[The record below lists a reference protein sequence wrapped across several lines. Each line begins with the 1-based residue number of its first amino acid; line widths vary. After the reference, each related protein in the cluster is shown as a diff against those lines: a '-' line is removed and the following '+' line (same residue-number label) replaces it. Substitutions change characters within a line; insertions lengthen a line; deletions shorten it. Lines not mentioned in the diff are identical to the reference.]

1 MKRFKF
7 NKKHMKSNLKK
18 ASAIA
23 ASVFMGLSAV
33 SAGLSTASA
42 EDTPET
48 ETPSLTENV
57 VNNESAT
64 ITDGET
70 TYTAIDETQETSE
83 AEQTPETTQTS
94 ENTPNTSSDKV
105 RLVYE
110 GKKKNVDD
118 SEVSA
123 QYGSMYV
130 LEYNS
135 QKEANEAENRLKGK
149 GSKIDTEQVLSIDD
163 ETATS
168 GVVETEQID
177 TAINQANEKSVKDYS
192 GQNVIAL
199 IDTGSDGTALD
210 AVSFVDGEAVDNNGH
225 ATKMTKAIRKQDKN
239 AKILALKALDD
250 NGNGT
255 TSSVVAAIQYAID
268 SHVSIINLSLSG
280 LANENSS
287 LITAKVKEAIKAGIT
302 VVASAGNNGAD
313 ASNYVP
319 ANITGVITAGVCDS
333 NGSVLAISNYGD
345 SVDWYV
351 NTNVTSKAAAVITGI
366 LSGDGK
372 VEEDKKTVF
381 SPKNVS
387 MENTKNV
394 NVVTGTPSNS
404 LAANDSGGAGGGS
417 GSGVGTTTNGITVSW
432 AIHDNNDNGLGLA
445 YKSDGS
451 YNVDAV
457 KKVLHDTFGLK
468 LSYDDWGY
476 QSLSGATFVSEASVI
491 KSALAKAVQ
500 QCKDNYD
507 KTYGG
512 SNFTPRIVAVGV
524 TRSTRSS
531 ASYPAGVQGEYN
543 SSFVCY
549 DHYWN
554 SAWNVA
560 SNNGQITLNH
570 NEQSYKTGTAFH
582 NSSTSLTG
590 FALTQLAGND
600 NIRIIVL
607 DENQP
612 TPATGNLTLV
622 KSSSNPDATNNNGLY
637 TLEGAEYQVY
647 KDEAC
652 TGTSVGTLKVNADG
666 TANTIKDLKLG
677 TYYVKETVS
686 PTGYEKNTTVY
697 KAEVKPSATVTVQVQ
712 DTPILGSIGLKKS
725 STLPEC
731 TSKNPNYTF
740 KGAEY
745 GLYTDSTTQNQ
756 VGTFTI
762 EADGTS
768 NTIANLK
775 FGTYYI
781 KETKAPSGYLLNNEV
796 KEVSLSS
803 TSYDITTAVSD
814 TPANDP
820 GIVKLRKLDINGKVS
835 KATGNASL
843 EGAQY
848 TLKFYT
854 IDSSSD
860 SVALN
865 AFTSTYHC
873 LCGETFDSQA
883 KLDAHILKMAKAG
896 NAKEHNDGYVAK
908 TTNANPDKTMVFQTD
923 AKGYIDMNLPE
934 YLVSGDIYTN
944 KDGEITWPLGVV
956 TLEET
961 KAPEGYYLD
970 KNTYVGRVYIDTNK
984 KAGANFKWLNG
995 NTPVDTVVIS
1005 DQQIKVTEEVKTTKF
1020 SLTKT
1025 ITDGEISESPVRE
1038 NGAKFIAVLKT
1049 YWDATIGADNVE
1061 HVKNALAKAK
1071 EADTVHGNTGL
1082 EYDELTTD
1090 SNGEAASKELA
1101 FGEYVVVQIAT
1112 GTNGLNTYKLAD
1124 PFYFH
1129 SSEDGDKAS
1138 CYGMTE
1144 NGTRIPAS
1152 SDGTVHFAVNDIP
1165 FKSYIQIVKKDS
1177 KTGQIIQLNNTTFRI
1192 IMKDKD
1198 GNPVK
1203 NYSGKTTKTD
1213 ENGYV
1218 YSRVGKK
1225 WYSKF
1230 TTNAQNRLSAL
1241 DKVGDALDSEGRY
1254 EENTDAEKG
1263 SVTIPNKLPS
1273 GKYSLVE
1280 IKAPD
1285 GYLRN
1290 TKEAD
1295 FTISPQTVTG
1305 QDDEG
1310 NAMLAVE
1317 INDKAPRGKLILT
1330 KKFENAKNIKHGT
1343 VQFKLT
1349 AKEDIIRASDGA
1361 VIYKAGSPVGVNGN
1375 DNGVYTI
1382 DGNNQIIIDG
1392 LPMGKYNIQEISTYE
1407 NYVLNGK
1414 VYSFE
1419 FKQKDDTTQEYESQM
1434 NVENNLIKIQTIAK
1448 SETKLH
1454 MQEASEKVTL
1464 TDTVTY
1470 QGLLVGRKYKVAGTL
1485 VDKDTGKPIVDADGK
1500 TVTAESKEFTA
1511 KQSDGEIDVVFK
1523 LNASKLAGK
1532 HTVVFEKLLNMDCTE
1547 VQGGDE
1553 VAKHEDLS
1561 DKNQEIQFISIHT
1574 NLTSENGTHDQNS
1587 GKRVSIIDKV
1597 TYKGLETGKQ
1607 YTLKGTLMNKKAGEA
1622 FTDADGKTITAY
1634 TKFTPDEENGSVNV
1648 TFEFNTKG
1656 LEGTDIV
1663 AFEKLYYSN
1672 AQIAHHENIN
1682 DKEQTVH
1689 LIKIGTTALTGNT
1702 THMDQASDTKDS
1714 TVTITDTVD
1723 YKNLETGKK
1732 YTLKGV
1738 LMNKETNEALEVDG
1752 EEVKA
1757 ETTFTTAERNGSQ
1770 EVYFIFNAKGL
1781 EGTTTVAFEELYKEE
1796 ETGSGKDVKVA
1807 EHKDINDEAQ
1817 TINLMNIHTTAQNP
1831 ENWVDGMEK
1840 EPVKEPADTENKD
1853 ESEDKAEDK
1862 TDKDEPIPC
1871 TEEADET
1878 EKPSESEDTLTDTPS
1893 GTKVTDLKDGAII
1906 LNKKKYILRSIQQ
1919 SFKVGDEEF
1928 DIDLSDFVYVTRDD
1942 SGHHPKEIQIDDIN
1956 NTVLIAED
1964 SVNENHPLSSS
1975 RSFNLN
1981 YFFDV
1986 ERMDMPEF
1994 NYTAGKQ
2001 FDAAKSITVI
2011 DKVQYVNLI
2020 PNKTYRL
2027 HATIMNRKSGQ
2038 PVKVNGKTIEVD
2050 KVFTPETSDGYV
2062 DVAVSF
2068 DAETL
2073 ADTDCVVF
2081 EKMYLK
2087 DGNADESDDEKD
2099 ILIATHEDIDDYSQ
2113 SFYIN
2118 KPEIKTVATVDG
2130 KKEITAGNIT
2140 VVDKVLYE
2148 GLVPGEEYTVT
2159 GTLMNKA
2166 TNTPLKVNGNNVTSS
2181 TKFTPTERS
2190 GYVEVPF
2197 KFDASSFGDTDA
2209 VAFETISHT
2218 SSYDKSEKEIAKHED
2233 INDKE
2238 QTVHINK
2245 APKTGIA
2252 GRSDDNTT
2260 PYIMGSVIV
2269 MCMAVLAI
2277 CIRKKYELNN

>member
-7 NKKHMKSNLKK
+7 NEKHMKSNLKK
-18 ASAIA
+18 ASAIV

-33 SAGLSTASA
+33 SVGLSTASA
-42 EDTPET
+42 EDTPEA

-57 VNNESAT
+57 ASNESTT
-64 ITDGET
+64 ITDGKT
-70 TYTAIDETQETSE
+70 TYTAIEETRDTQEASE
-83 AEQTPETTQTS
+83 AEQAPEATQPS
-94 ENTPNTSSDKV
+94 ENVQNTGSDKV

-123 QYGSMYV
+123 QYGSIYV
-130 LEYNS
+130 LEYDS
-135 QKEANEAENRLKGK
+135 QEEANEAENRLKGK

-168 GVVETEQID
+168 DIVETEQID

-199 IDTGSDGTALD
+199 IDTGSDGAALD
-210 AVSFVDGEAVDNNGH
+210 AVSFVDGEAIDNNGH
-225 ATKMTKAIRKQDKN
+225 ATRMAKAIRKQDKD

-287 LITAKVKEAIKAGIT
+287 LITAKVKEAIKASIT

-319 ANITGVITAGVCDS
+319 ANISGVITAGVCDS

-351 NTNVTSKAAAVITGI
+351 NANVTSKAAAVITGV
-366 LSGDGK
+366 LSRDGK

-387 MENTKNV
+387 MENTKNI
-394 NVVTGTPSNS
+394 NVVTGVPSNS

-432 AIHDNNDNGLGLA
+432 AIHDDNDNGLGLA

-476 QSLSGATFVSEASVI
+476 TSTFVSEADVI
-491 KSALAKAVQ
+491 KNALAKAVQ

-549 DHYWN
+549 DSYWN

-560 SNNGQITLNH
+560 SNNGKITLNH
-570 NEQSYKTGTAFH
+570 NEQSYKTDTAFH
-582 NSSTSLTG
+582 NSNTSLTG
-590 FALTQLAGND
+590 FALKQLAGND

-622 KSSSNPDATNNNGLY
+622 KSSSNPDATNNNDLY
-637 TLEGAEYQVY
+637 TLEGAEYKVY

-652 TGTSVGTLKVNADG
+652 AGTSVGTLKVNADG
-666 TANTIKDLKLG
+666 TANTIKNLKLG

-686 PTGYEKNTTVY
+686 PTGYEKDTTVY
-697 KAEVKPSATVTVQVQ
+697 KVEVKPSATAKVKVQ
-712 DTPILGSIGLKKS
+712 DTPILGSIKLKKS

-731 TSKNPNYTF
+731 TSGNPNYTL

-762 EADGTS
+762 GDDESS
-768 NTIANLK
+768 NTITGLK
-775 FGTYYI
+775 FGKYYI
-781 KETKAPSGYLLNNEV
+781 KEIKAPSGYLLNTEV

-803 TSYDITTAVSD
+803 TSYNITTAVSD
-814 TPANDP
+814 VPANDP
-820 GIVKLRKLDINGKVS
+820 GIVQLRKLDINGKVS
-835 KATGNASL
+835 TATGNASL

-860 SVALN
+860 SVALS
-865 AFTSTYHC
+865 AFISTYHC
-873 LCGETFDSQA
+873 LCGESFDSQA
-883 KLDAHILKMAKAG
+883 KLDAHILEMAKAG
-896 NAKEHNDGYVAK
+896 NAKEHNDGYVTK
-908 TTNANPDKTMVFQTD
+908 STNVNPDKTMVFQTN
-923 AKGYIDMNLPE
+923 KNGFIDMNLAK
-934 YLVSGDIYTN
+934 YLVSGDTYKN
-944 KDGEITWPLGVV
+944 ENGKITWPLGVV

-1005 DQQIKVTEEVKTTKF
+1005 DQQIQVTEEVKTTKF

-1049 YWDATIGADNVE
+1049 YWDATTGADNVE

-1071 EADTVHGNTGL
+1071 EADAVHGNTGL

-1090 SNGEAASKELA
+1090 SNGEATSKELA

-1177 KTGQIIQLNNTTFRI
+1177 KTGQVIQLNNTTFRI
-1192 IMKDKD
+1192 IMKDED

-1254 EENTDAEKG
+1254 EENADAEKG

-1317 INDKAPRGKLILT
+1317 VKDTEPIGKLNLT
-1330 KKFENAKNIKHGT
+1330 KKLEDANNIKHGKI
-1343 VQFKLT
+1343 QFKLT
-1349 AKEDIIRASDGA
+1349 AKEDIINPASGEVLFRAGDPVDVDGNHA
-1361 VIYKAGSPVGVNGN
+1361 
-1375 DNGVYTI
+1375 NGVYVLGANNKLTI
-1382 DGNNQIIIDG
+1382 TN
-1392 LPMGKYNIQEISTYE
+1392 LKMGKYNIQEISTYE

-1419 FKQKDDTTQEYESQM
+1419 FVQKDDATPLYTSELEI
-1434 NVENNLIKIQTIAK
+1434 ENKLIKIQTIAK

-1454 MQEASEKVTL
+1454 MQEANEKVTL

-1485 VDKDTGKPIVDADGK
+1485 VDKDTGNPVVDADGK

-1553 VAKHEDLS
+1553 IAKHEDLS

-1574 NLTSENGTHDQNS
+1574 NLTSENGTHDQDS
-1587 GKRVSIIDKV
+1587 GKRVSIVDKV

-1607 YTLKGTLMNKKAGEA
+1607 YTLKGTLMNKKTGEA

-1656 LEGTDIV
+1656 LEGTDVV

-1672 AQIAHHENIN
+1672 TQIAHHENIN

-1752 EEVKA
+1752 KEVTA
-1757 ETTFTTAERNGSQ
+1757 ETTFTPAERNGSQ

-1840 EPVKEPADTENKD
+1840 EPVKEPADTEDKD
-1853 ESEDKAEDK
+1853 ESEDKTEGK
-1862 TDKDEPIPC
+1862 TDEDEPTPC
-1871 TEEADET
+1871 AEEADET
-1878 EKPSESEDTLTDTPS
+1878 EEPSEAEDTLADTPS
-1893 GTKVTDLKDGAII
+1893 GTKIADLKDRTII
-1906 LNKKKYILRSIQQ
+1906 LNKKKYILRSMQ
-1919 SFKVGDEEF
+1919 SNVKDGDKDF
-1928 DIDLSDFVYVTRDD
+1928 DIDFSDFVYATRED
-1942 SGHHPKEIQIDDIN
+1942 SNHYSKKLVIDDVN
-1956 NTVLIAED
+1956 NIVFITVNSTSED
-1964 SVNENHPLSSS
+1964 KPLSSTS
-1975 RSFNLN
+1975 DFKLN
-1981 YFFDV
+1981 DFFDV

-1994 NYTAGKQ
+1994 NYTTGKQ
-2001 FDAAKSITVI
+2001 FDAAKNITVI

-2087 DGNADESDDEKD
+2087 DGDADESDDEKD

-2166 TNTPLKVNGNNVTSS
+2166 TNTPLKVNGSNVTSS

-2190 GYVEVPF
+2190 GYVEVSF

-2252 GRSDDNTT
+2252 GHSDNDAT
-2260 PYIMGSVIV
+2260 PYIMGSIIV
-2269 MCMAVLAI
+2269 MCMTVLAI

>member
-7 NKKHMKSNLKK
+7 NRKHMKSNFKK
-18 ASAIA
+18 ASAIV

-33 SAGLSTASA
+33 SSGLSIASA
-42 EDTPET
+42 EDAPET

-57 VNNESAT
+57 ASNESAT

-70 TYTAIDETQETSE
+70 TYTAIEETQETPE
-83 AEQTPETTQTS
+83 AEQVSEVPQPS

-130 LEYNS
+130 LEYDS
-135 QKEANEAENRLKGK
+135 QEEANEAENRLKSK

-163 ETATS
+163 ETATND
-168 GVVETEQID
+168 VVETEQID

-199 IDTGSDGTALD
+199 IDTGSDETSLD
-210 AVSFVDGEAVDNNGH
+210 AVSFVDGETTDNNGH
-225 ATKMTKAIRKQDKN
+225 ATRMAKAIRKQDKN

-287 LITAKVKEAIKAGIT
+287 LITAKVKEAIKTGIT
-302 VVASAGNNGAD
+302 VVASAGNNGTD

-319 ANITGVITAGVCDS
+319 ANITGVITAGACDES
-333 NGSVLAISNYGD
+333 GNALAISNYGE

-351 NTNVTSKAAAVITGI
+351 KANATSSAAAT
-366 LSGDGK
+366 LSGVLSKNGK
-372 VEEDKKTVF
+372 IKENKKTIFAPQSVKL
-381 SPKNVS
+381 SSEK
-387 MENTKNV
+387 
-394 NVVTGTPSNS
+394 TGTDNSNS
-404 LAANDSGGAGGGS
+404 NDFSADDSGGAGGGS
-417 GSGVGTTTNGITVSW
+417 GVGGELTTGKVVW
-432 AIHDNNDNGLGLA
+432 AIHDHNDNGFGI
-445 YKSDGS
+445 SID
-451 YNVDAV
+451 DV
-457 KKVLHDTFGLK
+457 KTVIRTNMGIKIGDEQWNMDMGTNGK
-468 LSYDDWGY
+468 ISTALSN
-476 QSLSGATFVSEASVI
+476 AIA
-491 KSALAKAVQ
+491 
-500 QCKDNYD
+500 QCRRNYVA
-507 KTYGG
+507 TYGSEKG
-512 SNFTPRIVAVGV
+512 FSPRIVAVGIC
-524 TRSTRSS
+524 
-531 ASYPAGVQGEYN
+531 AAWYPKGQ
-543 SSFVCY
+543 
-549 DHYWN
+549 YWN
-554 SAWNVA
+554 YNGTCKWPVEADW
-560 SNNGQITLNH
+560 SNTWAAAANGLTLYH
-570 NEQSYKTGTAFH
+570 NQQAYTCGTQFH
-582 NSSTSLTG
+582 NGNTSLTQ
-590 FALTQLAGND
+590 FATGQLAGND

-607 DENQP
+607 DQNQP

-622 KSSSNPDATNNNGLY
+622 KSSSNPDATNNNDLY
-637 TLEGAEYQVY
+637 TLEGAEYKVY

-652 TGTSVGTLKVNADG
+652 AGTSVGTLKVNADG

-731 TSKNPNYTF
+731 TLKNPNYTF

-768 NTIANLK
+768 NTITGLK

-781 KETKAPSGYLLNNEV
+781 KEIKAPSGYLLNNDV

-803 TSYDITTAVSD
+803 TSYDVTTAVSD

-873 LCGETFDSQA
+873 LCGESFDSQA

-896 NAKEHNDGYVAK
+896 NAKEHNDGYVTK
-908 TTNANPDKTMVFQTD
+908 STNANPDRTMVFQTD
-923 AKGYIDMNLPE
+923 KKGYINMNMPS
-934 YLVSGDIYTN
+934 YLVSGEIYKN
-944 KDGEITWPLGVV
+944 SEGHLTWPLGVV

-970 KNTYVGRVYIDTNK
+970 KNTYVGRVYIDANK
-984 KAGANFKWLNG
+984 AEGASFKWMNG
-995 NTPVDTVVIS
+995 NTPSDTVILS
-1005 DQQIKVTEEVKTTKF
+1005 DQQIKVSEEVKTTKF

-1049 YWDATIGADNVE
+1049 YWDATTGADNVE

-1071 EADTVHGNTGL
+1071 EADVVHGNTGL

-1090 SNGEAASKELA
+1090 SNGEATSKELA

-1177 KTGQIIQLNNTTFRI
+1177 KTGQVIQLNNTTFRI

-1241 DKVGDALDSEGRY
+1241 DKVGDAFDSEGRY
-1254 EENTDAEKG
+1254 EENADAEKG

-1273 GKYSLVE
+1273 GKYSLIE

-1295 FTISPQTVTG
+1295 FTISPQTVTS
-1305 QDDEG
+1305 QDNEG
-1310 NAMLAVE
+1310 NAMLAIEVKDTE
-1317 INDKAPRGKLILT
+1317 PTGKLNLT
-1330 KKFENAKNIKHGT
+1330 KKLEDANNIKHGKI
-1343 VQFKLT
+1343 QFKLT
-1349 AKEDIIRASDGA
+1349 AKEDIINPASGE
-1361 VIYKAGSPVGVNGN
+1361 VLFKAGNPVDADGN
-1375 DNGVYTI
+1375 HANGVYVLGVNNKLTI
-1382 DGNNQIIIDG
+1382 TN
-1392 LPMGKYNIQEISTYE
+1392 LKMGKYNIQEISTYE

-1419 FKQKDDTTQEYESQM
+1419 FVQKDDATPLYTSELEI
-1434 NVENNLIKIQTIAK
+1434 ENKLIKIQTIAK

-1454 MQEASEKVTL
+1454 MQEANEKVTL
-1464 TDTVTY
+1464 TDTVAY

-1574 NLTSENGTHDQNS
+1574 NLTSENGTHDQDS
-1587 GKRVSIIDKV
+1587 GKRVSIVDKV

-1607 YTLKGTLMNKKAGEA
+1607 YTLKGTLMNKKTGEA

-1648 TFEFNTKG
+1648 TFEFNAKG
-1656 LEGTDIV
+1656 LEGTDVV

-1672 AQIAHHENIN
+1672 TQIAHHENIN

-1752 EEVKA
+1752 KEVTA
-1757 ETTFTTAERNGSQ
+1757 ETTFTPAERNGSQ

-1840 EPVKEPADTENKD
+1840 EPVKEPADTEGKD
-1853 ESEDKAEDK
+1853 ESEDKTESK
-1862 TDKDEPIPC
+1862 TDEDEPTPC
-1871 TEEADET
+1871 AEEADET
-1878 EKPSESEDTLTDTPS
+1878 EEPSETEDTLADTPS
-1893 GTKVTDLKDGAII
+1893 GTKIADLKDRTII
-1906 LNKKKYILRSIQQ
+1906 LNKKKYILRSMQ
-1919 SFKVGDEEF
+1919 SNVKDGDKDF
-1928 DIDLSDFVYVTRDD
+1928 DIDFSDFVYATRED
-1942 SGHHPKEIQIDDIN
+1942 SNHYSKKLVIDDVN
-1956 NTVLIAED
+1956 NIVFITVNSTSED
-1964 SVNENHPLSSS
+1964 KPLSSTS
-1975 RSFNLN
+1975 DFKLN
-1981 YFFDV
+1981 DFFDV

-2001 FDAAKSITVI
+2001 FDAAKNITVI

-2038 PVKVNGKTIEVD
+2038 PVKVSGKIIEVD

-2087 DGNADESDDEKD
+2087 DGDADESDDEKD
-2099 ILIATHEDIDDYSQ
+2099 ILIAVHEDIDDYSQ

-2252 GRSDDNTT
+2252 GRPDDNTT
-2260 PYIMGSVIV
+2260 PYIMGSIIV

>member
-7 NKKHMKSNLKK
+7 NEKHMKSNLKK
-18 ASAIA
+18 ASAIV

-42 EDTPET
+42 EDASET

-57 VNNESAT
+57 ANNESAT
-64 ITDGET
+64 ITDGKT
-70 TYTAIDETQETSE
+70 TYTAIEETQDTQETSE
-83 AEQTPETTQTS
+83 AEQAPETVQAS
-94 ENTPNTSSDKV
+94 ENVQNTDSDKV

-130 LEYNS
+130 LEYDS
-135 QKEANEAENRLKGK
+135 QEEANEAENRLKGK
-149 GSKIDTEQVLSIDD
+149 GSKIDAEQVLSIDD
-163 ETATS
+163 ETSAS
-168 GVVETEQID
+168 DVVETEQID

-210 AVSFVDGEAVDNNGH
+210 AVSFVDGEAMDNNGH
-225 ATKMTKAIRKQDKN
+225 ATKMVKAIRKQDKD

-287 LITAKVKEAIKAGIT
+287 LITAKVKEAIKTGIT

-319 ANITGVITAGVCDS
+319 ANISGVITAGACDE
-333 NGSVLAISNYGD
+333 NGNVLAISNYGE

-351 NTNVTSKAAAVITGI
+351 KANATSNAAAT
-366 LSGDGK
+366 LSGMLSKNGK
-372 VEEDKKTVF
+372 IKEDKKTVF
-381 SPKNVS
+381 APQSVKLSSEKTDTDN
-387 MENTKNV
+387 
-394 NVVTGTPSNS
+394 SNNNDFS
-404 LAANDSGGAGGGS
+404 ADDSGGAGGGS
-417 GSGVGTTTNGITVSW
+417 GTGGEYTDGKVIW
-432 AIHDNNDNGLGLA
+432 AIHDNNDNGFGIT
-445 YKSDGS
+445 SDD
-451 YNVDAV
+451 V
-457 KKVLHDTFGLK
+457 
-468 LSYDDWGY
+468 
-476 QSLSGATFVSEASVI
+476 
-491 KSALAKAVQ
+491 KAVIRTNMGIKIGEECWSGYNFGTDGKISTALKNAIT
-500 QCKDNYD
+500 QCRNNYVA
-507 KTYGG
+507 TYGSDKG
-512 SNFTPRIVAVGV
+512 FTPRIVAVGV
-524 TRSTRSS
+524 CAAWYSK
-531 ASYPAGVQGEYN
+531 GKFWQYN
-543 SSFVCY
+543 GTCKWPVEA
-549 DHYWN
+549 DWTN
-554 SAWNVA
+554 AWN
-560 SNNGQITLNH
+560 
-570 NEQSYKTGTAFH
+570 GTANGLKLSHNQQEYTCGTQFH
-582 NSSTSLTG
+582 NGSTSLTQ
-590 FALTQLAGND
+590 FATGQLAGND

-607 DENQP
+607 DQNQP

-622 KSSSNPDATNNNGLY
+622 KSSSNPDATNNNDLY
-637 TLEGAEYQVY
+637 TLEGAEYKVY

-652 TGTSVGTLKVNADG
+652 TGTSVGTLKVNANG

-686 PTGYEKNTTVY
+686 PTGYEKNTTIY

-712 DTPILGSIGLKKS
+712 DTPILGSIKLKKS

-731 TSKNPNYTF
+731 TSGNPNYTF

-762 EADGTS
+762 EADGSS
-768 NTIANLK
+768 NTITGLK
-775 FGTYYI
+775 FGKYYI
-781 KETKAPSGYLLNNEV
+781 KETKAPSGYLLSNDV

-803 TSYDITTAVSD
+803 TSYNVTTAVSD

-873 LCGETFDSQA
+873 LCGESFDSQA

-896 NAKEHNDGYVAK
+896 NAKEHNDGYVTK
-908 TTNANPDKTMVFQTD
+908 STNANPDRTMVFQTD
-923 AKGYIDMNLPE
+923 AKGYINMNMPS
-934 YLVSGDIYTN
+934 YLVSGEIYKN
-944 KDGEITWPLGVV
+944 SEGALTWPLGVV

-970 KNTYVGRVYIDTNK
+970 KNTYVGRVYIDANK
-984 KAGANFKWLNG
+984 AEGASFKWMNG
-995 NTPVDTVVIS
+995 NTPSDTVILS
-1005 DQQIKVTEEVKTTKF
+1005 DQQIKVSEEVKTTKF

-1049 YWDATIGADNVE
+1049 YWDATTGADNVE

-1071 EADTVHGNTGL
+1071 EADAVHGNTGL

-1177 KTGQIIQLNNTTFRI
+1177 KTGQVIQLNNTTFRI
-1192 IMKDKD
+1192 IMKDED

-1254 EENTDAEKG
+1254 EENADAEKG

-1280 IKAPD
+1280 IKAPS

-1295 FTISPQTVTG
+1295 FTISAQTVTG

-1317 INDKAPRGKLILT
+1317 ANDKAPKGKLILS
-1330 KKFENAKNIKHGT
+1330 KKFEDAKNIKHGS

-1361 VIYKAGSPVGVNGN
+1361 VIYKAGDPVGVNGN

-1382 DGNNQIIIDG
+1382 DGNNQIVIDG

-1419 FKQKDDTTQEYESQM
+1419 FKQKDDTTQEYESQID
-1434 NVENNLIKIQTIAK
+1434 VENNLIKIQTTAK
-1448 SETKLH
+1448 SETGLH
-1454 MQEASEKVTL
+1454 MQEANEKVTL

-1485 VDKDTGKPIVDADGK
+1485 VDKETGNPVVDADGK

-1511 KQSDGEIDVVFK
+1511 TQSDGQIDVVFK

-1532 HTVVFEKLLNMDCTE
+1532 HTVVFEKLLNMNCTE

-1553 VAKHEDLS
+1553 ITKHEDLS

-1574 NLTSENGTHDQNS
+1574 NLTSENRTHDQDS
-1587 GKRVSIIDKV
+1587 GKRVSIVDKV

-1607 YTLKGTLMNKKAGEA
+1607 YTLKGTLMNKKTGEA

-1634 TKFTPDEENGSVNV
+1634 TKFTPDEESGSVNV

-1656 LEGTDIV
+1656 LEGTDVV

-1672 AQIAHHENIN
+1672 TQIARHENIN

-1689 LIKIGTTALTGNT
+1689 LIKIGTMALTGNT

-1752 EEVKA
+1752 KEVTA
-1757 ETTFTTAERNGSQ
+1757 ETTFTPAERNGSQ

-1840 EPVKEPADTENKD
+1840 EPAKEPADTENKD
-1853 ESEDKAEDK
+1853 ESEDKADDK
-1862 TDKDEPIPC
+1862 TDEDKPAPC
-1871 TEEADET
+1871 SEEADEA
-1878 EKPSESEDTLTDTPS
+1878 EEPSETEDALADTPS
-1893 GTKVTDLKDGAII
+1893 GTKIADLKNGTII
-1906 LNKKKYILRSIQQ
+1906 LNKKKYILRSMQVNIQ
-1919 SFKVGDEEF
+1919 KDNDKET
-1928 DIDLSDFVYVTRDD
+1928 IDLTDSVYVTRED
-1942 SGHHPKEIQIDDIN
+1942 SNHYSRELMIDDIN
-1956 NTVLIAED
+1956 NTVLIAEGSASED
-1964 SVNENHPLSSS
+1964 SATSNL
-1975 RSFNLN
+1975 RFFNLN

-2001 FDAAKSITVI
+2001 FDAAKNITVI

-2020 PNKTYRL
+2020 SNKTYRL

-2038 PVKVNGKTIEVD
+2038 PVKVSGKTIEVD

-2062 DVAVSF
+2062 DVAITF

-2087 DGNADESDDEKD
+2087 DGDADESDDEKD

-2118 KPEIKTVATVDG
+2118 KPEIKTVATANG

-2197 KFDASSFGDTDA
+2197 KFDASSFGDIDA

-2252 GRSDDNTT
+2252 GRPDNDVT
-2260 PYIMGSVIV
+2260 PYIIGSFIV
-2269 MCMAVLAI
+2269 MCMTVLAI
-2277 CIRKKYELNN
+2277 CIRKKFELNN

>member
-7 NKKHMKSNLKK
+7 NRKHMKSNFKK
-18 ASAIA
+18 ASAIV

-33 SAGLSTASA
+33 SSGLSIASA
-42 EDTPET
+42 EDAPET

-57 VNNESAT
+57 ASNESAT

-70 TYTAIDETQETSE
+70 TYTAIEETQETPE
-83 AEQTPETTQTS
+83 AEQVSEVPQPS

-130 LEYNS
+130 LEYDS
-135 QKEANEAENRLKGK
+135 QEEANEAENRLKSK

-163 ETATS
+163 ETATND
-168 GVVETEQID
+168 VVETEQID

-199 IDTGSDGTALD
+199 IDTGSDETSLD
-210 AVSFVDGEAVDNNGH
+210 AVSFVDGETTDNNGH
-225 ATKMTKAIRKQDKN
+225 ATRMAKAIRKQDKN

-287 LITAKVKEAIKAGIT
+287 LITAKVKEAIKTGIT
-302 VVASAGNNGAD
+302 VVASAGNNGTD

-319 ANITGVITAGVCDS
+319 ANITGVITAGACDES
-333 NGSVLAISNYGD
+333 GNALAISNYGE

-351 NTNVTSKAAAVITGI
+351 KANATSSAAAT
-366 LSGDGK
+366 LSGVLSKNGK
-372 VEEDKKTVF
+372 IKENKKTIFAPQSVKL
-381 SPKNVS
+381 SSEK
-387 MENTKNV
+387 
-394 NVVTGTPSNS
+394 TGTDNSNS
-404 LAANDSGGAGGGS
+404 NDFSADDSGGAGGGS
-417 GSGVGTTTNGITVSW
+417 GIGGELTTGKVVW
-432 AIHDNNDNGLGLA
+432 AIHDHNDNGFGI
-445 YKSDGS
+445 SID
-451 YNVDAV
+451 DV
-457 KKVLHDTFGLK
+457 KTVIRTNMGIKIGDEQWNMDMGTNGK
-468 LSYDDWGY
+468 ISTALSN
-476 QSLSGATFVSEASVI
+476 AIA
-491 KSALAKAVQ
+491 
-500 QCKDNYD
+500 QCRNNYVA
-507 KTYGG
+507 TYGSDNG
-512 SNFTPRIVAVGV
+512 FTPRIVAVGIC
-524 TRSTRSS
+524 
-531 ASYPAGVQGEYN
+531 AAWYPKGQ
-543 SSFVCY
+543 
-549 DHYWN
+549 YWN
-554 SAWNVA
+554 YNGTCKWPVEADW
-560 SNNGQITLNH
+560 SNTWAAAANGLTLYH
-570 NEQSYKTGTAFH
+570 NQQAYTCGTQFH
-582 NSSTSLTG
+582 NGNTSLTQ
-590 FALTQLAGND
+590 FATGQLAGND

-607 DENQP
+607 DQNQP

-622 KSSSNPDATNNNGLY
+622 KSSSNPDATNNNDLY
-637 TLEGAEYQVY
+637 TLEGAEYKVY

-652 TGTSVGTLKVNADG
+652 AGTSVGTLKVNADG

-686 PTGYEKNTTVY
+686 PTGYEKNSTVY
-697 KAEVKPSATVTVQVQ
+697 KVEVKPSATVTVQVQ
-712 DTPILGSIGLKKS
+712 DAPILGSIGLKKS

-731 TSKNPNYTF
+731 TSGNPNYTF
-740 KGAEY
+740 EGAKY

-756 VGTFTI
+756 VGTFTVK
-762 EADGTS
+762 ADGTS
-768 NTIANLK
+768 NTIADLK
-775 FGTYYI
+775 FGTYYV

-803 TSYDITTAVSD
+803 TSYNITTAVSD
-814 TPANDP
+814 VPANDP

-860 SVALN
+860 DVALS

-873 LCGETFDSQA
+873 LCGESFDSQA

-896 NAKEHNDGYVAK
+896 KAKEHNDGYV
-908 TTNANPDKTMVFQTD
+908 TNSTNVNPDKTMVFQTD
-923 AKGYIDMNLPE
+923 AKGYINMNMPS
-934 YLVSGDIYTN
+934 YLVSGEIYKN
-944 KDGEITWPLGVV
+944 SEGALTWPLGVV

-970 KNTYVGRVYIDTNK
+970 KNTYVGRVYVDTNK
-984 KAGANFKWLNG
+984 AEGASFKWMNG
-995 NTPVDTVVIS
+995 NTPSDTVILS

-1020 SLTKT
+1020 SLIKT

-1049 YWDATIGADNVE
+1049 YWDATTGADNVE

-1071 EADTVHGNTGL
+1071 EADAVHGNTGL

-1090 SNGEAASKELA
+1090 SNGEATSKELA

-1165 FKSYIQIVKKDS
+1165 FKSYIQIVKKDN

-1317 INDKAPRGKLILT
+1317 VKDTEPTGKLNLT
-1330 KKFENAKNIKHGT
+1330 KKLEDANNIKHGKI
-1343 VQFKLT
+1343 QFKLT
-1349 AKEDIIRASDGA
+1349 AKEDIINPASGEVLFRAGDPVDVDGNHA
-1361 VIYKAGSPVGVNGN
+1361 
-1375 DNGVYTI
+1375 NGVYVLGANNKLTI
-1382 DGNNQIIIDG
+1382 SN
-1392 LPMGKYNIQEISTYE
+1392 LKMGKYNIQEISTYE

-1419 FKQKDDTTQEYESQM
+1419 FVQKDDATPLYTSELEI
-1434 NVENNLIKIQTIAK
+1434 ENKLIKIQTIAK

-1454 MQEASEKVTL
+1454 MQEANEKVTL

-1485 VDKDTGKPIVDADGK
+1485 VDKDTGNPVVDADGK

-1574 NLTSENGTHDQNS
+1574 NLTSENGTHDQDS
-1587 GKRVSIIDKV
+1587 GKRVSIVDKV

-1607 YTLKGTLMNKKAGEA
+1607 YTLKGTLMNKKTGEA

-1656 LEGTDIV
+1656 LEGTDVV

-1672 AQIAHHENIN
+1672 TQIAHHENIN
-1682 DKEQTVH
+1682 DKEQTIH

-1752 EEVKA
+1752 KEVTA
-1757 ETTFTTAERNGSQ
+1757 ETTFTPAERNGSQ

-1781 EGTTTVAFEELYKEE
+1781 EGITTVAFEELYKEE

-1817 TINLMNIHTTAQNP
+1817 AINLMNIHTTAQNP

-1840 EPVKEPADTENKD
+1840 EPVKEPADTEDKN
-1853 ESEDKAEDK
+1853 ESEDKTEGK
-1862 TDKDEPIPC
+1862 TDEDEPTPC
-1871 TEEADET
+1871 AEEADEA
-1878 EKPSESEDTLTDTPS
+1878 EEPSETEDTLADTPS
-1893 GTKVTDLKDGAII
+1893 GTKIADLKDRTII
-1906 LNKKKYILRSIQQ
+1906 LNKKKYILRSMQ
-1919 SFKVGDEEF
+1919 SNVKDGDKDF
-1928 DIDLSDFVYVTRDD
+1928 DIDFSDFVYATRED
-1942 SGHHPKEIQIDDIN
+1942 SNHYSKKFVIDDVN
-1956 NTVLIAED
+1956 NIVFITVNSTSED
-1964 SVNENHPLSSS
+1964 KPLSSTS
-1975 RSFNLN
+1975 DFKLN
-1981 YFFDV
+1981 DFFDV

-2001 FDAAKSITVI
+2001 FDAAKNITVI

-2087 DGNADESDDEKD
+2087 DGDADESDDEKD
-2099 ILIATHEDIDDYSQ
+2099 ILIAVHEDIDDYSQ

-2166 TNTPLKVNGNNVTSS
+2166 TNTPLKVNGSNVTSS

-2190 GYVEVPF
+2190 GYVEVSF

-2252 GRSDDNTT
+2252 GHSDNDAT
-2260 PYIMGSVIV
+2260 PYIMGSIIV
-2269 MCMAVLAI
+2269 MCMTVLAI

>member
-7 NKKHMKSNLKK
+7 NKKHMKSNFKK
-18 ASAIA
+18 ASAIV

-33 SAGLSTASA
+33 SVGLSTASA
-42 EDTPET
+42 EDTPEA

-57 VNNESAT
+57 ANNESAT
-64 ITDGET
+64 ITDGKT
-70 TYTAIDETQETSE
+70 TYTAIEETQDTQEASE
-83 AEQTPETTQTS
+83 AKQAPETTQPS
-94 ENTPNTSSDKV
+94 ENIQNTGSDKV

-110 GKKKNVDD
+110 GKKKNVNDG
-118 SEVSA
+118 EVSA
-123 QYGSMYV
+123 QYGNMYV
-130 LEYNS
+130 LEYDS
-135 QKEANEAENRLKGK
+135 QEEANEAENRLK
-149 GSKIDTEQVLSIDD
+149 SKSSRIDTEQVLSIDD

-168 GVVETEQID
+168 DVVETEQID
-177 TAINQANEKSVKDYS
+177 TAINQASEKTVKDYS

-210 AVSFVDGEAVDNNGH
+210 AVSFVDGETTDNNGH
-225 ATKMTKAIRKQDKN
+225 ATRMVKAIRKQDKD

-302 VVASAGNNGAD
+302 VVASAGNNGAN

-319 ANITGVITAGVCDS
+319 ANITGVITAGACDE
-333 NGSVLAISNYGD
+333 NGNILPISNYGE

-351 NTNVTSKAAAVITGI
+351 KANATSSAAAI
-366 LSGDGK
+366 LSGVLSKNGK
-372 VEEDKKTVF
+372 IKENKKTIFAPQSVKL
-381 SPKNVS
+381 SSEKTDTDN
-387 MENTKNV
+387 
-394 NVVTGTPSNS
+394 SNS
-404 LAANDSGGAGGGS
+404 NDFSADDSGGAGGGS
-417 GSGVGTTTNGITVSW
+417 GVGGELTTGKVVW
-432 AIHDNNDNGLGLA
+432 AIHDHNDNGFGITA
-445 YKSDGS
+445 D
-451 YNVDAV
+451 DV
-457 KKVLHDTFGLK
+457 KTVIRTNMGVKIGDEQWNMDMGTNGK
-468 LSYDDWGY
+468 INTALSN
-476 QSLSGATFVSEASVI
+476 AIA
-491 KSALAKAVQ
+491 
-500 QCKDNYD
+500 QCRRNYVA
-507 KTYGG
+507 TYGSENG
-512 SNFTPRIVAVGV
+512 FTPRIVAVGIC
-524 TRSTRSS
+524 
-531 ASYPAGVQGEYN
+531 AAWYPKGQ
-543 SSFVCY
+543 
-549 DHYWN
+549 YWN
-554 SAWNVA
+554 YNGTCKWPVEADWSNTWASAA
-560 SNNGQITLNH
+560 NGLTLYH
-570 NEQSYKTGTAFH
+570 NQQAYTCGTQFH
-582 NSSTSLTG
+582 NGSTSLTQ
-590 FALTQLAGND
+590 FAIGQLAGND

-607 DENQP
+607 DQNQP

-622 KSSSNPDATNNNGLY
+622 KSSSNPDATNNNDLY
-637 TLEGAEYQVY
+637 TLEGAEYKVY

-652 TGTSVGTLKVNADG
+652 TGTSVGTLKVNANG

-677 TYYVKETVS
+677 MYYVKETVS
-686 PTGYEKNTTVY
+686 PTGYEKNTTIY
-697 KAEVKPSATVTVQVQ
+697 KAEVKPSATVKVEVQ
-712 DTPILGSIGLKKS
+712 DTPILGSIKLKKS

-731 TSKNPNYTF
+731 TSGNPNYTF

-745 GLYTDSTTQNQ
+745 GLYTDSTAQNQ
-756 VGTFTI
+756 VGTFTV

-768 NTIANLK
+768 NTIADLK

-781 KETKAPSGYLLNNEV
+781 KEIKAPSGYLLNNEV

-803 TSYDITTAVSD
+803 TSYNITTAVSD

-820 GIVKLRKLDINGKVS
+820 GVVKLRKLDINGKVS

-860 SVALN
+860 DVALN

-873 LCGETFDSQA
+873 LCGESFDSQA

-896 NAKEHNDGYVAK
+896 NAKEHNDGYVTK
-908 TTNANPDKTMVFQTD
+908 STNANPDRTMVFQTD
-923 AKGYIDMNLPE
+923 AKGYIDMNNPD
-934 YLVSGDIYTN
+934 YLVSGDIYKN
-944 KDGEITWPLGVV
+944 EDGKITWPLGVV

-961 KAPEGYYLD
+961 KAPTGYNLD
-970 KNTYVGRVYIDTNK
+970 NNTYVGRVYIDTSK
-984 KAGANFKWLNG
+984 KVGANFKWLNG
-995 NTPVDTVVIS
+995 NTPVDNVVLS
-1005 DQQIKVTEEVKTTKF
+1005 DQQIQVTEEVKTTKF

-1049 YWDATIGADNVE
+1049 YWDATTGADNVE
-1061 HVKNALAKAK
+1061 HVQNALAKAK

-1090 SNGEAASKELA
+1090 SNGEATSKELA

-1177 KTGQIIQLNNTTFRI
+1177 KTGQVIQLNNTTFRI
-1192 IMKDKD
+1192 IMKDED

-1254 EENTDAEKG
+1254 EENADAEKG

-1280 IKAPD
+1280 IKAPS

-1295 FTISPQTVTG
+1295 FTISAQTVTG

-1317 INDKAPRGKLILT
+1317 AKDTRALGQLKLT
-1330 KKFENAKNIKHGT
+1330 KKLEDANNIKHGKI
-1343 VQFKLT
+1343 QFKLT
-1349 AKEDIIRASDGA
+1349 AKEDIIDPASGE
-1361 VIYKAGSPVGVNGN
+1361 VLFKAGDPVDTDKNHA
-1375 DNGVYTI
+1375 NGVYTV
-1382 DGNNQIIIDG
+1382 GSNNKLTISN
-1392 LPMGKYNIQEISTYE
+1392 LNMGKYNIQEVSTYE

-1419 FKQKDDTTQEYESQM
+1419 FSQKDDATPLYTTELEI
-1434 NVENNLIKIQTIAK
+1434 ENNLIKIQTTAK
-1448 SETKLH
+1448 SETGLH
-1454 MQEASEKVTL
+1454 MQEANEKVTL

-1470 QGLLVGRKYKVAGTL
+1470 QGLLVGRKYKVTGTL
-1485 VDKDTGKPIVDADGK
+1485 VDKETGNPVVDADGK

-1511 KQSDGEIDVVFK
+1511 TQSDGQIDVVFK

-1532 HTVVFEKLLNMDCTE
+1532 HTVVFEKLLNMDCAE

-1553 VAKHEDLS
+1553 IAKHEDLS

-1574 NLTSENGTHDQNS
+1574 NLTSENGTHDQDS
-1587 GKRVSIIDKV
+1587 GKRVSIVDKV

-1607 YTLKGTLMNKKAGEA
+1607 YTLKGTLMNKKTGEA

-1634 TKFTPDEENGSVNV
+1634 TKFTPDEESGSVNV

-1656 LEGTDIV
+1656 LEGVDVV

-1672 AQIAHHENIN
+1672 TQIAHHENIN

-1738 LMNKETNEALEVDG
+1738 LMNKETNEALEVDRK
-1752 EEVKA
+1752 EVTA
-1757 ETTFTTAERNGSQ
+1757 ETTFTPAERNGSQ

-1862 TDKDEPIPC
+1862 TDEDKPAPC
-1871 TEEADET
+1871 AEEADKAE
-1878 EKPSESEDTLTDTPS
+1878 EPSETEDTLADTPS
-1893 GTKVTDLKDGAII
+1893 GTKIADLKDGTII
-1906 LNKKKYILRSIQQ
+1906 LNKKKYILRSMQQ
-1919 SFKVGDEEF
+1919 SFKIGDKEF
-1928 DIDLSDFVYVTRDD
+1928 DIDFSDFVYVTRED
-1942 SGHHPKEIQIDDIN
+1942 SNYYSKKLGIDDIDN
-1956 NTVLIAED
+1956 KVLIEASSINED
-1964 SVNENHPLSSS
+1964 NASSS
-1975 RSFNLN
+1975 LRPFNLN

-1994 NYTAGKQ
+1994 SYTAGKQ
-2001 FDAAKSITVI
+2001 FDAAKNITVI

-2027 HATIMNRKSGQ
+2027 HATVMSRKSGQ
-2038 PVKVNGKTIEVD
+2038 AVKVNGKTIEVD

-2062 DVAVSF
+2062 DVAITF

-2087 DGNADESDDEKD
+2087 DGDTDESDDEKD
-2099 ILIATHEDIDDYSQ
+2099 ILIAVHEDIDDYSQ

-2118 KPEIKTVATVDG
+2118 KPEIKTVATADD

-2148 GLVPGEEYTVT
+2148 DLVPGEEYTVT

-2245 APKTGIA
+2245 APKTGIV
-2252 GRSDDNTT
+2252 GHQDNDAT

-2269 MCMAVLAI
+2269 MCMTVLAI
-2277 CIRKKYELNN
+2277 CVRKKFELNN

>member
-7 NKKHMKSNLKK
+7 NRKHMKSNLKK
-18 ASAIA
+18 TSAIV

-42 EDTPET
+42 EDAPET

-57 VNNESAT
+57 ASNESTT
-64 ITDGET
+64 ITDGKT
-70 TYTAIDETQETSE
+70 TYTAIEETQDTQEASE
-83 AEQTPETTQTS
+83 AEQTPETTQPS
-94 ENTPNTSSDKV
+94 ENVQNTGSDKV

-130 LEYNS
+130 LEYDS
-135 QKEANEAENRLKGK
+135 QEEANEAENRLKGK

-168 GVVETEQID
+168 DVVKTEQID

-199 IDTGSDGTALD
+199 IDTGSDEAALD
-210 AVSFVDGEAVDNNGH
+210 AVSFVDGETTDNNGH
-225 ATKMTKAIRKQDKN
+225 ATRMAKAIRKQDKD

-302 VVASAGNNGAD
+302 VVASAGNNGTD

-319 ANITGVITAGVCDS
+319 ANISGVITAGACDES
-333 NGSVLAISNYGD
+333 GNILPISNYGE

-351 NTNVTSKAAAVITGI
+351 KANATSSAAAT
-366 LSGDGK
+366 LSGVLSENGK
-372 VEEDKKTVF
+372 IKENKKTIFAPQSVKL
-381 SPKNVS
+381 SSEKTDTDN
-387 MENTKNV
+387 
-394 NVVTGTPSNS
+394 SNS
-404 LAANDSGGAGGGS
+404 NDFSADDSGGAGGGS
-417 GSGVGTTTNGITVSW
+417 GVGGELTTGKVVW
-432 AIHDNNDNGLGLA
+432 AIHDHNDNGFGITA
-445 YKSDGS
+445 DDVKTVIRTNMGVKIGDEQWNSDMGT
-451 YNVDAV
+451 NGKINTA
-457 KKVLHDTFGLK
+457 
-468 LSYDDWGY
+468 LSN
-476 QSLSGATFVSEASVI
+476 AIA
-491 KSALAKAVQ
+491 
-500 QCKDNYD
+500 QCRRNYVA
-507 KTYGG
+507 TYGSENG
-512 SNFTPRIVAVGV
+512 FSPRIVAVGIC
-524 TRSTRSS
+524 
-531 ASYPAGVQGEYN
+531 AAWCPKGQ
-543 SSFVCY
+543 
-549 DHYWN
+549 YWN
-554 SAWNVA
+554 YNGTCKWPVEADW
-560 SNNGQITLNH
+560 SNTWAAAANGLTLYH
-570 NEQSYKTGTAFH
+570 NQQAYTCGTQFH
-582 NSSTSLTG
+582 NGSTSLTQ
-590 FALTQLAGND
+590 FATGQLAGND

-607 DENQP
+607 DQNQP

-622 KSSSNPDATNNNGLY
+622 KSSSNPDATNNNDLY
-637 TLEGAEYQVY
+637 TLEGAEYKVY

-652 TGTSVGTLKVNADG
+652 TGTSVGTLKVNANG

-677 TYYVKETVS
+677 MYYVKETVS
-686 PTGYEKNTTVY
+686 PTGYEKNTTIY
-697 KAEVKPSATVTVQVQ
+697 KAEVKPSATVKVEVQ
-712 DTPILGSIGLKKS
+712 DTPILGSIKLKKS

-731 TSKNPNYTF
+731 TSGNPNYTF

-745 GLYTDSTTQNQ
+745 GLYTDSTSQNQ

-762 EADGTS
+762 EADGSS
-768 NTIANLK
+768 NTITGLK
-775 FGTYYI
+775 FGKYYV
-781 KETKAPSGYLLNNEV
+781 KETKAPSGYLLSNDV

-803 TSYDITTAVSD
+803 TSYNVTTAVSD
-814 TPANDP
+814 TPVNDP

-873 LCGETFDSQA
+873 LCGESFDSQA

-896 NAKEHNDGYVAK
+896 NTKEHNDGYVTK
-908 TTNANPDKTMVFQTD
+908 STNANPDRTMVFQTD

-961 KAPEGYYLD
+961 KAPTGYNLD

-995 NTPVDTVVIS
+995 NTPVDTVVLS
-1005 DQQIKVTEEVKTTKF
+1005 DQQIQVTEEVKTTKF

-1049 YWDATIGADNVE
+1049 YWDATTGANNVE
-1061 HVKNALAKAK
+1061 HVQNALAKAK

-1090 SNGEAASKELA
+1090 SNGEATSKELA

-1177 KTGQIIQLNNTTFRI
+1177 KTGQVIQLNNTTFRI
-1192 IMKDKD
+1192 IMKDED

-1241 DKVGDALDSEGRY
+1241 DKVGDAFDSEGRY

-1263 SVTIPNKLPS
+1263 SITIPNKLPS

-1317 INDKAPRGKLILT
+1317 AKDTRALGQLKLT
-1330 KKFENAKNIKHGT
+1330 KKLEDANNIKHGKI
-1343 VQFKLT
+1343 QFKLT
-1349 AKEDIIRASDGA
+1349 AKEDIIDPASGE
-1361 VIYKAGSPVGVNGN
+1361 VLFKAGDPVDTDKNHA
-1375 DNGVYTI
+1375 NGVYTV
-1382 DGNNQIIIDG
+1382 GSNNKLTISN
-1392 LPMGKYNIQEISTYE
+1392 LNMGKYNIQEVSTYE

-1414 VYSFE
+1414 IYSFE
-1419 FKQKDDTTQEYESQM
+1419 FSQKDDTTPLYTTELEI
-1434 NVENNLIKIQTIAK
+1434 ENNLIKIQTTAK
-1448 SETKLH
+1448 SETDLH

-1470 QGLLVGRKYKVAGTL
+1470 QGLLVGRKYKVTGTL
-1485 VDKDTGKPIVDADGK
+1485 VDKETGNPVVDADGK

-1511 KQSDGEIDVVFK
+1511 TQSDGQIDVVFK

-1547 VQGGDE
+1547 IQGGDE

-1574 NLTSENGTHDQNS
+1574 NLTSENGTHDQDS
-1587 GKRVSIIDKV
+1587 GKRVSIVDKV

-1607 YTLKGTLMNKKAGEA
+1607 YTLKGTLMNKKTGEA

-1656 LEGTDIV
+1656 LEGTDVV

-1672 AQIAHHENIN
+1672 TQIAHHENIN

-1702 THMDQASDTKDS
+1702 THMDQASDAKDS

-1738 LMNKETNEALEVDG
+1738 LMNKKTNEALEVDG
-1752 EEVKA
+1752 EEVTA
-1757 ETTFTTAERNGSQ
+1757 ETTFTPAERNGSQ

-1853 ESEDKAEDK
+1853 ESEDKADDK
-1862 TDKDEPIPC
+1862 TDEDKPAPC
-1871 TEEADET
+1871 SEEADET
-1878 EKPSESEDTLTDTPS
+1878 EEPSETEDALADTPS
-1893 GTKVTDLKDGAII
+1893 GTKIADLKDGTII
-1906 LNKKKYILRSIQQ
+1906 LNKKKYILRSMQQ
-1919 SFKVGDEEF
+1919 SFKVGDKEF
-1928 DIDLSDFVYVTRDD
+1928 DIDFSDFVYVTRED
-1942 SGHHPKEIQIDDIN
+1942 SNYYPEKLIIDDIDN
-1956 NTVLIAED
+1956 KVLIEESSINED
-1964 SVNENHPLSSS
+1964 NASSS
-1975 RSFNLN
+1975 LRPFNLN

-2001 FDAAKSITVI
+2001 FDAAKNITVI
-2011 DKVQYVNLI
+2011 DKVQYINLI
-2020 PNKTYRL
+2020 PNRTYRL
-2027 HATIMNRKSGQ
+2027 HATVMSRKSGQ
-2038 PVKVNGKTIEVD
+2038 AVKVDGKTIEAD

-2062 DVAVSF
+2062 DVAITF

-2087 DGNADESDDEKD
+2087 DGDADESDDEKD

-2118 KPEIKTVATVDG
+2118 KPEIKTVATADG

-2166 TNTPLKVNGNNVTSS
+2166 TNTPLKVNGSNVTSS

-2190 GYVEVPF
+2190 EYVEVPF

-2252 GRSDDNTT
+2252 GRPDNNTT
-2260 PYIMGSVIV
+2260 PYIIGSVIV

>member
-7 NKKHMKSNLKK
+7 NRKHMKSNFKK
-18 ASAIA
+18 ASAIV

-33 SAGLSTASA
+33 SSGLSIASA
-42 EDTPET
+42 EDAPET

-57 VNNESAT
+57 ASNESAT

-70 TYTAIDETQETSE
+70 TYTAIEETQETPE
-83 AEQTPETTQTS
+83 AEQVSEVPQPS

-130 LEYNS
+130 LEYDS
-135 QKEANEAENRLKGK
+135 QEEANEAENRLKSK

-163 ETATS
+163 ETATND
-168 GVVETEQID
+168 VVETEQID

-199 IDTGSDGTALD
+199 IDTGSDETSLD
-210 AVSFVDGEAVDNNGH
+210 AVSFVDGETTDNNGH
-225 ATKMTKAIRKQDKN
+225 ATRMAKAIRKQDKN

-287 LITAKVKEAIKAGIT
+287 LITAKVKEAIKTGIT
-302 VVASAGNNGAD
+302 VVASAGNNGTD

-319 ANITGVITAGVCDS
+319 ANITGVITAGACDES
-333 NGSVLAISNYGD
+333 GNALAISNYGE

-351 NTNVTSKAAAVITGI
+351 KANATSSAAAT
-366 LSGDGK
+366 LSGVLSKNGK
-372 VEEDKKTVF
+372 IKENKKTIFAPQSVKL
-381 SPKNVS
+381 SSEK
-387 MENTKNV
+387 
-394 NVVTGTPSNS
+394 TGTDNSNS
-404 LAANDSGGAGGGS
+404 NDFSADDSGGAGGGS
-417 GSGVGTTTNGITVSW
+417 GIGGEFTTGKVVW
-432 AIHDNNDNGLGLA
+432 AIHDHNDNGFGI
-445 YKSDGS
+445 SID
-451 YNVDAV
+451 DV
-457 KKVLHDTFGLK
+457 KT
-468 LSYDDWGY
+468 
-476 QSLSGATFVSEASVI
+476 VI
-491 KSALAKAVQ
+491 KTNMGIKIGDEQWNMDMGTNGKISTALSNAIA
-500 QCKDNYD
+500 QCRNNYVA
-507 KTYGG
+507 TYGSDNG
-512 SNFTPRIVAVGV
+512 FTPRIVAVGIC
-524 TRSTRSS
+524 
-531 ASYPAGVQGEYN
+531 AAWYPNGQ
-543 SSFVCY
+543 
-549 DHYWN
+549 YWN
-554 SAWNVA
+554 YNGTCKWPVEADW
-560 SNNGQITLNH
+560 SNTWAAAANGLTLYH
-570 NEQSYKTGTAFH
+570 NQQAYTCGTQFH
-582 NSSTSLTG
+582 NGNTSLTQ
-590 FALTQLAGND
+590 FATGQLAGND

-607 DENQP
+607 DQNQP

-622 KSSSNPDATNNNGLY
+622 KSSSNPDATNNNDLY
-637 TLEGAEYQVY
+637 TLEGAEYKVY

-652 TGTSVGTLKVNADG
+652 AGTSVGTLKVNADG

-677 TYYVKETVS
+677 IYYVKETVS
-686 PTGYEKNTTVY
+686 PTGYEKNSTVY
-697 KAEVKPSATVTVQVQ
+697 KVEVKPSATVTVQVQ
-712 DTPILGSIGLKKS
+712 DAPILGSIGLKKS

-731 TSKNPNYTF
+731 TSGNPNYTF
-740 KGAEY
+740 EGAKY

-756 VGTFTI
+756 VGTFTVK
-762 EADGTS
+762 ADGTS
-768 NTIANLK
+768 NTIADLK
-775 FGTYYI
+775 FGTYYV

-803 TSYDITTAVSD
+803 TSYNITTAVSD
-814 TPANDP
+814 VPANDP

-860 SVALN
+860 DVALS

-873 LCGETFDSQA
+873 LCGESFDSQA

-896 NAKEHNDGYVAK
+896 KAKEHNDGYV
-908 TTNANPDKTMVFQTD
+908 TNSTNVNPDKTMVFQTD
-923 AKGYIDMNLPE
+923 AKGYINMNMPS
-934 YLVSGDIYTN
+934 YLVSGEIYKN
-944 KDGEITWPLGVV
+944 SEGALTWPLGVV

-970 KNTYVGRVYIDTNK
+970 KNTYVGRVYVDTNK
-984 KAGANFKWLNG
+984 AEGASFKWMNG
-995 NTPVDTVVIS
+995 NTPSDTVILS

-1020 SLTKT
+1020 SLIKT

-1049 YWDATIGADNVE
+1049 YWDATTGADNVE

-1071 EADTVHGNTGL
+1071 EADAVHGNTGL

-1090 SNGEAASKELA
+1090 SNGEATSKELA

-1165 FKSYIQIVKKDS
+1165 FKSYIQIVKKDN

-1317 INDKAPRGKLILT
+1317 VKDTEPTGKLNLT
-1330 KKFENAKNIKHGT
+1330 KKLEDANNIKHGKI
-1343 VQFKLT
+1343 QFKLT
-1349 AKEDIIRASDGA
+1349 AKEDIINPASGEVLFRAGDPVDVDGNHA
-1361 VIYKAGSPVGVNGN
+1361 
-1375 DNGVYTI
+1375 NGVYVLGANNKLTI
-1382 DGNNQIIIDG
+1382 SN
-1392 LPMGKYNIQEISTYE
+1392 LKMGKYNIQEISTYE

-1419 FKQKDDTTQEYESQM
+1419 FVQKDDATPLYTSELEI
-1434 NVENNLIKIQTIAK
+1434 ENKLIKIQTIAK

-1454 MQEASEKVTL
+1454 MQEANEKVTL

-1470 QGLLVGRKYKVAGTL
+1470 QGLLVGHKYKVAGTL
-1485 VDKDTGKPIVDADGK
+1485 VDKDTGNPVVDADGK

-1574 NLTSENGTHDQNS
+1574 NLTSENGTHDQDS
-1587 GKRVSIIDKV
+1587 GKRVSIVDKV

-1607 YTLKGTLMNKKAGEA
+1607 YTLKGTLMNKKTGEA

-1656 LEGTDIV
+1656 LEGTDVV

-1672 AQIAHHENIN
+1672 TQIAHHENIN

-1752 EEVKA
+1752 KEVTAK
-1757 ETTFTTAERNGSQ
+1757 TTFTPAERNGSQ

-1781 EGTTTVAFEELYKEE
+1781 EGITTVAFEELYKEE

-1817 TINLMNIHTTAQNP
+1817 AINLMNIHTTAQNP

-1840 EPVKEPADTENKD
+1840 EPVKEPADTEDKN
-1853 ESEDKAEDK
+1853 ESEDKTEGK
-1862 TDKDEPIPC
+1862 TDEDEPTPC
-1871 TEEADET
+1871 AEEADEA
-1878 EKPSESEDTLTDTPS
+1878 EEPSETEDTLADTPS
-1893 GTKVTDLKDGAII
+1893 GTKIADLKDRTII
-1906 LNKKKYILRSIQQ
+1906 LNKKKYILRSMQ
-1919 SFKVGDEEF
+1919 SNVKDGDKDF
-1928 DIDLSDFVYVTRDD
+1928 DIDFSDFVYATRED
-1942 SGHHPKEIQIDDIN
+1942 SNHYSKKFVIDDVN
-1956 NTVLIAED
+1956 NIVFITVNPTSED
-1964 SVNENHPLSSS
+1964 KPLSSTS
-1975 RSFNLN
+1975 YFKLN
-1981 YFFDV
+1981 DFFDV

-2001 FDAAKSITVI
+2001 FDAAKNITVI

-2087 DGNADESDDEKD
+2087 DGDADESDDEKD
-2099 ILIATHEDIDDYSQ
+2099 ILIAVHEDIDDYSQ

-2252 GRSDDNTT
+2252 GRPDDNTT
-2260 PYIMGSVIV
+2260 PYIMGSIIV

>member
-7 NKKHMKSNLKK
+7 NRKHMKSNFKK
-18 ASAIA
+18 ASTIV

-33 SAGLSTASA
+33 SSGLSTASA
-42 EDTPET
+42 EDAPET

-57 VNNESAT
+57 ASNESAT
-64 ITDGET
+64 ITDSET
-70 TYTAIDETQETSE
+70 TYTAIEETQETPK
-83 AEQTPETTQTS
+83 AEQVSEVPQPS

-130 LEYNS
+130 LEYDS
-135 QKEANEAENRLKGK
+135 QEEADEAENRLKSK

-168 GVVETEQID
+168 DIVETKQID

-199 IDTGSDGTALD
+199 IDTGSDETALD
-210 AVSFVDGEAVDNNGH
+210 AVSFVDGETTDNNGH
-225 ATKMTKAIRKQDKN
+225 ATRMAKAIRKQDKN

-287 LITAKVKEAIKAGIT
+287 LITAKIKEAIKAGIT
-302 VVASAGNNGAD
+302 VVASAGNNGMD

-319 ANITGVITAGVCDS
+319 ANISGVITAGACDG
-333 NGSVLAISNYGD
+333 NGNVLPISNYGK

-351 NTNVTSKAAAVITGI
+351 KENATSSAAAT
-366 LSGDGK
+366 LSGVLSKSGK
-372 VEEDKKTVF
+372 IKENKKTIFAPQSVKL
-381 SPKNVS
+381 SSEKTDTDN
-387 MENTKNV
+387 
-394 NVVTGTPSNS
+394 SNS
-404 LAANDSGGAGGGS
+404 NDFSADDSGGAGGGS
-417 GSGVGTTTNGITVSW
+417 GVGGELTTGKVVW
-432 AIHDNNDNGLGLA
+432 AIHDNDDNGFGTA
-445 YKSDGS
+445 YNAQGG
-451 YNVDAV
+451 YNLEAV
-457 KKVLHDTFGLK
+457 KKAIRNNMSIKIGEECWSGYDFGTDGKISAALK
-468 LSYDDWGY
+468 D
-476 QSLSGATFVSEASVI
+476 AIT
-491 KSALAKAVQ
+491 
-500 QCKDNYD
+500 QCRNNYIA
-507 KTYGG
+507 TYGSDSG
-512 SNFTPRIVAVGV
+512 FTPRIVAVGICAAWY
-524 TRSTRSS
+524 SKGQ
-531 ASYPAGVQGEYN
+531 YWQYN
-543 SSFVCY
+543 GTCKWPVEADWTNS
-549 DHYWN
+549 WN
-554 SAWNVA
+554 STA
-560 SNNGQITLNH
+560 NGLELSH
-570 NEQSYKTGTAFH
+570 NQQKYNCGTQFH
-582 NSSTSLTG
+582 NGNTSLTQ
-590 FALTQLAGND
+590 FATSQLVGND
-600 NIRIIVL
+600 NIRVIVL
-607 DENQP
+607 DQNQP

-622 KSSSNPDATNNNGLY
+622 KSSSNPDATNNNSLY

-731 TSKNPNYTF
+731 TSGNPNYTL

-768 NTIANLK
+768 NTITGLK

-781 KETKAPSGYLLNNEV
+781 KEIKAPSGYLLNNEV

-803 TSYDITTAVSD
+803 TSYNITTAVSD

-873 LCGETFDSQA
+873 LCGESFDSQT

-896 NAKEHNDGYVAK
+896 SAKEHNDGYVTK
-908 TTNANPDKTMVFQTD
+908 STNVNPDKTMVFQTD
-923 AKGYIDMNLPE
+923 AKGYIDMNNPD
-934 YLVSGDIYTN
+934 YLVSGDIYKN
-944 KDGEITWPLGVV
+944 EDGKITWPLGVV

-961 KAPEGYYLD
+961 KAPTGYNLD
-970 KNTYVGRVYIDTNK
+970 KNTYVGRVYIDASK
-984 KAGANFKWLNG
+984 KVGANFKWLNG
-995 NTPVDTVVIS
+995 NTPVDNVVLS
-1005 DQQIKVTEEVKTTKF
+1005 DQQIQVTEEVKTTKF

-1049 YWDATIGADNVE
+1049 YWDATIGANNVE
-1061 HVKNALAKAK
+1061 HVQNALAKAK
-1071 EADTVHGNTGL
+1071 EADAVHGNTGL

-1090 SNGEAASKELA
+1090 ENGEATSKELA

-1129 SSEDGDKAS
+1129 SSENGDKVS

-1177 KTGQIIQLNNTTFRI
+1177 KTGQVIQLNNTTFRI
-1192 IMKDKD
+1192 IMKDED

-1241 DKVGDALDSEGRY
+1241 DKVGDAFDSDGRY

-1280 IKAPD
+1280 IKAPS

-1317 INDKAPRGKLILT
+1317 IKDTRALGQLKLT
-1330 KKFENAKNIKHGT
+1330 KKLEDANNIKHGKI
-1343 VQFKLT
+1343 QFKLT
-1349 AKEDIIRASDGA
+1349 AKEDIIDPASGE
-1361 VIYKAGSPVGVNGN
+1361 VLFKAGDPVDADGN
-1375 DNGVYTI
+1375 HANGVYVLGT
-1382 DGNNQIIIDG
+1382 NNKLAISN
-1392 LPMGKYNIQEISTYE
+1392 LNMGKYNIQEISTYE

-1419 FKQKDDTTQEYESQM
+1419 FVQKDDTSPLYTSELEI
-1434 NVENNLIKIQTIAK
+1434 ENNLIKIQTIAK
-1448 SETKLH
+1448 SETKMH
-1454 MQEASEKVTL
+1454 MQEANEKVTL
-1464 TDTVTY
+1464 TDTVSY

-1511 KQSDGEIDVVFK
+1511 KQSDGEVDVVFK

-1553 VAKHEDLS
+1553 IAKHEDLS

-1574 NLTSENGTHDQNS
+1574 NLTSENGTHDQDS
-1587 GKRVSIIDKV
+1587 GKRVSIVDKV

-1607 YTLKGTLMNKKAGEA
+1607 YTLKGTLRNKKTGEA

-1656 LEGTDIV
+1656 LEGTDVV

-1672 AQIAHHENIN
+1672 TQIAHHENIN

-1702 THMDQASDTKDS
+1702 THMDQASGTKDS

-1752 EEVKA
+1752 KEVTA
-1757 ETTFTTAERNGSQ
+1757 ETTFTPAERNGIQ

-1817 TINLMNIHTTAQNP
+1817 TINLMNIHTTAKNP

-1840 EPVKEPADTENKD
+1840 EPIKEPADTEDKD
-1853 ESEDKAEDK
+1853 ESKDKAEDK
-1862 TDKDEPIPC
+1862 TDENKPAPVAKEANG
-1871 TEEADET
+1871 TEE
-1878 EKPSESEDTLTDTPS
+1878 PSETEDTLTDTPS
-1893 GTKVTDLKDGAII
+1893 GTKFADLNDGTII
-1906 LNKKKYILRSIQQ
+1906 LNKKKYILRSMQTN
-1919 SFKVGDEEF
+1919 FKVGDKEVS
-1928 DIDLSDFVYVTRDD
+1928 IDFSDFVYVTRED
-1942 SGHHPKEIQIDDIN
+1942 SNHYSKKLIIDDIN
-1956 NTVLIAED
+1956 NEVLIEMSSINED
-1964 SVNENHPLSSS
+1964 NASSS
-1975 RSFNLN
+1975 LSPFNLN

-2001 FDAAKSITVI
+2001 FDAAKNITVI

-2087 DGNADESDDEKD
+2087 DGDADESDDEKD

-2118 KPEIKTVATVDG
+2118 KPEIKTVAAVDG

-2252 GRSDDNTT
+2252 GRQDNNTT

-2269 MCMAVLAI
+2269 MCMAVLAV
-2277 CIRKKYELNN
+2277 CVRKKHELNN

>member
-7 NKKHMKSNLKK
+7 NRKHMKSNFKK
-18 ASAIA
+18 ASTIV

-33 SAGLSTASA
+33 SSGLSIASA
-42 EDTPET
+42 EDAPET

-57 VNNESAT
+57 ASNESAT

-70 TYTAIDETQETSE
+70 TYTAIEETQETPE
-83 AEQTPETTQTS
+83 AEQVSEVPQPS

-130 LEYNS
+130 LEYDS
-135 QKEANEAENRLKGK
+135 QEEANEAENRLKSK

-163 ETATS
+163 ETATND
-168 GVVETEQID
+168 VVETEQID

-199 IDTGSDGTALD
+199 IDTGSDETSLD
-210 AVSFVDGEAVDNNGH
+210 AVSFVDGETTDNNGH
-225 ATKMTKAIRKQDKN
+225 ATRMAKAIRKQDKN

-302 VVASAGNNGAD
+302 VVASAGNNGMD

-319 ANITGVITAGVCDS
+319 ANISGVITAGACDG
-333 NGSVLAISNYGD
+333 NGNVLPISNYGK
-345 SVDWYV
+345 SVNWYV
-351 NTNVTSKAAAVITGI
+351 KENATSSAAAT
-366 LSGDGK
+366 LSGVLSKNGK
-372 VEEDKKTVF
+372 IKENKKTIFAPQSVKL
-381 SPKNVS
+381 SSEKTDTDN
-387 MENTKNV
+387 
-394 NVVTGTPSNS
+394 SNS
-404 LAANDSGGAGGGS
+404 NDFSADDSGGAGGGS
-417 GSGVGTTTNGITVSW
+417 GVGGELTTGKVVW
-432 AIHDNNDNGLGLA
+432 AIHDHNDNGFGI
-445 YKSDGS
+445 SID
-451 YNVDAV
+451 DV
-457 KKVLHDTFGLK
+457 KTVIRTNMGIKIGDEQWNTDMGTNGK
-468 LSYDDWGY
+468 ISTALSN
-476 QSLSGATFVSEASVI
+476 AIA
-491 KSALAKAVQ
+491 
-500 QCKDNYD
+500 QCRRNYVA
-507 KTYGG
+507 TYGSEKG
-512 SNFTPRIVAVGV
+512 FSPRIVAVGIC
-524 TRSTRSS
+524 
-531 ASYPAGVQGEYN
+531 AAWYPKGQ
-543 SSFVCY
+543 
-549 DHYWN
+549 YWN
-554 SAWNVA
+554 YNGTCKWPVEADWSNTWAAVA
-560 SNNGQITLNH
+560 NGLTLYH
-570 NEQSYKTGTAFH
+570 NQQAYTCGTQFH
-582 NSSTSLTG
+582 NGNTSLTQ
-590 FALTQLAGND
+590 FATGQLAGND

-607 DENQP
+607 DQNQP

-622 KSSSNPDATNNNGLY
+622 KSSSNPDATNNNSLY

-652 TGTSVGTLKVNADG
+652 AGTSVGTLKVNADG

-697 KAEVKPSATVTVQVQ
+697 KAEVKPSTTVTVQVQ

-731 TSKNPNYTF
+731 TSGNPNYTF
-740 KGAEY
+740 EGAKY

-756 VGTFTI
+756 VGTFTMK
-762 EADGTS
+762 ADGSS
-768 NTIANLK
+768 NTIADLK
-775 FGTYYI
+775 FGTYYV
-781 KETKAPSGYLLNNEV
+781 KETKAPSGYLLNTEV

-803 TSYDITTAVSD
+803 TSYNITTAVSD
-814 TPANDP
+814 TPADDP
-820 GIVKLRKLDINGKVS
+820 GMVKLRKLDINGKVS

-860 SVALN
+860 DVALS

-873 LCGETFDSQA
+873 LCGESFDSQA

-896 NAKEHNDGYVAK
+896 KAKEHNDGYV
-908 TTNANPDKTMVFQTD
+908 TNSTNVNPDKTMVFQTD
-923 AKGYIDMNLPE
+923 AKGYIDMNNPK
-934 YLVSGDIYTN
+934 YLVN
-944 KDGEITWPLGVV
+944 GEFYKNEAGTITWPLGVV

-961 KAPEGYYLD
+961 KAPTGYNLD
-970 KNTYVGRVYIDTNK
+970 KNTYVGRVYIDANK
-984 KAGANFKWLNG
+984 DEGASFKWMNG

-1005 DQQIKVTEEVKTTKF
+1005 DQQIQVTEEVKTTKF

-1038 NGAKFIAVLKT
+1038 NRAKFIAVLKT
-1049 YWDATIGADNVE
+1049 YWDATTGADNVE

-1071 EADTVHGNTGL
+1071 EADAVHGNTGL

-1090 SNGEAASKELA
+1090 SNGEATSKELA

-1177 KTGQIIQLNNTTFRI
+1177 KTGQVIQLNNTTFRI

-1241 DKVGDALDSEGRY
+1241 DKIGDALDSEGRY

-1310 NAMLAVE
+1310 NAMLAIEVKDTE
-1317 INDKAPRGKLILT
+1317 PTGKLNLT
-1330 KKFENAKNIKHGT
+1330 KKLEDANNIKHGKI
-1343 VQFKLT
+1343 QFKLT
-1349 AKEDIIRASDGA
+1349 AKEDIVNPASGE
-1361 VIYKAGSPVGVNGN
+1361 VLFKAGDPVDADGN
-1375 DNGVYTI
+1375 HANGVYVLGANNKLTI
-1382 DGNNQIIIDG
+1382 TN
-1392 LPMGKYNIQEISTYE
+1392 LKMGKYNIQEISTYE

-1419 FKQKDDTTQEYESQM
+1419 FVQKDDATPLYTSELEI
-1434 NVENNLIKIQTIAK
+1434 ENKLIKIQTIAK

-1454 MQEASEKVTL
+1454 MQEANEKVTL

-1470 QGLLVGRKYKVAGTL
+1470 QGLLVGRKYKVTGTL

-1574 NLTSENGTHDQNS
+1574 NLTSENGTHDQDS
-1587 GKRVSIIDKV
+1587 GKRVSIVDKV

-1607 YTLKGTLMNKKAGEA
+1607 YTLKGTLMNKKTGEA

-1656 LEGTDIV
+1656 LEGTDVV

-1672 AQIAHHENIN
+1672 TQIAHHENIN

-1738 LMNKETNEALEVDG
+1738 LMNKETNETLEVDG
-1752 EEVKA
+1752 KEVTA
-1757 ETTFTTAERNGSQ
+1757 ETTFTPAERNGSQ

-1840 EPVKEPADTENKD
+1840 EPVKEPADTEDKD
-1853 ESEDKAEDK
+1853 ESEDKTEDK
-1862 TDKDEPIPC
+1862 TDEDEPIPC
-1871 TEEADET
+1871 AEEADEA
-1878 EKPSESEDTLTDTPS
+1878 EEPSETEDTLADTPS
-1893 GTKVTDLKDGAII
+1893 GTKITDLKDGTII
-1906 LNKKKYILRSIQQ
+1906 LNKKKYILRSLQ
-1919 SFKVGDEEF
+1919 SNVKDGDKDF
-1928 DIDLSDFVYVTRDD
+1928 DIDFSDFVYATRED
-1942 SGHHPKEIQIDDIN
+1942 SNHYSKKLVIDDVN
-1956 NTVLIAED
+1956 NIVFITVNSTSED
-1964 SVNENHPLSSS
+1964 KPLSSTS
-1975 RSFNLN
+1975 DFKLN
-1981 YFFDV
+1981 NFFDV

-2001 FDAAKSITVI
+2001 FDAAKNITVI

-2038 PVKVNGKTIEVD
+2038 PVKVNEKTIEVD

-2087 DGNADESDDEKD
+2087 DGDADESDDEKD
-2099 ILIATHEDIDDYSQ
+2099 ILIAVHEDIDDYSQ

-2166 TNTPLKVNGNNVTSS
+2166 TNTPLKVNGSNVTSS

-2252 GRSDDNTT
+2252 GHSDNDAT

-2277 CIRKKYELNN
+2277 CVRKKYELNN

>member
-7 NKKHMKSNLKK
+7 NEKHMKSNLKK
-18 ASAIA
+18 ASAIV

-42 EDTPET
+42 EDASET

-57 VNNESAT
+57 ANNESAT
-64 ITDGET
+64 ITDGKT
-70 TYTAIDETQETSE
+70 TYTAIEETQDTQETSE
-83 AEQTPETTQTS
+83 AEQAPETVQAS
-94 ENTPNTSSDKV
+94 ENVQNTDSDKV

-130 LEYNS
+130 LEYDS
-135 QKEANEAENRLKGK
+135 QEEANEAENRLKGK
-149 GSKIDTEQVLSIDD
+149 GSKIDAEQVLSIDD
-163 ETATS
+163 ETSAS
-168 GVVETEQID
+168 DVVETEQID

-210 AVSFVDGEAVDNNGH
+210 AVSFVDGEAMDNNGH
-225 ATKMTKAIRKQDKN
+225 ATKMVKAIRKQDKD

-287 LITAKVKEAIKAGIT
+287 LITAKVKEAIKTGIT

-319 ANITGVITAGVCDS
+319 ANISGVITAGACDE
-333 NGSVLAISNYGD
+333 NGNVLAISNYGE

-351 NTNVTSKAAAVITGI
+351 KANATSNAAAT
-366 LSGDGK
+366 LSGMLSKNGK
-372 VEEDKKTVF
+372 IKEDKKTVF
-381 SPKNVS
+381 APQSVKLSSEKTDTDN
-387 MENTKNV
+387 
-394 NVVTGTPSNS
+394 SNNNDFS
-404 LAANDSGGAGGGS
+404 ADDSGGAGGGS
-417 GSGVGTTTNGITVSW
+417 GTGGEYTDGKVIW
-432 AIHDNNDNGLGLA
+432 AIHDNNDNGFGIT
-445 YKSDGS
+445 SDD
-451 YNVDAV
+451 V
-457 KKVLHDTFGLK
+457 
-468 LSYDDWGY
+468 
-476 QSLSGATFVSEASVI
+476 
-491 KSALAKAVQ
+491 KAVIRTNMGIKIGEECRSGYNFGTDGKISTALKNAIT
-500 QCKDNYD
+500 QCRNNYVA
-507 KTYGG
+507 TYGSDKG
-512 SNFTPRIVAVGV
+512 FTPRIVAVGV
-524 TRSTRSS
+524 CAAWYSK
-531 ASYPAGVQGEYN
+531 GKFWQYN
-543 SSFVCY
+543 GTCKWPVEA
-549 DHYWN
+549 DWTN
-554 SAWNVA
+554 AWN
-560 SNNGQITLNH
+560 
-570 NEQSYKTGTAFH
+570 GTANGLKLSHNQQEYTCGTQFH
-582 NSSTSLTG
+582 NGSTSLTQ
-590 FALTQLAGND
+590 FATGQLAGND

-607 DENQP
+607 DQNQP

-622 KSSSNPDATNNNGLY
+622 KSSSNPDATNNNDLY
-637 TLEGAEYQVY
+637 TLEGAEYKVY

-652 TGTSVGTLKVNADG
+652 TGTSVGTLKVNANG

-686 PTGYEKNTTVY
+686 PTGYEKNTTIY

-712 DTPILGSIGLKKS
+712 DTPILGSIKLKKS

-731 TSKNPNYTF
+731 TSGNPNYTF

-762 EADGTS
+762 EADGSS
-768 NTIANLK
+768 NTITGLK
-775 FGTYYI
+775 FGKYYI
-781 KETKAPSGYLLNNEV
+781 KETKAPSGYLLSNDV

-803 TSYDITTAVSD
+803 TSYNVTTAVSD

-873 LCGETFDSQA
+873 LCGESFDSQA

-896 NAKEHNDGYVAK
+896 NAKEHNDGYVTK
-908 TTNANPDKTMVFQTD
+908 STNANPDRTMVFQTD
-923 AKGYIDMNLPE
+923 AKGYINMNMPS
-934 YLVSGDIYTN
+934 YLVSGEIYKN
-944 KDGEITWPLGVV
+944 SEGALTWPLGVV

-970 KNTYVGRVYIDTNK
+970 KNTYVGRVYIDANK
-984 KAGANFKWLNG
+984 AEGASFKWMNG
-995 NTPVDTVVIS
+995 NTPSDTVILS
-1005 DQQIKVTEEVKTTKF
+1005 DQQIKVSEEVKTTKF

-1049 YWDATIGADNVE
+1049 YWDATTGADNVE

-1071 EADTVHGNTGL
+1071 EADAVHGNTGL

-1177 KTGQIIQLNNTTFRI
+1177 KTGQVIQLNNTTFRI
-1192 IMKDKD
+1192 IMKDED

-1254 EENTDAEKG
+1254 EENADAEKG

-1280 IKAPD
+1280 IKAPS

-1295 FTISPQTVTG
+1295 FTISAQTVTG

-1317 INDKAPRGKLILT
+1317 ANDKAPKGKLILS
-1330 KKFENAKNIKHGT
+1330 KKFEDAKNIKHGS

-1361 VIYKAGSPVGVNGN
+1361 VIYKAGDPVGVNGN

-1382 DGNNQIIIDG
+1382 DGNNQIVIDG

-1419 FKQKDDTTQEYESQM
+1419 FKQKDDTTQEYESQID
-1434 NVENNLIKIQTIAK
+1434 VENNLIKIQTTAK
-1448 SETKLH
+1448 SETGLH
-1454 MQEASEKVTL
+1454 MQEANEKVTL

-1485 VDKDTGKPIVDADGK
+1485 VDKETGNPVVDADGK

-1511 KQSDGEIDVVFK
+1511 TQSDGQIDVVFK

-1532 HTVVFEKLLNMDCTE
+1532 HTVVFEKLLNMNCTE

-1553 VAKHEDLS
+1553 ITKHEDLS

-1574 NLTSENGTHDQNS
+1574 NLTSENRTHDQDS
-1587 GKRVSIIDKV
+1587 GKRVSIVDKV

-1607 YTLKGTLMNKKAGEA
+1607 YTLKGTLMNKKTGEA

-1634 TKFTPDEENGSVNV
+1634 TKFTPDEESGSVNV

-1656 LEGTDIV
+1656 LEGTDVV

-1672 AQIAHHENIN
+1672 TQIARHENIN

-1689 LIKIGTTALTGNT
+1689 LIKIGTMALTGNT

-1752 EEVKA
+1752 KEVTA
-1757 ETTFTTAERNGSQ
+1757 ETTFTPAERNGSQ

-1840 EPVKEPADTENKD
+1840 EPAKEPADTENKD
-1853 ESEDKAEDK
+1853 ESEDKADDK
-1862 TDKDEPIPC
+1862 TDEDKPAPC
-1871 TEEADET
+1871 SEEADEA
-1878 EKPSESEDTLTDTPS
+1878 EEPSETEDALADTPS
-1893 GTKVTDLKDGAII
+1893 GTKIADLKNGTII
-1906 LNKKKYILRSIQQ
+1906 LNKKKYILRSMQVNIQ
-1919 SFKVGDEEF
+1919 KDNDKET
-1928 DIDLSDFVYVTRDD
+1928 IDLTDSVYVTRED
-1942 SGHHPKEIQIDDIN
+1942 SNHYSRELMIDDIN
-1956 NTVLIAED
+1956 NTVLIAEGSASED
-1964 SVNENHPLSSS
+1964 SATSNL
-1975 RSFNLN
+1975 RFFNLN

-2001 FDAAKSITVI
+2001 FDAAKNITVI

-2020 PNKTYRL
+2020 SNKTYRL

-2038 PVKVNGKTIEVD
+2038 PVKVSGKTIEVD

-2062 DVAVSF
+2062 DVAITF

-2087 DGNADESDDEKD
+2087 DGDADESDDEKD

-2118 KPEIKTVATVDG
+2118 KPEIKTVATANG

-2197 KFDASSFGDTDA
+2197 KFDASSFGDIDA

-2252 GRSDDNTT
+2252 GRPDNDVT
-2260 PYIMGSVIV
+2260 PYIIGSFIV
-2269 MCMAVLAI
+2269 MCMTVLAI
-2277 CIRKKYELNN
+2277 CIRKKFELNN

>member
-7 NKKHMKSNLKK
+7 NRKHMKSNLKK
-18 ASAIA
+18 TSAIV

-33 SAGLSTASA
+33 SVGLSTASA
-42 EDTPET
+42 EDTPEA

-57 VNNESAT
+57 ANNESTT
-64 ITDGET
+64 ITDGKT
-70 TYTAIDETQETSE
+70 TYTAIEETQETSE
-83 AEQTPETTQTS
+83 AEQTQETVQTS
-94 ENTPNTSSDKV
+94 ENVQNTSSDKV

-110 GKKKNVDD
+110 GKKKNVDN

-130 LEYNS
+130 LEYDS
-135 QKEANEAENRLKGK
+135 QEEANEAENRLKGK
-149 GSKIDTEQVLSIDD
+149 GSRIDTEQVLSIDD
-163 ETATS
+163 EAATS
-168 GVVETEQID
+168 DVVETEQID

-199 IDTGSDGTALD
+199 IDTGSDETALD
-210 AVSFVDGEAVDNNGH
+210 AVSFVDGEVTDNNGH
-225 ATKMTKAIRKQDKN
+225 ATKMAKAIRKQDKD

-287 LITAKVKEAIKAGIT
+287 LITAKVKEAIKVGIT

-319 ANITGVITAGVCDS
+319 ANITGVITAGVCDE
-333 NGSVLAISNYGD
+333 NGNILPISNYGE

-351 NTNVTSKAAAVITGI
+351 KANATSSAAAT
-366 LSGDGK
+366 LSGVLSENGK
-372 VEEDKKTVF
+372 IKENKKTIFAPQSVKL
-381 SPKNVS
+381 SSEKTDTDN
-387 MENTKNV
+387 
-394 NVVTGTPSNS
+394 SNS
-404 LAANDSGGAGGGS
+404 NDFSADDSGGAGGGS
-417 GSGVGTTTNGITVSW
+417 GVGGELTTGKVVW
-432 AIHDNNDNGLGLA
+432 AIHDHNDNGFGITA
-445 YKSDGS
+445 D
-451 YNVDAV
+451 DV
-457 KKVLHDTFGLK
+457 KTVIRTNMGVKIGDEQWNMDMGTNEK
-468 LSYDDWGY
+468 INTALSN
-476 QSLSGATFVSEASVI
+476 AIA
-491 KSALAKAVQ
+491 
-500 QCKDNYD
+500 QCRRNYVA
-507 KTYGG
+507 TYGSENG
-512 SNFTPRIVAVGV
+512 FSPRIVAVGIC
-524 TRSTRSS
+524 
-531 ASYPAGVQGEYN
+531 AAWYPKGQ
-543 SSFVCY
+543 
-549 DHYWN
+549 YWN
-554 SAWNVA
+554 YNGTCKWPVEADWSNTWAVA
-560 SNNGQITLNH
+560 ANGLTLYH
-570 NEQSYKTGTAFH
+570 NQQAYTCGTQFH
-582 NSSTSLTG
+582 NGSTSLTQ
-590 FALTQLAGND
+590 FATGQLAGND

-607 DENQP
+607 DQNQP

-622 KSSSNPDATNNNGLY
+622 KSSSNPDATNNNDLY
-637 TLEGAEYQVY
+637 TLEGAEYKVY

-652 TGTSVGTLKVNADG
+652 TGTSVGTLKVNANG

-677 TYYVKETVS
+677 MYYVKETVS
-686 PTGYEKNTTVY
+686 PTGYEKNTTIY
-697 KAEVKPSATVTVQVQ
+697 KAEVKPSATVKVEVQ
-712 DTPILGSIGLKKS
+712 DTPILGSIKLKKS

-731 TSKNPNYTF
+731 TSGNPNYTF

-745 GLYTDSTTQNQ
+745 GLYTDSTAQNQ

-762 EADGTS
+762 EADGSS
-768 NTIANLK
+768 NTITGLK
-775 FGTYYI
+775 FGKYYV
-781 KETKAPSGYLLNNEV
+781 KETKAPSGYLLSNDV

-803 TSYDITTAVSD
+803 TSYNVTTAVSD

-873 LCGETFDSQA
+873 LCGESFDSQA

-896 NAKEHNDGYVAK
+896 NTKEHNDGYVTK
-908 TTNANPDKTMVFQTD
+908 STNANPDRTMVFQTD

-961 KAPEGYYLD
+961 KAPTGYNLD
-970 KNTYVGRVYIDTNK
+970 KNTYVGRVYIGTNK

-995 NTPVDTVVIS
+995 NTPVDAVVIS
-1005 DQQIKVTEEVKTTKF
+1005 DQQIQVTEEVKTTKF

-1025 ITDGEISESPVRE
+1025 ITDGKISESPVRE

-1049 YWDATIGADNVE
+1049 YWDATTGANNVE
-1061 HVKNALAKAK
+1061 HVQNALAKAK

-1090 SNGEAASKELA
+1090 SNGEATSKELA

-1177 KTGQIIQLNNTTFRI
+1177 KTGQVIQLNNTTFRI
-1192 IMKDKD
+1192 IMKDED

-1241 DKVGDALDSEGRY
+1241 DKVGDTFDSEGRY
-1254 EENTDAEKG
+1254 EENADAEKG

-1280 IKAPD
+1280 IKAPS

-1290 TKEAD
+1290 VKEAD
-1295 FTISPQTVTG
+1295 FTISAQTVTG

-1317 INDKAPRGKLILT
+1317 AKDTRALGQLKLT
-1330 KKFENAKNIKHGT
+1330 KKLEDANNIKRGKI
-1343 VQFKLT
+1343 QFKLT
-1349 AKEDIIRASDGA
+1349 AKEDIIDPASGE
-1361 VIYKAGSPVGVNGN
+1361 VLFKAGDPVDTDKNHA
-1375 DNGVYTI
+1375 NGVYTV
-1382 DGNNQIIIDG
+1382 GSNNELTISN
-1392 LPMGKYNIQEISTYE
+1392 LNMGKYNIQEVSTYE

-1419 FKQKDDTTQEYESQM
+1419 FSQKDDTTPLYTTELEI
-1434 NVENNLIKIQTIAK
+1434 ENNLIKIQTVAK

-1454 MQEASEKVTL
+1454 MQEANEKVTL

-1485 VDKDTGKPIVDADGK
+1485 VDKDTGNPVVDADGK

-1511 KQSDGEIDVVFK
+1511 TQSDGQIDVVFK

-1553 VAKHEDLS
+1553 IAKHEDLS

-1574 NLTSENGTHDQNS
+1574 NLTSENGTHDQDS
-1587 GKRVSIIDKV
+1587 GKRVSIVDKV

-1607 YTLKGTLMNKKAGEA
+1607 YTLKGTLMNKKTGEA
-1622 FTDADGKTITAY
+1622 FIDADGKTITAY
-1634 TKFTPDEENGSVNV
+1634 TKFTPDEESGSVNV

-1656 LEGTDIV
+1656 LEGVDVV

-1672 AQIAHHENIN
+1672 TQIARHENIN
-1682 DKEQTVH
+1682 DKEQIVH

-1702 THMDQASDTKDS
+1702 THMNQASDTKDS

-1752 EEVKA
+1752 KEVTA
-1757 ETTFTTAERNGSQ
+1757 ETTFTPAERNGSQ

-1781 EGTTTVAFEELYKEE
+1781 EGTITVAFEELYKEE

-1862 TDKDEPIPC
+1862 TDEDEPTPYA
-1871 TEEADET
+1871 EEADET
-1878 EKPSESEDTLTDTPS
+1878 GEPSEAEDALTDTLS
-1893 GTKVTDLKDGAII
+1893 GTKIADLKDGTII
-1906 LNKKKYILRSIQQ
+1906 LNKKKYILRSMQQ
-1919 SFKVGDEEF
+1919 SFKVEDKEF
-1928 DIDLSDFVYVTRDD
+1928 DIDFSDFVYVTRED
-1942 SGHHPKEIQIDDIN
+1942 SNYYPKKLIIDDIDN
-1956 NTVLIAED
+1956 KVLIEASSINED
-1964 SVNENHPLSSS
+1964 NASSS
-1975 RSFNLN
+1975 LSPFNLN

-1986 ERMDMPEF
+1986 KRMDMPEF

-2001 FDAAKSITVI
+2001 FDAAKNITVI

-2027 HATIMNRKSGQ
+2027 HATVMSRKSGQ
-2038 PVKVNGKTIEVD
+2038 AVKVNGKTIEVD

-2062 DVAVSF
+2062 DVAITF

-2081 EKMYLK
+2081 EKMCLK
-2087 DGNADESDDEKD
+2087 DGDADESDDEKD
-2099 ILIATHEDIDDYSQ
+2099 ILIAVHEDIDDYSQ

-2140 VVDKVLYE
+2140 VVDKILYE

-2159 GTLMNKA
+2159 GILMNKA

-2233 INDKE
+2233 INDKK

-2252 GRSDDNTT
+2252 GYQDNDAT

-2269 MCMAVLAI
+2269 MCMTVLAI
-2277 CIRKKYELNN
+2277 CIRKKFELNN

>member
-7 NKKHMKSNLKK
+7 NEKHMKSNLKK
-18 ASAIA
+18 ASAIV

-42 EDTPET
+42 EDASEA
-48 ETPSLTENV
+48 ETPNLTENV
-57 VNNESAT
+57 ASSESAT

-70 TYTAIDETQETSE
+70 TYTAIEETQEASE
-83 AEQTPETTQTS
+83 AEQTPETTQPS
-94 ENTPNTSSDKV
+94 ENVQNTGSDKV

-118 SEVSA
+118 NEVSA

-130 LEYNS
+130 LEYDS
-135 QKEANEAENRLKGK
+135 QEEANEAENRLKGK

-163 ETATS
+163 ETATND
-168 GVVETEQID
+168 VVETEQID

-210 AVSFVDGEAVDNNGH
+210 AVSFVDSEVIDNNGH
-225 ATKMTKAIRKQDKN
+225 ATRMAKAIRKQDKD

-302 VVASAGNNGAD
+302 VVASAGNNGTD

-319 ANITGVITAGVCDS
+319 ANITGVITAGACDES
-333 NGSVLAISNYGD
+333 GNALAISNYGE

-351 NTNVTSKAAAVITGI
+351 KANATSSAAAT
-366 LSGDGK
+366 LSGVLSKNGK
-372 VEEDKKTVF
+372 IKENKKTIFAPQSVKLSSEKTDADNSNNNDF
-381 SPKNVS
+381 S
-387 MENTKNV
+387 
-394 NVVTGTPSNS
+394 
-404 LAANDSGGAGGGS
+404 ADDSGGAGGGS
-417 GSGVGTTTNGITVSW
+417 GVGGELTTGKVVW
-432 AIHDNNDNGLGLA
+432 AIHDHNDNG
-445 YKSDGS
+445 
-451 YNVDAV
+451 
-457 KKVLHDTFGLK
+457 FGININ
-468 LSYDDWGY
+468 D
-476 QSLSGATFVSEASVI
+476 V
-491 KSALAKAVQ
+491 KAVIRTNMGVKIGDEQ
-500 QCKDNYD
+500 WNMDMGTNEKISTALSNAIAQCRRNYVA
-507 KTYGG
+507 TYGSEKG
-512 SNFTPRIVAVGV
+512 FSPRIVAVGIC
-524 TRSTRSS
+524 
-531 ASYPAGVQGEYN
+531 AAWYPQGQ
-543 SSFVCY
+543 
-549 DHYWN
+549 YWN
-554 SAWNVA
+554 YNGTCKWPVEADW
-560 SNNGQITLNH
+560 SNTWAAAANRLTLYH
-570 NEQSYKTGTAFH
+570 NQQAYTCGTQFH
-582 NSSTSLTG
+582 NGSTSLTQ
-590 FALTQLAGND
+590 FATGRLAGND

-607 DENQP
+607 DQNQP

-622 KSSSNPDATNNNGLY
+622 KSSSNPDATNNNDLY
-637 TLEGAEYQVY
+637 TLEGAEYKVY

-652 TGTSVGTLKVNADG
+652 AGTSVGTLKVNADG

-697 KAEVKPSATVTVQVQ
+697 KAEVKPSTTVTVQVQ

-740 KGAEY
+740 KDAEY

-756 VGTFTI
+756 VGTFTMK
-762 EADGTS
+762 ADGTS
-768 NTIANLK
+768 NTIADLK
-775 FGTYYI
+775 FGTYYV
-781 KETKAPSGYLLNNEV
+781 KETKAPSGYLLNNDV
-796 KEVSLSS
+796 KKVSLSS
-803 TSYDITTAVSD
+803 TSYNITTAVSD

-873 LCGETFDSQA
+873 LCGESFDSQA

-896 NAKEHNDGYVAK
+896 NAKEHNDGYVTK
-908 TTNANPDKTMVFQTD
+908 STNANPDRTMVFQTD
-923 AKGYIDMNLPE
+923 AKGYIDMNLSE
-934 YLVSGDIYTN
+934 YLVSGDIY
-944 KDGEITWPLGVV
+944 KDENGKITWPLGVV

-961 KAPEGYYLD
+961 KAPTGYNLD
-970 KNTYVGRVYIDTNK
+970 KNTYVGRVYIDNT
-984 KAGANFKWLNG
+984 AIEGAAFKWLNG
-995 NTPVDTVVIS
+995 NTPVDTVVLS
-1005 DQQIKVTEEVKTTKF
+1005 DQQIQVTEEVKTTKF

-1025 ITDGEISESPVRE
+1025 ITGGEISESPVRE

-1049 YWDATIGADNVE
+1049 YWDATTGADNVE

-1071 EADTVHGNTGL
+1071 EADAVHGNTGL

-1090 SNGEAASKELA
+1090 SNGEATSKELA

-1144 NGTRIPAS
+1144 NGTQIPAS

-1177 KTGQIIQLNNTTFRI
+1177 KTGQVIQLNNTTFRI

-1241 DKVGDALDSEGRY
+1241 DKVGDAFDSEGRY

-1310 NAMLAVE
+1310 NAMLAIEVKDTE
-1317 INDKAPRGKLILT
+1317 LAGKLNLT
-1330 KKFENAKNIKHGT
+1330 KKLEDANNIKHGKI
-1343 VQFKLT
+1343 QFKLT
-1349 AKEDIIRASDGA
+1349 AKEDIVNPASGE
-1361 VIYKAGSPVGVNGN
+1361 VLFKAGDPVDADGN
-1375 DNGVYTI
+1375 HANGVYVLGANNKLTI
-1382 DGNNQIIIDG
+1382 TN
-1392 LPMGKYNIQEISTYE
+1392 LKMGKYNIQEISTYE

-1419 FKQKDDTTQEYESQM
+1419 FVQKDDATPLYTSELEI
-1434 NVENNLIKIQTIAK
+1434 ENKLIKIQTIAK

-1454 MQEASEKVTL
+1454 MQEANEKVTL

-1470 QGLLVGRKYKVAGTL
+1470 QGLLVGRKYKVTGTL

-1574 NLTSENGTHDQNS
+1574 NLTSENGTHDQDS
-1587 GKRVSIIDKV
+1587 GKQVSIVDKV

-1607 YTLKGTLMNKKAGEA
+1607 YTLKGTLMNKKTGEA

-1634 TKFTPDEENGSVNV
+1634 TKFTPDEENGSINV

-1656 LEGTDIV
+1656 LEGTDVV

-1672 AQIAHHENIN
+1672 TQIAHHENIN

-1702 THMDQASDTKDS
+1702 THMDQAFDIKDS

-1752 EEVKA
+1752 KEVTA
-1757 ETTFTTAERNGSQ
+1757 ETTFTPAERNGSQ

-1840 EPVKEPADTENKD
+1840 EPVKEPANTENKD
-1853 ESEDKAEDK
+1853 ESEDKTEDK

-1871 TEEADET
+1871 AEEADET
-1878 EKPSESEDTLTDTPS
+1878 EKPSEAEDVLTDTPS
-1893 GTKVTDLKDGAII
+1893 GTKIVNLKDRTII
-1906 LNKKKYILRSIQQ
+1906 LNKKKYILRSMQQ
-1919 SFKVGDEEF
+1919 SFKVGDKEF
-1928 DIDLSDFVYVTRDD
+1928 NIDFSDFVYVTRED
-1942 SGHHPKEIQIDDIN
+1942 SNYYSKKLVIDDIDN
-1956 NTVLIAED
+1956 KVLIEAFSINED
-1964 SVNENHPLSSS
+1964 KASSGLSP
-1975 RSFNLN
+1975 FNLN

-2001 FDAAKSITVI
+2001 FDAAKNITVI
-2011 DKVQYVNLI
+2011 DKVQYINLI

-2062 DVAVSF
+2062 DVTVSF

-2087 DGNADESDDEKD
+2087 DGDADESDDEKD
-2099 ILIATHEDIDDYSQ
+2099 ILIAVHEDIDDYSQ

-2252 GRSDDNTT
+2252 GRPDDNTT

>member
-7 NKKHMKSNLKK
+7 NEKHMKSNLKK
-18 ASAIA
+18 ASAIV

-33 SAGLSTASA
+33 SVGLSTASA
-42 EDTPET
+42 EDAPEA

-57 VNNESAT
+57 TNNESTT
-64 ITDGET
+64 ITDGKT
-70 TYTAIDETQETSE
+70 TYTAIEEAQETSE
-83 AEQTPETTQTS
+83 AEQTQEAVQTS
-94 ENTPNTSSDKV
+94 ENVQNTGSDKV

-130 LEYNS
+130 LEYDS
-135 QKEANEAENRLKGK
+135 QEEANEAENRLKGK

-168 GVVETEQID
+168 DVVETEQID

-210 AVSFVDGEAVDNNGH
+210 AVSFVDGKTTDNNGH
-225 ATKMTKAIRKQDKN
+225 ATRMAKAIRKQDKD

-302 VVASAGNNGAD
+302 VVASAGNDGAD

-319 ANITGVITAGVCDS
+319 ANISGVITAGACDE
-333 NGSVLAISNYGD
+333 NGNVLAISNYGD

-351 NTNVTSKAAAVITGI
+351 KANATSSAAAT
-366 LSGDGK
+366 LSGVLSENGK
-372 VEEDKKTVF
+372 IKENKKTIFAPQSVKLSSEKTDTDNSNNNDF
-381 SPKNVS
+381 S
-387 MENTKNV
+387 
-394 NVVTGTPSNS
+394 
-404 LAANDSGGAGGGS
+404 ADDSGGAGGGS
-417 GSGVGTTTNGITVSW
+417 GTGGEYTTGKVVW
-432 AIHDNNDNGLGLA
+432 AIHDNDDDGFGKAYNAQNG
-445 YKSDGS
+445 
-451 YNVDAV
+451 YNLEAV
-457 KKVLHDTFGLK
+457 KKAIRNNMGIKIGEECWSGYNFGTDDKISTALK
-468 LSYDDWGY
+468 N
-476 QSLSGATFVSEASVI
+476 AIT
-491 KSALAKAVQ
+491 
-500 QCKDNYD
+500 QCRNNYVA
-507 KTYGG
+507 TYGSDSG
-512 SNFTPRIVAVGV
+512 FTPRIVAVGV
-524 TRSTRSS
+524 CAAWYSKGQ
-531 ASYPAGVQGEYN
+531 YWQYN
-543 SSFVCY
+543 GTCKWPVEA
-549 DHYWN
+549 DWKNAWN
-554 SAWNVA
+554 SKA
-560 SNNGQITLNH
+560 NGLKLSH
-570 NEQSYKTGTAFH
+570 NQQEYTCGTQFH
-582 NSSTSLTG
+582 NGSTSLTQ
-590 FALTQLAGND
+590 FATEQLAGND
-600 NIRIIVL
+600 NIRVIVL
-607 DENQP
+607 DQNQP

-622 KSSSNPDATNNNGLY
+622 KSSSNPDATNNNDLY
-637 TLEGAEYQVY
+637 TLEGAEYKVY

-677 TYYVKETVS
+677 MYYVKETVS
-686 PTGYEKNTTVY
+686 PTGYEKNTTIY

-712 DTPILGSIGLKKS
+712 DTPILGSIKLKKS

-731 TSKNPNYTF
+731 TSGNPNYTF

-745 GLYTDSTTQNQ
+745 GLYTDSTAQNQ
-756 VGTFTI
+756 VGTFTV
-762 EADGTS
+762 EADGSS
-768 NTIANLK
+768 NTITGLK
-775 FGTYYI
+775 FGKYYV
-781 KETKAPSGYLLNNEV
+781 KETKAPSGYLLSNDV

-803 TSYDITTAVSD
+803 TSYNVTTAVSD

-873 LCGETFDSQA
+873 LCGESFDSQA

-896 NAKEHNDGYVAK
+896 NAKEHNDGYVTKA
-908 TTNANPDKTMVFQTD
+908 TNANPDRTMVFQTD
-923 AKGYIDMNLPE
+923 AKGYIDMNLSE
-934 YLVSGDIYTN
+934 YLVSGDIY
-944 KDGEITWPLGVV
+944 KDENGKITWPLGVV

-961 KAPEGYYLD
+961 KAPTGYNLD
-970 KNTYVGRVYIDTNK
+970 KNTYVGRVYIDNT
-984 KAGANFKWLNG
+984 AIEGAAFKWLNG
-995 NTPVDTVVIS
+995 NTPVDTVVLS
-1005 DQQIKVTEEVKTTKF
+1005 DQQIQVTEEVKTTKF

-1049 YWDATIGADNVE
+1049 YWDATTGANNVE
-1061 HVKNALAKAK
+1061 HVQNALAKAK
-1071 EADTVHGNTGL
+1071 EADAVHGNTGL

-1177 KTGQIIQLNNTTFRI
+1177 KTGQVIQLNNTTFRI
-1192 IMKDKD
+1192 IMKDED

-1241 DKVGDALDSEGRY
+1241 DKVGDAFDSEGRY
-1254 EENTDAEKG
+1254 EENADAEKG

-1280 IKAPD
+1280 IKAPS

-1290 TKEAD
+1290 VKEAD
-1295 FTISPQTVTG
+1295 FTISAQTVTG

-1317 INDKAPRGKLILT
+1317 ANDKAPKGKLILS
-1330 KKFENAKNIKHGT
+1330 KKFEDAKNIKHGS

-1361 VIYKAGSPVGVNGN
+1361 VIYKAGDPVGVNGN

-1382 DGNNQIIIDG
+1382 DGNNQIVIDG

-1419 FKQKDDTTQEYESQM
+1419 FKQKDDTTQEYESQID
-1434 NVENNLIKIQTIAK
+1434 VENNLIKIHTTAK
-1448 SETKLH
+1448 SETGLH
-1454 MQEASEKVTL
+1454 MQEANEKVTL

-1470 QGLLVGRKYKVAGTL
+1470 QGLLVGRKYKVAGAL
-1485 VDKDTGKPIVDADGK
+1485 VDKETGNPVVDADGK

-1553 VAKHEDLS
+1553 IAKHEDLS
-1561 DKNQEIQFISIHT
+1561 DENQEIQFISIHT
-1574 NLTSENGTHDQNS
+1574 NLTSENRTHDQDS
-1587 GKRVSIIDKV
+1587 GKRVSIVDKV

-1607 YTLKGTLMNKKAGEA
+1607 YTLKGTLMNKKTGEA

-1634 TKFTPDEENGSVNV
+1634 TKFTPDEESGSVNV

-1656 LEGTDIV
+1656 LEGTDVV

-1672 AQIAHHENIN
+1672 TQIARHENIN

-1738 LMNKETNEALEVDG
+1738 LMNKKTNEALEVDG
-1752 EEVKA
+1752 KEVTA
-1757 ETTFTTAERNGSQ
+1757 ETTFTPAERNGSQ

-1817 TINLMNIHTTAQNP
+1817 TINLTNIHTTAQNP

-1853 ESEDKAEDK
+1853 ESEDKADDK
-1862 TDKDEPIPC
+1862 TDEDKPAPC
-1871 TEEADET
+1871 SKEADEA
-1878 EKPSESEDTLTDTPS
+1878 EEPSETEDALADTPS
-1893 GTKVTDLKDGAII
+1893 GTKIADLKNGTII
-1906 LNKKKYILRSIQQ
+1906 LNKKKYILRSMQVNIQ
-1919 SFKVGDEEF
+1919 KDNDKET
-1928 DIDLSDFVYVTRDD
+1928 IDLTDSVYVTRED
-1942 SGHHPKEIQIDDIN
+1942 SNHYSRELMIDDIN
-1956 NTVLIAED
+1956 NTVLIAEGSASED
-1964 SVNENHPLSSS
+1964 SATSNL

-2001 FDAAKSITVI
+2001 FDAAKNITVI

-2027 HATIMNRKSGQ
+2027 HATIMSRKSGQ
-2038 PVKVNGKTIEVD
+2038 AVKVNGKTIEVD

-2062 DVAVSF
+2062 DVAITF
-2068 DAETL
+2068 DTETL

-2087 DGNADESDDEKD
+2087 DGDADESDDEKD

-2245 APKTGIA
+2245 APKTGIV
-2252 GRSDDNTT
+2252 GHQDNDAT

-2269 MCMAVLAI
+2269 MCMTVLAI
-2277 CIRKKYELNN
+2277 CIRKKFELNN

>member
-7 NKKHMKSNLKK
+7 NRKHMKSNFKK
-18 ASAIA
+18 ASAIV

-33 SAGLSTASA
+33 SSGLSIASA
-42 EDTPET
+42 EDAPET

-57 VNNESAT
+57 ASNESAT

-70 TYTAIDETQETSE
+70 TYTAIEETQETPE
-83 AEQTPETTQTS
+83 AEQVSEVPQPS

-130 LEYNS
+130 LEYDS
-135 QKEANEAENRLKGK
+135 QEEANEAENRLKSK

-163 ETATS
+163 ETATND
-168 GVVETEQID
+168 VVETEQID

-199 IDTGSDGTALD
+199 IDTGSDETSLD
-210 AVSFVDGEAVDNNGH
+210 AVSFVDGETTDNNGH
-225 ATKMTKAIRKQDKN
+225 ATRMAKAIRKQDKN

-302 VVASAGNNGAD
+302 VVASAGNNGTD

-319 ANITGVITAGVCDS
+319 ANITGVITAGACDES
-333 NGSVLAISNYGD
+333 GNALAISNYGE

-351 NTNVTSKAAAVITGI
+351 KANATSSAAAT
-366 LSGDGK
+366 LSGVLSKNGK
-372 VEEDKKTVF
+372 IKENKKTIFAPQSVKLSSEKTDTDNSNNNDF
-381 SPKNVS
+381 S
-387 MENTKNV
+387 
-394 NVVTGTPSNS
+394 
-404 LAANDSGGAGGGS
+404 ADDSGGAGGGS
-417 GSGVGTTTNGITVSW
+417 GVGGELTTGKVVW
-432 AIHDNNDNGLGLA
+432 AIHDHNDNGFGINI
-445 YKSDGS
+445 D
-451 YNVDAV
+451 DV
-457 KKVLHDTFGLK
+457 KT
-468 LSYDDWGY
+468 
-476 QSLSGATFVSEASVI
+476 VI
-491 KSALAKAVQ
+491 KTNMGIKIGDEQWNTDMGTNGKISTALSNAIA
-500 QCKDNYD
+500 QCRRNYVA
-507 KTYGG
+507 TYGSEKG
-512 SNFTPRIVAVGV
+512 FSPRIVAVGIC
-524 TRSTRSS
+524 
-531 ASYPAGVQGEYN
+531 AAWYPKGQ
-543 SSFVCY
+543 
-549 DHYWN
+549 YWN
-554 SAWNVA
+554 YNGTCKWPVEADW
-560 SNNGQITLNH
+560 SNTWAAAANGLTLYH
-570 NEQSYKTGTAFH
+570 NQQAYTCGTQFH
-582 NSSTSLTG
+582 NGNTSLTQ
-590 FALTQLAGND
+590 FATGQLAGND

-607 DENQP
+607 DQNQP

-622 KSSSNPDATNNNGLY
+622 KSSSNPDATNNNDLY
-637 TLEGAEYQVY
+637 TLEGAEYKVY

-652 TGTSVGTLKVNADG
+652 AGTSVGTLKVNADG

-686 PTGYEKNTTVY
+686 PTGYEKNSTVY
-697 KAEVKPSATVTVQVQ
+697 KVEVKPSATVTVQVQ
-712 DTPILGSIGLKKS
+712 DAPILGSIGLKKS

-731 TSKNPNYTF
+731 TSGNPNYTF

-768 NTIANLK
+768 NTITGLK

-781 KETKAPSGYLLNNEV
+781 KEIKAPSGYLLNNDV

-803 TSYDITTAVSD
+803 TSYDVTTAVSD

-873 LCGETFDSQA
+873 LCGESFDSQA

-896 NAKEHNDGYVAK
+896 NAKEHNDGYVTK
-908 TTNANPDKTMVFQTD
+908 STNANPDRTMVFQTD
-923 AKGYIDMNLPE
+923 KKGYINMNMPS
-934 YLVSGDIYTN
+934 YLVSGEIYKN
-944 KDGEITWPLGVV
+944 SEGHLTWPLGVV

-970 KNTYVGRVYIDTNK
+970 KNTYVGRVYIDANK
-984 KAGANFKWLNG
+984 AEGASFKWMNG
-995 NTPVDTVVIS
+995 NTPSDTVILS
-1005 DQQIKVTEEVKTTKF
+1005 DQQIKVSEEVKTTKF

-1049 YWDATIGADNVE
+1049 YWDATTGADNVE

-1071 EADTVHGNTGL
+1071 EADVVHGNTGL

-1090 SNGEAASKELA
+1090 SNGEATSKELA

-1177 KTGQIIQLNNTTFRI
+1177 KTGQVIQLNNTTFRI

-1310 NAMLAVE
+1310 NAMLAIEVKDTE
-1317 INDKAPRGKLILT
+1317 PTGKLNLT
-1330 KKFENAKNIKHGT
+1330 KKLEDANNIKHGKI
-1343 VQFKLT
+1343 QFKLT
-1349 AKEDIIRASDGA
+1349 AKEDIVNPASGE
-1361 VIYKAGSPVGVNGN
+1361 VLFKAGDPVDADGN
-1375 DNGVYTI
+1375 HANGVYVLGANNKLTI
-1382 DGNNQIIIDG
+1382 TN
-1392 LPMGKYNIQEISTYE
+1392 LKMGKYNIQEISTYE

-1419 FKQKDDTTQEYESQM
+1419 FVQKDDATPLYTSELEI
-1434 NVENNLIKIQTIAK
+1434 ENKLIKIQTIAK

-1454 MQEASEKVTL
+1454 MQEANEKVTL

-1511 KQSDGEIDVVFK
+1511 KQSDGEINVVFK

-1574 NLTSENGTHDQNS
+1574 NLTSENGTHDQDS
-1587 GKRVSIIDKV
+1587 GKRVSIVDKV

-1607 YTLKGTLMNKKAGEA
+1607 YTLKGTLMNKKTGEA

-1656 LEGTDIV
+1656 LEGTDVV

-1672 AQIAHHENIN
+1672 TQIAHHENIN
-1682 DKEQTVH
+1682 DKEQMVH

-1738 LMNKETNEALEVDG
+1738 LMNKETNEALEVDE
-1752 EEVKA
+1752 EEVTA
-1757 ETTFTTAERNGSQ
+1757 ETTFTPAERNGSQ

-1840 EPVKEPADTENKD
+1840 EPVKEPADAEDKN
-1853 ESEDKAEDK
+1853 ESEDKTEGK
-1862 TDKDEPIPC
+1862 TDEDEPTPC
-1871 TEEADET
+1871 AEEADET
-1878 EKPSESEDTLTDTPS
+1878 EKPSETEDTLADTPS
-1893 GTKVTDLKDGAII
+1893 GTKIADLKDRTII
-1906 LNKKKYILRSIQQ
+1906 LNKKKYILRSMQQ
-1919 SFKVGDEEF
+1919 SFKVGDKEF
-1928 DIDLSDFVYVTRDD
+1928 DIDFSDFVYVTRED
-1942 SGHHPKEIQIDDIN
+1942 SNYYSKKLVIDDIDN
-1956 NTVLIAED
+1956 KVLIEASSINED
-1964 SVNENHPLSSS
+1964 SASSS
-1975 RSFNLN
+1975 LSPFNLN

-2001 FDAAKSITVI
+2001 FDAAKNITVI

-2087 DGNADESDDEKD
+2087 DGDADESDDEKD
-2099 ILIATHEDIDDYSQ
+2099 ILIAVHEDIDDYSQ

-2148 GLVPGEEYTVT
+2148 GLVPSEEYTVT

-2166 TNTPLKVNGNNVTSS
+2166 TNTPLKVNGSNVTSS

-2190 GYVEVPF
+2190 GYVEVSF

-2209 VAFETISHT
+2209 VVFETISHT

-2252 GRSDDNTT
+2252 GHSDNDAT
-2260 PYIMGSVIV
+2260 PYIMGSIIV
-2269 MCMAVLAI
+2269 MCMTVLAI
-2277 CIRKKYELNN
+2277 CVRKKYELNN

>member
-7 NKKHMKSNLKK
+7 NRKHMKSNFKK
-18 ASAIA
+18 ASAIV

-33 SAGLSTASA
+33 SSGLSIASA
-42 EDTPET
+42 EDAPET

-57 VNNESAT
+57 ASNESAT

-70 TYTAIDETQETSE
+70 TYTAIEETQETPE
-83 AEQTPETTQTS
+83 AEQVSEVPQPS

-130 LEYNS
+130 LEYDS
-135 QKEANEAENRLKGK
+135 QEEANEAENRLKSK

-163 ETATS
+163 ETATND
-168 GVVETEQID
+168 VVETEQID

-199 IDTGSDGTALD
+199 IDTGSDETSLD
-210 AVSFVDGEAVDNNGH
+210 AVSFVDGETTDNNGH
-225 ATKMTKAIRKQDKN
+225 ATRMAKAIRKQDKN

-302 VVASAGNNGAD
+302 VVASAGNNGMD

-319 ANITGVITAGVCDS
+319 ANISGVITAGACDG
-333 NGSVLAISNYGD
+333 NGNVLPISNYGK
-345 SVDWYV
+345 SVNWYV
-351 NTNVTSKAAAVITGI
+351 KENATSSAAAT
-366 LSGDGK
+366 LSGVLSKNGK
-372 VEEDKKTVF
+372 IKENKKTIFAPQSVKL
-381 SPKNVS
+381 SSEKTDTDN
-387 MENTKNV
+387 
-394 NVVTGTPSNS
+394 SNS
-404 LAANDSGGAGGGS
+404 NDFSADDSGGAGGGS
-417 GSGVGTTTNGITVSW
+417 GIGGELTTGKVVW
-432 AIHDNNDNGLGLA
+432 AIHDHNDNGFGI
-445 YKSDGS
+445 SID
-451 YNVDAV
+451 DV
-457 KKVLHDTFGLK
+457 KTVIRTNMGIKIGDEQWNTDMGTNGK
-468 LSYDDWGY
+468 ISTALSN
-476 QSLSGATFVSEASVI
+476 AIA
-491 KSALAKAVQ
+491 
-500 QCKDNYD
+500 QCRRNYVA
-507 KTYGG
+507 TYGSEKG
-512 SNFTPRIVAVGV
+512 FSPRIVAVGIC
-524 TRSTRSS
+524 
-531 ASYPAGVQGEYN
+531 AAWYPKGQ
-543 SSFVCY
+543 
-549 DHYWN
+549 YWN
-554 SAWNVA
+554 YNGTCKWPVEADWSNTWAAVA
-560 SNNGQITLNH
+560 NGLTLYH
-570 NEQSYKTGTAFH
+570 NQQAYTCGTQFH
-582 NSSTSLTG
+582 NGNTSLTQ
-590 FALTQLAGND
+590 FATGQLAGND

-607 DENQP
+607 DQNQP

-622 KSSSNPDATNNNGLY
+622 KSSSNPDATNNNSLY

-652 TGTSVGTLKVNADG
+652 AGTSVGTLKVNADG

-697 KAEVKPSATVTVQVQ
+697 KAEVKPSTTVTVQVQ

-731 TSKNPNYTF
+731 TSGNPNYTF
-740 KGAEY
+740 ECAKY

-756 VGTFTI
+756 VGTFTMK
-762 EADGTS
+762 ADGSS
-768 NTIANLK
+768 NTIADLK
-775 FGTYYI
+775 FGTYYV
-781 KETKAPSGYLLNNEV
+781 KETKAPSGYLLNTEV

-803 TSYDITTAVSD
+803 TSYNITTAVSD

-820 GIVKLRKLDINGKVS
+820 GMVKLRKLDINGKVS

-860 SVALN
+860 DVALS

-873 LCGETFDSQA
+873 LCGESFDSQA

-896 NAKEHNDGYVAK
+896 KAKEHNDGYV
-908 TTNANPDKTMVFQTD
+908 TNSTNVNPDKTMVFQTD
-923 AKGYIDMNLPE
+923 AKGYIDMNNPK
-934 YLVSGDIYTN
+934 YLVN
-944 KDGEITWPLGVV
+944 GEFYKNEAGTITWPLGVV

-961 KAPEGYYLD
+961 KAPTGYNLD
-970 KNTYVGRVYIDTNK
+970 KNTYVGRVYIDANK
-984 KAGANFKWLNG
+984 DEGASFKWMNG

-1005 DQQIKVTEEVKTTKF
+1005 DQQIQVTEEVKTTKF

-1038 NGAKFIAVLKT
+1038 NRAKFIAVLKT
-1049 YWDATIGADNVE
+1049 YWDATTGADNVE

-1071 EADTVHGNTGL
+1071 EADAVHGNTGL

-1090 SNGEAASKELA
+1090 SNGEATSKELA

-1177 KTGQIIQLNNTTFRI
+1177 KTGQVIQLNNTTFRI

-1241 DKVGDALDSEGRY
+1241 DKVGDAFDSEGRY

-1310 NAMLAVE
+1310 NAMLAIEVKDTE
-1317 INDKAPRGKLILT
+1317 PTGKLNLT
-1330 KKFENAKNIKHGT
+1330 KKLEDANNIKHGKI
-1343 VQFKLT
+1343 QFKLT
-1349 AKEDIIRASDGA
+1349 AKEDIINPASGE
-1361 VIYKAGSPVGVNGN
+1361 VLFKAGDPVDADGN
-1375 DNGVYTI
+1375 HANGVYVLGANNKLTI
-1382 DGNNQIIIDG
+1382 TN
-1392 LPMGKYNIQEISTYE
+1392 LKMGKYNIQEISTYE

-1419 FKQKDDTTQEYESQM
+1419 FVQKDDATPLYTSELEI
-1434 NVENNLIKIQTIAK
+1434 ENKLIKIQTIAK

-1454 MQEASEKVTL
+1454 MQEANEKVTL
-1464 TDTVTY
+1464 TDTVAY

-1574 NLTSENGTHDQNS
+1574 NLTSENGAHDQDS
-1587 GKRVSIIDKV
+1587 GKRVSIVDKV

-1607 YTLKGTLMNKKAGEA
+1607 YTLKGTLMNKKTGEA

-1656 LEGTDIV
+1656 LEGTDVV

-1672 AQIAHHENIN
+1672 TQIAHHENIN

-1752 EEVKA
+1752 KEVTA
-1757 ETTFTTAERNGSQ
+1757 ETTFTPAERNGSQ

-1840 EPVKEPADTENKD
+1840 EPVKEPADTEGKD
-1853 ESEDKAEDK
+1853 ESEDKTESK
-1862 TDKDEPIPC
+1862 TDEDEPTPC
-1871 TEEADET
+1871 AEEADET
-1878 EKPSESEDTLTDTPS
+1878 EEPSETEDTLADTPS
-1893 GTKVTDLKDGAII
+1893 GTKIADLKDRTII
-1906 LNKKKYILRSIQQ
+1906 LNKKKYILRSMQ
-1919 SFKVGDEEF
+1919 SNVKDGDKDF
-1928 DIDLSDFVYVTRDD
+1928 DIDFSDFVYATRED
-1942 SGHHPKEIQIDDIN
+1942 SNHYSKKLVIDDVN
-1956 NTVLIAED
+1956 NIVFITVNSTSED
-1964 SVNENHPLSSS
+1964 KPLSSTS
-1975 RSFNLN
+1975 DFKLN
-1981 YFFDV
+1981 DFFDV

-2001 FDAAKSITVI
+2001 FDAAKNITVI

-2038 PVKVNGKTIEVD
+2038 PVKVSGKIIEVD

-2087 DGNADESDDEKD
+2087 DGDADESDDEKD
-2099 ILIATHEDIDDYSQ
+2099 ILIAVHEDIDDYSQ

-2252 GRSDDNTT
+2252 GRPDDNTT
-2260 PYIMGSVIV
+2260 PYIMGSIIV

>member
-18 ASAIA
+18 ASAIV

-33 SAGLSTASA
+33 SVGLSTASA
-42 EDTPET
+42 EDTPEA
-48 ETPSLTENV
+48 ETPSLTENMAS
-57 VNNESAT
+57 NESTT
-64 ITDGET
+64 ITDGKT
-70 TYTAIDETQETSE
+70 TYTAIEETQETSE
-83 AEQTPETTQTS
+83 AAQTPETPQPS
-94 ENTPNTSSDKV
+94 ENTSNTSSDKV

-110 GKKKNVDD
+110 GKKKNVDE

-130 LEYNS
+130 LEYDS
-135 QKEANEAENRLKGK
+135 QEEANEAENRLKSK

-168 GVVETEQID
+168 DVVETEQID
-177 TAINQANEKSVKDYS
+177 AAINQANEKSVKDYS

-225 ATKMTKAIRKQDKN
+225 ATRMAKAIRKQDKD

-319 ANITGVITAGVCDS
+319 ANISGVVTAGACDE
-333 NGSVLAISNYGD
+333 NGNILPISNYGE

-351 NTNVTSKAAAVITGI
+351 KANATSSAAAT
-366 LSGDGK
+366 LSGVLSENGK
-372 VEEDKKTVF
+372 IKENKKTIFAPQSVKLF
-381 SPKNVS
+381 SEKTDTDN
-387 MENTKNV
+387 
-394 NVVTGTPSNS
+394 SNS
-404 LAANDSGGAGGGS
+404 NDFSADDSGGAGGGS
-417 GSGVGTTTNGITVSW
+417 GVGGELTTGKVVW
-432 AIHDNNDNGLGLA
+432 AIHDHNDNGFGITA
-445 YKSDGS
+445 D
-451 YNVDAV
+451 DV
-457 KKVLHDTFGLK
+457 KTVIRTNMGVKIGDEQWNMDMGTNGK
-468 LSYDDWGY
+468 INTALSN
-476 QSLSGATFVSEASVI
+476 AIA
-491 KSALAKAVQ
+491 
-500 QCKDNYD
+500 QCRRNYVA
-507 KTYGG
+507 TYGSENG
-512 SNFTPRIVAVGV
+512 FTPRIVAVGIC
-524 TRSTRSS
+524 
-531 ASYPAGVQGEYN
+531 AAWYPKGQ
-543 SSFVCY
+543 
-549 DHYWN
+549 YWN
-554 SAWNVA
+554 YNGTCKWPVEADWSNTWASAA
-560 SNNGQITLNH
+560 NGLTLYH
-570 NEQSYKTGTAFH
+570 NQQAYTCGTQFH
-582 NSSTSLTG
+582 NGSTSLTQ
-590 FALTQLAGND
+590 FATGQLAGND

-607 DENQP
+607 DQNQP

-622 KSSSNPDATNNNGLY
+622 KSSSNPDATNNNDLY
-637 TLEGAEYQVY
+637 TLEGAEYKVY

-652 TGTSVGTLKVNADG
+652 TGASVGTLKVNANG

-677 TYYVKETVS
+677 MYYVKETVS
-686 PTGYEKNTTVY
+686 PTGYEKNTTIY
-697 KAEVKPSATVTVQVQ
+697 KAEVKPSATVKVEVQ
-712 DTPILGSIGLKKS
+712 DTPILGSIKLKKS

-731 TSKNPNYTF
+731 TSGNPNYTF

-745 GLYTDSTTQNQ
+745 GLYTDSTAQNQ

-762 EADGTS
+762 EADGSS
-768 NTIANLK
+768 NMITGLK
-775 FGTYYI
+775 FGKYYV
-781 KETKAPSGYLLNNEV
+781 KETKAPSGYLLSNDV

-803 TSYDITTAVSD
+803 TSYNVTTAVSD

-860 SVALN
+860 NVALN

-873 LCGETFDSQA
+873 LCGESFDSQA

-896 NAKEHNDGYVAK
+896 NAKEHNDGYVTK
-908 TTNANPDKTMVFQTD
+908 STNANPDRTMVFQTD
-923 AKGYIDMNLPE
+923 AKGYIDMNLSE
-934 YLVSGDIYTN
+934 YLVSGDIY
-944 KDGEITWPLGVV
+944 KDENGKITWPLGVV

-961 KAPEGYYLD
+961 KAPTGYNLD
-970 KNTYVGRVYIDTNK
+970 KNTYVGRVYIDNT
-984 KAGANFKWLNG
+984 AIEGAAFKWMNG
-995 NTPVDTVVIS
+995 NTPVDTVIIS
-1005 DQQIKVTEEVKTTKF
+1005 DQQIQVTEEVKTTKF

-1049 YWDATIGADNVE
+1049 YWDATTGADNVE

-1071 EADTVHGNTGL
+1071 EADAVHGNTGL

-1152 SDGTVHFAVNDIP
+1152 SDGTVHFSVNDIP

-1177 KTGQIIQLNNTTFRI
+1177 KTGQVIQLNNTTFKI
-1192 IMKDKD
+1192 IMKDED

-1230 TTNAQNRLSAL
+1230 TTNAQNRLSTL
-1241 DKVGDALDSEGRY
+1241 DKVGDAFDSEGRY
-1254 EENTDAEKG
+1254 EENADAEKG

-1280 IKAPD
+1280 IKAPS

-1290 TKEAD
+1290 VKEAD
-1295 FTISPQTVTG
+1295 FTISAQTVTG

-1310 NAMLAVE
+1310 NAMLSVE
-1317 INDKAPRGKLILT
+1317 AKDTRALGQLKLT
-1330 KKFENAKNIKHGT
+1330 KKLEDANNIKHGKI
-1343 VQFKLT
+1343 QFKLT
-1349 AKEDIIRASDGA
+1349 AKEDIIDPASGE
-1361 VIYKAGSPVGVNGN
+1361 VLFKAGDPVDTDKNHA
-1375 DNGVYTI
+1375 NGVYAVGSDNKLTI
-1382 DGNNQIIIDG
+1382 SNLN
-1392 LPMGKYNIQEISTYE
+1392 MGKYNIQEVSTYE

-1419 FKQKDDTTQEYESQM
+1419 FSQKDDATPLYTTELEI
-1434 NVENNLIKIQTIAK
+1434 ENNLIKIQTTAK
-1448 SETKLH
+1448 SETGLH
-1454 MQEASEKVTL
+1454 MQEANEKVTL

-1485 VDKDTGKPIVDADGK
+1485 VDKETGNPVVDADGK

-1511 KQSDGEIDVVFK
+1511 KQSDGQIDVVFK

-1553 VAKHEDLS
+1553 IAKHEDLS

-1574 NLTSENGTHDQNS
+1574 NLTSENGTHDQDS
-1587 GKRVSIIDKV
+1587 GKRVSIVDKV
-1597 TYKGLETGKQ
+1597 IYKGLETGKQ
-1607 YTLKGTLMNKKAGEA
+1607 YTLKGTLMNKKTGEA

-1634 TKFTPDEENGSVNV
+1634 TKFTPDEESGSVNV

-1656 LEGTDIV
+1656 LEGTDVV

-1672 AQIAHHENIN
+1672 TQIARHENIN

-1702 THMDQASDTKDS
+1702 THMDQASDSKDS

-1738 LMNKETNEALEVDG
+1738 LMNKATNEALEVDG
-1752 EEVKA
+1752 KEVTA
-1757 ETTFTTAERNGSQ
+1757 ETTFTPAERNGSQ

-1796 ETGSGKDVKVA
+1796 ETGSDKDVKVA

-1840 EPVKEPADTENKD
+1840 EPVKEPVDTESKD
-1853 ESEDKAEDK
+1853 ESEDKTEGKTDEDK
-1862 TDKDEPIPC
+1862 PAPC
-1871 TEEADET
+1871 SEEADEA
-1878 EKPSESEDTLTDTPS
+1878 EEPSETEDALADTPS
-1893 GTKVTDLKDGAII
+1893 GTKIADLKNGTII
-1906 LNKKKYILRSIQQ
+1906 LNKKKYILRSMQQ
-1919 SFKVGDEEF
+1919 SFKVGDKEF
-1928 DIDLSDFVYVTRDD
+1928 DIDFSDFVYVTRED
-1942 SGHHPKEIQIDDIN
+1942 SNYYPEKLIIDDIDN
-1956 NTVLIAED
+1956 KVLIEESSINED
-1964 SVNENHPLSSS
+1964 NASSS
-1975 RSFNLN
+1975 LRPFNLN

-2001 FDAAKSITVI
+2001 FDAAKNITVI
-2011 DKVQYVNLI
+2011 DKVQYINLI
-2020 PNKTYRL
+2020 PNRTYRL
-2027 HATIMNRKSGQ
+2027 HATVMSRKSGQ
-2038 PVKVNGKTIEVD
+2038 AVKVNGKTIEVD

-2062 DVAVSF
+2062 DVAITF

-2087 DGNADESDDEKD
+2087 DEDADESDDEKD
-2099 ILIATHEDIDDYSQ
+2099 ILIAVHEDIDDYSQ

-2209 VAFETISHT
+2209 VAFEAISHT

-2252 GRSDDNTT
+2252 GYQDNDAT

-2269 MCMAVLAI
+2269 MCMTVLAI
-2277 CIRKKYELNN
+2277 CIRKKFELNN

>member
-7 NKKHMKSNLKK
+7 NRKHMKSNLKK
-18 ASAIA
+18 TSAIV

-42 EDTPET
+42 EDAPET

-57 VNNESAT
+57 ASNESTT
-64 ITDGET
+64 ITDGKT
-70 TYTAIDETQETSE
+70 TYTAIEETQDTQEASE
-83 AEQTPETTQTS
+83 AEQTPETTQPS
-94 ENTPNTSSDKV
+94 ENVQNTGSDKV

-130 LEYNS
+130 LEYDS
-135 QKEANEAENRLKGK
+135 QEEANEAENRLKGK

-192 GQNVIAL
+192 RQNVIAL
-199 IDTGSDGTALD
+199 IDTGSDGTTLD
-210 AVSFVDGEAVDNNGH
+210 AVSFVDGEATDNNGH
-225 ATKMTKAIRKQDKN
+225 ATRMAKAIRKQDKN

-302 VVASAGNNGAD
+302 VVASAGNNGVD

-319 ANITGVITAGVCDS
+319 ANISGVITAGACDES
-333 NGSVLAISNYGD
+333 GNILAISNYGE
-345 SVDWYV
+345 SVDWYIKA
-351 NTNVTSKAAAVITGI
+351 NATSSAAATLSGI
-366 LSGDGK
+366 LSKNGK
-372 VEEDKKTVF
+372 IKEDKKAVF
-381 SPKNVS
+381 APQSVKLSSEKTDTNNS
-387 MENTKNV
+387 
-394 NVVTGTPSNS
+394 SNGDFS
-404 LAANDSGGAGGGS
+404 ADDSGGAGGGS
-417 GSGVGTTTNGITVSW
+417 GTGGEYTTGKVVW
-432 AIHDNNDNGLGLA
+432 AIHDNDDDGFGKA
-445 YKSDGS
+445 YNAQGG
-451 YNVDAV
+451 YNLEAV
-457 KKVLHDTFGLK
+457 KKAIKNNMSIKIGEECWSGYDFGTDGK
-468 LSYDDWGY
+468 IS
-476 QSLSGATFVSEASVI
+476 T
-491 KSALAKAVQ
+491 ALENAIT
-500 QCKDNYD
+500 QCRRNYVA
-507 KTYGG
+507 TYGSDKG
-512 SNFTPRIVAVGV
+512 FTPRIVAVGV
-524 TRSTRSS
+524 CAAWYSK
-531 ASYPAGVQGEYN
+531 GKFWQYN
-543 SSFVCY
+543 GTCKWPVEA
-549 DHYWN
+549 DWTNAWN
-554 SAWNVA
+554 STA
-560 SNNGQITLNH
+560 NGLKLSH
-570 NEQSYKTGTAFH
+570 NQQEYTCGTQFH
-582 NSSTSLTG
+582 NGSTSLTQ
-590 FALTQLAGND
+590 FATGQLAGND

-607 DENQP
+607 DQNQP

-622 KSSSNPDATNNNGLY
+622 KSSSNPDATNNNDLY
-637 TLEGAEYQVY
+637 TLEGAEYKVY

-652 TGTSVGTLKVNADG
+652 AGTSVGTLKVNADG

-677 TYYVKETVS
+677 TYYVKETVN

-712 DTPILGSIGLKKS
+712 DTPILGSVKLKKS

-731 TSKNPNYTF
+731 TSGNPNYTF

-768 NTIANLK
+768 NTIADLK

-781 KETKAPSGYLLNNEV
+781 KEIKAPSGYLINNEV

-803 TSYDITTAVSD
+803 TSYNITTAVSD
-814 TPANDP
+814 VPANDP
-820 GIVKLRKLDINGKVS
+820 GMVKLRKLDINGKVS

-860 SVALN
+860 DVALS

-873 LCGETFDSQA
+873 LCEESFDSQA

-896 NAKEHNDGYVAK
+896 KAKEHNDGYV
-908 TTNANPDKTMVFQTD
+908 TNSTNANPDKTMVFQTD
-923 AKGYIDMNLPE
+923 AKGYIDMNNPK
-934 YLVSGDIYTN
+934 YLVN
-944 KDGEITWPLGVV
+944 GEFYKNEAGTITWPLGVV

-961 KAPEGYYLD
+961 KAPTGYNLD

-984 KAGANFKWLNG
+984 DEGASFKWMNG

-1005 DQQIKVTEEVKTTKF
+1005 DQQIQVTEEVKTTKF

-1049 YWDATIGADNVE
+1049 YWDATTGADNVE

-1082 EYDELTTD
+1082 EYDELATD
-1090 SNGEAASKELA
+1090 SNGEATSKELA

-1177 KTGQIIQLNNTTFRI
+1177 KTGQVIQLNNTTFRI
-1192 IMKDKD
+1192 IMKDEN

-1254 EENTDAEKG
+1254 EENADAEKG

-1280 IKAPD
+1280 IKAPS

-1290 TKEAD
+1290 VKEAD
-1295 FTISPQTVTG
+1295 FTISAQTVTG

-1317 INDKAPRGKLILT
+1317 ANDKAPKGKLILS
-1330 KKFENAKNIKHGT
+1330 KKFEDAKNIKHGS

-1361 VIYKAGSPVGVNGN
+1361 VIYKAGDPVGVNGN

-1382 DGNNQIIIDG
+1382 DGNNQIVIDG

-1419 FKQKDDTTQEYESQM
+1419 FKQKDDTTQEYESQID
-1434 NVENNLIKIQTIAK
+1434 VENNLIKIQTTAK
-1448 SETKLH
+1448 SETGLH
-1454 MQEASEKVTL
+1454 MQEANEKVTL

-1470 QGLLVGRKYKVAGTL
+1470 QGLLVGHKYKVAGTL
-1485 VDKDTGKPIVDADGK
+1485 VDKETGNPVVDADGK

-1511 KQSDGEIDVVFK
+1511 TQSDGQIDVVFK

-1532 HTVVFEKLLNMDCTE
+1532 HTVVFEKLLNMNCTE

-1553 VAKHEDLS
+1553 IAKHEDLS

-1574 NLTSENGTHDQNS
+1574 NLTSENGTHDQDS
-1587 GKRVSIIDKV
+1587 GERVSIVDKV

-1607 YTLKGTLMNKKAGEA
+1607 YTLKGTLRNKKTGEA

-1634 TKFTPDEENGSVNV
+1634 TKFTPDEESGSVNV

-1656 LEGTDIV
+1656 LEGTDVV

-1672 AQIAHHENIN
+1672 AQIARHENIN

-1723 YKNLETGKK
+1723 YKNLEIGKK

-1738 LMNKETNEALEVDG
+1738 LMNKKTNEALEVDG
-1752 EEVKA
+1752 KEVTA
-1757 ETTFTTAERNGSQ
+1757 ETTFTPAERNGSQ

-1796 ETGSGKDVKVA
+1796 ETGSDKDVKVA

-1840 EPVKEPADTENKD
+1840 EPVKEPADTKNKD
-1853 ESEDKAEDK
+1853 ESEDKADDK
-1862 TDKDEPIPC
+1862 TDEDKPAPC
-1871 TEEADET
+1871 SEEADEA
-1878 EKPSESEDTLTDTPS
+1878 EEPSETEDALADTPS
-1893 GTKVTDLKDGAII
+1893 GTKIADLKNGTII
-1906 LNKKKYILRSIQQ
+1906 LNKKKYILRSIQVNIQ
-1919 SFKVGDEEF
+1919 KDNDKET
-1928 DIDLSDFVYVTRDD
+1928 IDLTNSVYVTRED
-1942 SGHHPKEIQIDDIN
+1942 SNHYSRELMIDDIN
-1956 NTVLIAED
+1956 NTVLIAEGSASED
-1964 SVNENHPLSSS
+1964 SATSNL

-2001 FDAAKSITVI
+2001 FDAAKNITVI

-2027 HATIMNRKSGQ
+2027 HATVMSRKSGQ
-2038 PVKVNGKTIEVD
+2038 AVKVNGKTIEVD

-2062 DVAVSF
+2062 DVAITF

-2087 DGNADESDDEKD
+2087 DGDADESDDEKD
-2099 ILIATHEDIDDYSQ
+2099 ILIAVHEDIDDYSQ

-2252 GRSDDNTT
+2252 GYQDNDAT
-2260 PYIMGSVIV
+2260 PYIMGSVVV
-2269 MCMAVLAI
+2269 MCMTVLAV
-2277 CIRKKYELNN
+2277 CIRKKFELNN

>member
-7 NKKHMKSNLKK
+7 NRKHMKSNFKK
-18 ASAIA
+18 ASAIV

-33 SAGLSTASA
+33 SSGLSIASA
-42 EDTPET
+42 EDAPET

-57 VNNESAT
+57 ASNESAT

-70 TYTAIDETQETSE
+70 TYTAIEETQETPE
-83 AEQTPETTQTS
+83 AEQVSEVPQPS

-130 LEYNS
+130 LEYDS
-135 QKEANEAENRLKGK
+135 QEEANEAENRLKSK

-163 ETATS
+163 ETATND
-168 GVVETEQID
+168 VVETEQID

-199 IDTGSDGTALD
+199 IDTGSDETSLD
-210 AVSFVDGEAVDNNGH
+210 AVSFVDGETTDNNGH
-225 ATKMTKAIRKQDKN
+225 ATRMAKAIRKQDKN

-302 VVASAGNNGAD
+302 VVASAGNNGTD

-319 ANITGVITAGVCDS
+319 ANITGVITAGACDES
-333 NGSVLAISNYGD
+333 GNALAISNYGE

-351 NTNVTSKAAAVITGI
+351 KANATSSAAAT
-366 LSGDGK
+366 LSGVLSKNGK
-372 VEEDKKTVF
+372 IKENKKTIFAPQSVKLSSEKTDTDNSNNNDF
-381 SPKNVS
+381 S
-387 MENTKNV
+387 
-394 NVVTGTPSNS
+394 
-404 LAANDSGGAGGGS
+404 ADDSGGAGGGS
-417 GSGVGTTTNGITVSW
+417 GIGGELTTGKVVW
-432 AIHDNNDNGLGLA
+432 AIHDHNDNGFGINI
-445 YKSDGS
+445 D
-451 YNVDAV
+451 DV
-457 KKVLHDTFGLK
+457 KT
-468 LSYDDWGY
+468 
-476 QSLSGATFVSEASVI
+476 VI
-491 KSALAKAVQ
+491 KTNMGIKIGDEQWNTDMGTNGKISTALSNAIA
-500 QCKDNYD
+500 QCRRNYVA
-507 KTYGG
+507 TYGSEKG
-512 SNFTPRIVAVGV
+512 FSPRIVAVGIC
-524 TRSTRSS
+524 
-531 ASYPAGVQGEYN
+531 AAWYPKGQ
-543 SSFVCY
+543 
-549 DHYWN
+549 YWN
-554 SAWNVA
+554 YNGTCKWPVEADW
-560 SNNGQITLNH
+560 SNTWAAAANGLTLYH
-570 NEQSYKTGTAFH
+570 NQQAYTCGTQFH
-582 NSSTSLTG
+582 NGNTSLTQ
-590 FALTQLAGND
+590 FATGQLAGND

-607 DENQP
+607 DQNQP
-612 TPATGNLTLV
+612 TPATGNLTLI
-622 KSSSNPDATNNNGLY
+622 KSSSNPDATNNNDLY
-637 TLEGAEYQVY
+637 TLEGAEYKVY

-652 TGTSVGTLKVNADG
+652 AGTSVGTLKVNADG

-745 GLYTDSTTQNQ
+745 GLYTDSTAQNQ

-768 NTIANLK
+768 NTITGLK

-803 TSYDITTAVSD
+803 TSYNITTAVSD

-873 LCGETFDSQA
+873 LCGESFDSQA
-883 KLDAHILKMAKAG
+883 KLDSHILKMAKAG
-896 NAKEHNDGYVAK
+896 NAKEHNDGYVTK

-923 AKGYIDMNLPE
+923 AKGYINMNMPS
-934 YLVSGDIYTN
+934 YLVSGEIYKN
-944 KDGEITWPLGVV
+944 SEGALTWPLGVV

-970 KNTYVGRVYIDTNK
+970 KNTYVGRVYVDTNK
-984 KAGANFKWLNG
+984 AEGASFKWMNG
-995 NTPVDTVVIS
+995 NTPSDTVILS
-1005 DQQIKVTEEVKTTKF
+1005 DQQIKVSEEVKTTKF

-1049 YWDATIGADNVE
+1049 YWDATTGADNVE

-1090 SNGEAASKELA
+1090 SNGEATSKELA

-1144 NGTRIPAS
+1144 NGTQIPAS

-1177 KTGQIIQLNNTTFRI
+1177 KTGQVIQLNNTTFRI
-1192 IMKDKD
+1192 VMKDKD

-1241 DKVGDALDSEGRY
+1241 DKVGDAFDSEGRY

-1317 INDKAPRGKLILT
+1317 VKDTEPTGKLNLT
-1330 KKFENAKNIKHGT
+1330 KKLEDANNIKHGKI
-1343 VQFKLT
+1343 QFKLT
-1349 AKEDIIRASDGA
+1349 AKEDIINPASGE
-1361 VIYKAGSPVGVNGN
+1361 VLFKAGDPVDADGN
-1375 DNGVYTI
+1375 HANGVYVLGANNKLTI
-1382 DGNNQIIIDG
+1382 TN
-1392 LPMGKYNIQEISTYE
+1392 LKMGKYNIQEISTYE

-1419 FKQKDDTTQEYESQM
+1419 FVQKDDATPLYTSELEI
-1434 NVENNLIKIQTIAK
+1434 ENKLIKIQTVAK

-1454 MQEASEKVTL
+1454 MQEANEKVTL

-1485 VDKDTGKPIVDADGK
+1485 VDKNTGKPIVDADGK

-1553 VAKHEDLS
+1553 IAKHEDLS

-1574 NLTSENGTHDQNS
+1574 NLTSENGTHDQDS
-1587 GKRVSIIDKV
+1587 GKRLSIVDKV

-1607 YTLKGTLMNKKAGEA
+1607 YTLKGTLMNKKTGEA

-1656 LEGTDIV
+1656 LEGTDVV

-1672 AQIAHHENIN
+1672 TQIAHHENIN

-1702 THMDQASDTKDS
+1702 IHMDQASDTKDS

-1732 YTLKGV
+1732 YTLKGI

-1752 EEVKA
+1752 KEVTA
-1757 ETTFTTAERNGSQ
+1757 ETTFTPAERNGSQ

-1840 EPVKEPADTENKD
+1840 EPVKEPANTENKD
-1853 ESEDKAEDK
+1853 ESEDKTEDK

-1871 TEEADET
+1871 AEEANETEE
-1878 EKPSESEDTLTDTPS
+1878 PSEAEDVLTDTPS
-1893 GTKVTDLKDGAII
+1893 GTKVADLKDRTII
-1906 LNKKKYILRSIQQ
+1906 LNKKKYILRSMQQ
-1919 SFKVGDEEF
+1919 SFKVGDKEF
-1928 DIDLSDFVYVTRDD
+1928 DIDFSDFVYVTRED
-1942 SGHHPKEIQIDDIN
+1942 SNYYSKKLVIDDIDN
-1956 NTVLIAED
+1956 KVLIEASSINED
-1964 SVNENHPLSSS
+1964 SASSS
-1975 RSFNLN
+1975 LRPFNLN

-2001 FDAAKSITVI
+2001 FDAAKNITVI

-2020 PNKTYRL
+2020 PNKIYRL

-2087 DGNADESDDEKD
+2087 DGDADESDDEKD
-2099 ILIATHEDIDDYSQ
+2099 ILIAVHEDIDDYSQ

-2218 SSYDKSEKEIAKHED
+2218 SSYDKSEKEIAKHEN
-2233 INDKE
+2233 INDRE

-2252 GRSDDNTT
+2252 GHSDNDAT

-2269 MCMAVLAI
+2269 MCMTVLAI
-2277 CIRKKYELNN
+2277 CIRKKFELNN

>member
-7 NKKHMKSNLKK
+7 NRKHMKSNFKK
-18 ASAIA
+18 ASTIV

-33 SAGLSTASA
+33 SSGLSIASA
-42 EDTPET
+42 EDAHET

-57 VNNESAT
+57 ASNESAT

-70 TYTAIDETQETSE
+70 TYTAIEETQETPE
-83 AEQTPETTQTS
+83 AEQVSEVPQPS

-130 LEYNS
+130 LEYDS
-135 QKEANEAENRLKGK
+135 QEEANEAENRLKSK

-163 ETATS
+163 ETATND
-168 GVVETEQID
+168 VVETEQID

-199 IDTGSDGTALD
+199 IDTGSDETSLD
-210 AVSFVDGEAVDNNGH
+210 AVSFVDGETTDNNGH
-225 ATKMTKAIRKQDKN
+225 ATRMAKAIRKQDKN

-302 VVASAGNNGAD
+302 VVASAGNNGMD

-319 ANITGVITAGVCDS
+319 ANISGVITAGACDG
-333 NGSVLAISNYGD
+333 NGNVLPISNYGK
-345 SVDWYV
+345 SVNWYV
-351 NTNVTSKAAAVITGI
+351 KENATSSAAAT
-366 LSGDGK
+366 LSGVLSKNGK
-372 VEEDKKTVF
+372 IKENKKTIFAPQSVKL
-381 SPKNVS
+381 SSEKTDTDN
-387 MENTKNV
+387 
-394 NVVTGTPSNS
+394 SNS
-404 LAANDSGGAGGGS
+404 NDFSADDSGGAGGGS
-417 GSGVGTTTNGITVSW
+417 GVGGELTTGKVVW
-432 AIHDNNDNGLGLA
+432 AIHDHNDNGFGI
-445 YKSDGS
+445 SID
-451 YNVDAV
+451 DV
-457 KKVLHDTFGLK
+457 KTVIRTNMGIKIGDEQWNTDMGTNGK
-468 LSYDDWGY
+468 ISTALSN
-476 QSLSGATFVSEASVI
+476 AIA
-491 KSALAKAVQ
+491 
-500 QCKDNYD
+500 QCRRNYVA
-507 KTYGG
+507 TYGSEKG
-512 SNFTPRIVAVGV
+512 FSPRIVAVGIC
-524 TRSTRSS
+524 
-531 ASYPAGVQGEYN
+531 AAWYPKGQ
-543 SSFVCY
+543 
-549 DHYWN
+549 YWN
-554 SAWNVA
+554 YNGTCKWPVEADWSNTWAAVA
-560 SNNGQITLNH
+560 NGLTLYH
-570 NEQSYKTGTAFH
+570 NQQAYTCGTQFH
-582 NSSTSLTG
+582 NGNTSLTQ
-590 FALTQLAGND
+590 FATGQLAGND

-607 DENQP
+607 DQNQP

-622 KSSSNPDATNNNGLY
+622 KSSSNPDATNNNSLY

-652 TGTSVGTLKVNADG
+652 AGTSVGTLKVNADG

-697 KAEVKPSATVTVQVQ
+697 KAEVKPSTTVTVQVQ

-731 TSKNPNYTF
+731 TSGNPNYTF
-740 KGAEY
+740 EGAKY

-756 VGTFTI
+756 VGTFTMK
-762 EADGTS
+762 ADGSS
-768 NTIANLK
+768 NTIADLK
-775 FGTYYI
+775 FGTYYV
-781 KETKAPSGYLLNNEV
+781 KETKAPSGYLLNTEV

-803 TSYDITTAVSD
+803 TSYNITTAVSD

-820 GIVKLRKLDINGKVS
+820 GMVKLRKLDINGKVS

-860 SVALN
+860 DVALS

-873 LCGETFDSQA
+873 LCGESFDSQA

-896 NAKEHNDGYVAK
+896 KAKEHNDGYV
-908 TTNANPDKTMVFQTD
+908 TNSTNVNPDKTMVFQTD
-923 AKGYIDMNLPE
+923 AKGYIDMNNPK
-934 YLVSGDIYTN
+934 YLVN
-944 KDGEITWPLGVV
+944 GEFYKNEAGTITWPLGVV

-961 KAPEGYYLD
+961 KAPTGYNLD
-970 KNTYVGRVYIDTNK
+970 KNTYVGRVYIDANK
-984 KAGANFKWLNG
+984 DEGASFKWMNG

-1005 DQQIKVTEEVKTTKF
+1005 DQQIQVTEEVKTTKF

-1038 NGAKFIAVLKT
+1038 NRAKFIAVLKT
-1049 YWDATIGADNVE
+1049 YWDATTGADNVE

-1071 EADTVHGNTGL
+1071 EADAVHGNTGL

-1090 SNGEAASKELA
+1090 SNGEATSKELA

-1177 KTGQIIQLNNTTFRI
+1177 KTGQVIQLNNTTFRI

-1310 NAMLAVE
+1310 NAMLAIEVKDTE
-1317 INDKAPRGKLILT
+1317 PTGKLNLT
-1330 KKFENAKNIKHGT
+1330 KKLEDANNIKHGKI
-1343 VQFKLT
+1343 QFKLT
-1349 AKEDIIRASDGA
+1349 AKEDIVNPASGE
-1361 VIYKAGSPVGVNGN
+1361 VLFKAGDPVDADGN
-1375 DNGVYTI
+1375 HANGVYVLGANNKLTI
-1382 DGNNQIIIDG
+1382 TN
-1392 LPMGKYNIQEISTYE
+1392 LKMGKYNIQEISTYE

-1419 FKQKDDTTQEYESQM
+1419 FVQKDDATPLYTSELEI
-1434 NVENNLIKIQTIAK
+1434 ENKLIKIQTIAK

-1454 MQEASEKVTL
+1454 MQEANEKVTL

-1470 QGLLVGRKYKVAGTL
+1470 QGLLVGRKYKVTGTL
-1485 VDKDTGKPIVDADGK
+1485 VDKDTGKLIVDADGK

-1574 NLTSENGTHDQNS
+1574 NLTSENGTHDQDS
-1587 GKRVSIIDKV
+1587 GKRVSIVDKV

-1607 YTLKGTLMNKKAGEA
+1607 YTLKGTLMNKKTGEA

-1656 LEGTDIV
+1656 LEGTDVV

-1672 AQIAHHENIN
+1672 TQIAHHENIN

-1689 LIKIGTTALTGNT
+1689 LIKIDTTALTGNT

-1752 EEVKA
+1752 KEVTA
-1757 ETTFTTAERNGSQ
+1757 ETTFTPAERNGSQ

-1840 EPVKEPADTENKD
+1840 EPVKEPADTEGKD
-1853 ESEDKAEDK
+1853 ESEDKTESK
-1862 TDKDEPIPC
+1862 TDEDEPTPC
-1871 TEEADET
+1871 AEEADET
-1878 EKPSESEDTLTDTPS
+1878 EEPSETEDTLADTPS
-1893 GTKVTDLKDGAII
+1893 GTKIADLKDRTII
-1906 LNKKKYILRSIQQ
+1906 LNKKKYILRSMQ
-1919 SFKVGDEEF
+1919 SNVKDGDKDF
-1928 DIDLSDFVYVTRDD
+1928 DIDFSDFVYATRED
-1942 SGHHPKEIQIDDIN
+1942 SNHYSKKLVIDDVN
-1956 NTVLIAED
+1956 NIVFITVNSTSED
-1964 SVNENHPLSSS
+1964 KPLSSTS
-1975 RSFNLN
+1975 DFKLN
-1981 YFFDV
+1981 NFFDV

-2001 FDAAKSITVI
+2001 FDAAKNITVI

-2038 PVKVNGKTIEVD
+2038 PVKVNEKTIEVD

-2087 DGNADESDDEKD
+2087 DGDADESDDEKD
-2099 ILIATHEDIDDYSQ
+2099 ILIAVHEDIDDYSQ

-2252 GRSDDNTT
+2252 GRPDDNTT
-2260 PYIMGSVIV
+2260 PYIMGSIIV

>member
-7 NKKHMKSNLKK
+7 NEKHMKSNLKK
-18 ASAIA
+18 ASAIV

-33 SAGLSTASA
+33 SVGLSTASA
-42 EDTPET
+42 EDTPEA

-57 VNNESAT
+57 ASNESTT
-64 ITDGET
+64 ITDGKT
-70 TYTAIDETQETSE
+70 TYTAIEETRDTQEASE
-83 AEQTPETTQTS
+83 AEQTPETTQPS
-94 ENTPNTSSDKV
+94 ENVQNTGSDKV

-130 LEYNS
+130 LEYDS
-135 QKEANEAENRLKGK
+135 QEEANEAENRLKGK

-168 GVVETEQID
+168 DIVETAQID

-199 IDTGSDGTALD
+199 IDTGSDETSLD
-210 AVSFVDGEAVDNNGH
+210 AVSFVDGEAIDNNGH
-225 ATKMTKAIRKQDKN
+225 ATRMAKAIRKQDKD

-302 VVASAGNNGAD
+302 VVASAGNNSAD

-319 ANITGVITAGVCDS
+319 ANITGVITAGACDEGG
-333 NGSVLAISNYGD
+333 NVLAISNYGE

-351 NTNVTSKAAAVITGI
+351 KTNATSSAAAT
-366 LSGDGK
+366 LSGVLSKNGK
-372 VEEDKKTVF
+372 IKENKKTIFAPQSVKL
-381 SPKNVS
+381 SSEKTDTDN
-387 MENTKNV
+387 
-394 NVVTGTPSNS
+394 SNS
-404 LAANDSGGAGGGS
+404 NDFSADDSGGAGGDS
-417 GSGVGTTTNGITVSW
+417 GIGGEFTTGKVVW
-432 AIHDNNDNGLGLA
+432 AIHDHNDNGFGI
-445 YKSDGS
+445 SID
-451 YNVDAV
+451 DV
-457 KKVLHDTFGLK
+457 KTVIRTNMGIKIGDEQWNTDMGTNGK
-468 LSYDDWGY
+468 ISTALSN
-476 QSLSGATFVSEASVI
+476 AIA
-491 KSALAKAVQ
+491 
-500 QCKDNYD
+500 QCRNNYVA
-507 KTYGG
+507 TYGSDNG
-512 SNFTPRIVAVGV
+512 FTPRIVAVGIC
-524 TRSTRSS
+524 
-531 ASYPAGVQGEYN
+531 AAWYPKGQ
-543 SSFVCY
+543 
-549 DHYWN
+549 YWN
-554 SAWNVA
+554 YNGTCKWPVEADW
-560 SNNGQITLNH
+560 SNTWAAAANGLTLYH
-570 NEQSYKTGTAFH
+570 NQQAYTCGTQFH
-582 NSSTSLTG
+582 NGNTSLTQ
-590 FALTQLAGND
+590 FATGQLAGND

-607 DENQP
+607 DQNQP

-622 KSSSNPDATNNNGLY
+622 KSSSNPDATNNNDLY
-637 TLEGAEYQVY
+637 TLEGAEYKVY

-652 TGTSVGTLKVNADG
+652 AGASVGTLKVNADG

-686 PTGYEKNTTVY
+686 PTGYEKNSTVY
-697 KAEVKPSATVTVQVQ
+697 KVEVKPSATVTVQVQ

-731 TSKNPNYTF
+731 TSGNPNYTF
-740 KGAEY
+740 EGAKY

-762 EADGTS
+762 EADGSS
-768 NTIANLK
+768 NTIADLK

-781 KETKAPSGYLLNNEV
+781 KEIKAPSGYLLNNEV

-803 TSYDITTAVSD
+803 TSYNITTAVSD
-814 TPANDP
+814 VPANDP
-820 GIVKLRKLDINGKVS
+820 GIVQLRKLDINGKVS
-835 KATGNASL
+835 TATGNASL

-860 SVALN
+860 SVALS

-873 LCGETFDSQA
+873 LCGESFDSQA
-883 KLDAHILKMAKAG
+883 KLDAHILEMAKAG
-896 NAKEHNDGYVAK
+896 NAKAHNDGYV
-908 TTNANPDKTMVFQTD
+908 TNSTNTNPDRTMVFKTN
-923 AKGYIDMNLPE
+923 KNGFIDMNNPD
-934 YLVSGDIYTN
+934 YLVSGDIY
-944 KDGEITWPLGVV
+944 KDENGKITWPLGVV

-961 KAPEGYYLD
+961 KAPTGYNLD
-970 KNTYVGRVYIDTNK
+970 KNTYVGRVYIDST
-984 KAGANFKWLNG
+984 AIEGAAFKWLNG
-995 NTPVDTVVIS
+995 NTPVDTVVLS
-1005 DQQIKVTEEVKTTKF
+1005 DQQIQVTEEVKTTKF
-1020 SLTKT
+1020 SLIKT
-1025 ITDGEISESPVRE
+1025 ITDREISESPVRE
-1038 NGAKFIAVLKT
+1038 NGAKFVAVLKT
-1049 YWDATIGADNVE
+1049 YWDATTGADNVE

-1071 EADTVHGNTGL
+1071 EADAVHGNTGL

-1090 SNGEAASKELA
+1090 SNGETTSKELA

-1177 KTGQIIQLNNTTFRI
+1177 KTGQVIQLNNTTFRI
-1192 IMKDKD
+1192 IMKDED

-1254 EENTDAEKG
+1254 EENADAEKG

-1290 TKEAD
+1290 TKEAN

-1317 INDKAPRGKLILT
+1317 VKDTEPIGKLNLT
-1330 KKFENAKNIKHGT
+1330 KKLEDANNIKHGKI
-1343 VQFKLT
+1343 QFKLT
-1349 AKEDIIRASDGA
+1349 AKEDIINPASGEVLFRAGDPVDVDGNHA
-1361 VIYKAGSPVGVNGN
+1361 
-1375 DNGVYTI
+1375 NGVYVLGANNKLTI
-1382 DGNNQIIIDG
+1382 TN
-1392 LPMGKYNIQEISTYE
+1392 LKMGKYNIQEISTYE

-1419 FKQKDDTTQEYESQM
+1419 FVQKDDATPLYTSELEI
-1434 NVENNLIKIQTIAK
+1434 ENKLIKIQTIAK

-1454 MQEASEKVTL
+1454 MQEANEKVTL

-1485 VDKDTGKPIVDADGK
+1485 VDKDTGNPVVDADGK
-1500 TVTAESKEFTA
+1500 AVTAESKEFTA

-1553 VAKHEDLS
+1553 IAKHEDLS

-1574 NLTSENGTHDQNS
+1574 NLTSENGTHDQDS
-1587 GKRVSIIDKV
+1587 GKRVSIVDKV

-1607 YTLKGTLMNKKAGEA
+1607 YTLKGTLMNKKTGEA

-1634 TKFTPDEENGSVNV
+1634 TKFTPDEESGSVNV

-1656 LEGTDIV
+1656 LEGTDVV

-1672 AQIAHHENIN
+1672 TQIAHHENIN

-1752 EEVKA
+1752 KEVTA
-1757 ETTFTTAERNGSQ
+1757 ETTFTPAERNGSQ

-1840 EPVKEPADTENKD
+1840 EPVKEPADTEDKN
-1853 ESEDKAEDK
+1853 ESEDKAEG
-1862 TDKDEPIPC
+1862 KDEDEPTPC
-1871 TEEADET
+1871 AEETDET
-1878 EKPSESEDTLTDTPS
+1878 EKPSETEDTLADTPS
-1893 GTKVTDLKDGAII
+1893 GTKIADLKDRTII
-1906 LNKKKYILRSIQQ
+1906 LNKKKYILRSMQ
-1919 SFKVGDEEF
+1919 SNVKDGDKVF
-1928 DIDLSDFVYVTRDD
+1928 DFDFSDFVYATR
-1942 SGHHPKEIQIDDIN
+1942 
-1956 NTVLIAED
+1956 ED
-1964 SVNENHPLSSS
+1964 SNHYSKKLVINDVNNIVFITVNPTSEDKPLSNTSY
-1975 RSFNLN
+1975 FKLN
-1981 YFFDV
+1981 DFFDV
-1986 ERMDMPEF
+1986 ERMDMLEF

-2001 FDAAKSITVI
+2001 FDAAKNITVI

-2027 HATIMNRKSGQ
+2027 HAIIMNRKSGQ

-2087 DGNADESDDEKD
+2087 DGDADESDDEKD
-2099 ILIATHEDIDDYSQ
+2099 ILIAVHEDIDDYSQ

-2252 GRSDDNTT
+2252 GHSDNDAT
-2260 PYIMGSVIV
+2260 PYIMGSIIV
-2269 MCMAVLAI
+2269 MCMTVLAI

>member
-7 NKKHMKSNLKK
+7 NRKHMKSNFKK
-18 ASAIA
+18 ASTIV

-33 SAGLSTASA
+33 SSGLSIASA
-42 EDTPET
+42 EDAPET

-57 VNNESAT
+57 ASNESAT

-70 TYTAIDETQETSE
+70 TYTAIEETQETPE
-83 AEQTPETTQTS
+83 AEQVSEVPQPS

-130 LEYNS
+130 LEYDS
-135 QKEANEAENRLKGK
+135 QEEANEAENRLKSK

-163 ETATS
+163 ETATND
-168 GVVETEQID
+168 VVETEQID

-199 IDTGSDGTALD
+199 IDTGSDETSLD
-210 AVSFVDGEAVDNNGH
+210 AVSFVDGETTDNNGH
-225 ATKMTKAIRKQDKN
+225 ATRMAKAIRKQDKN

-302 VVASAGNNGAD
+302 VVASAGNNGMD

-319 ANITGVITAGVCDS
+319 ANISGVITAGACDG
-333 NGSVLAISNYGD
+333 NGNVLPISNYGK
-345 SVDWYV
+345 SVNWYV
-351 NTNVTSKAAAVITGI
+351 KENATSSAAAT
-366 LSGDGK
+366 LSGVLSKNGK
-372 VEEDKKTVF
+372 IKENKKTIFAPQSVKL
-381 SPKNVS
+381 SSEKTDTDN
-387 MENTKNV
+387 
-394 NVVTGTPSNS
+394 SNS
-404 LAANDSGGAGGGS
+404 NDFSADDSGGAGGGS
-417 GSGVGTTTNGITVSW
+417 GIGGELTTGKVVW
-432 AIHDNNDNGLGLA
+432 AIHDHNDNGFGI
-445 YKSDGS
+445 SID
-451 YNVDAV
+451 DV
-457 KKVLHDTFGLK
+457 KTVIRTNMGIKIGDEQWNTDMGTNGK
-468 LSYDDWGY
+468 ISTALSN
-476 QSLSGATFVSEASVI
+476 AIA
-491 KSALAKAVQ
+491 
-500 QCKDNYD
+500 QCRRNYVA
-507 KTYGG
+507 TYGSEKG
-512 SNFTPRIVAVGV
+512 FSPRIVAVGIC
-524 TRSTRSS
+524 
-531 ASYPAGVQGEYN
+531 AAWYPKGQ
-543 SSFVCY
+543 
-549 DHYWN
+549 YWN
-554 SAWNVA
+554 YNGTCKWPVEADWSNTWAAVA
-560 SNNGQITLNH
+560 NGLTLYH
-570 NEQSYKTGTAFH
+570 NQQAYTCGTQFH
-582 NSSTSLTG
+582 NGNTSLTQ
-590 FALTQLAGND
+590 FATGQLAGND

-607 DENQP
+607 DQNQP

-622 KSSSNPDATNNNGLY
+622 KSSSNPDATNNNSLY

-652 TGTSVGTLKVNADG
+652 AGTSVGTLKVNADG

-697 KAEVKPSATVTVQVQ
+697 KAEVKPSTTVTVQVQ

-731 TSKNPNYTF
+731 TSGNPNYTF
-740 KGAEY
+740 EGAKY

-756 VGTFTI
+756 VGTFTMK
-762 EADGTS
+762 ADGSS
-768 NTIANLK
+768 NTIADLK
-775 FGTYYI
+775 FGTYYV
-781 KETKAPSGYLLNNEV
+781 KETKAPSGYLLNTEV

-803 TSYDITTAVSD
+803 TSYNITTAVSD

-820 GIVKLRKLDINGKVS
+820 GMVKLRKLDINGKVS

-860 SVALN
+860 DVALS

-873 LCGETFDSQA
+873 LCGESFDSQA

-896 NAKEHNDGYVAK
+896 KAKEHNDGYV
-908 TTNANPDKTMVFQTD
+908 TNSTNVNPDKTMVFQTD
-923 AKGYIDMNLPE
+923 AKGYIDMNNPK
-934 YLVSGDIYTN
+934 YLVN
-944 KDGEITWPLGVV
+944 GEFYKNEAGTITWPLGVV

-961 KAPEGYYLD
+961 KAPTGYNLD
-970 KNTYVGRVYIDTNK
+970 KNTYVGRVYIDANK
-984 KAGANFKWLNG
+984 DEGASFKWMNG

-1005 DQQIKVTEEVKTTKF
+1005 DQQIQVTEEVKTTKF

-1038 NGAKFIAVLKT
+1038 NRAKFIAVLKT
-1049 YWDATIGADNVE
+1049 YWDATTGADNVE

-1071 EADTVHGNTGL
+1071 EADAVHGNTGL

-1090 SNGEAASKELA
+1090 SNGEATSKELA

-1129 SSEDGDKAS
+1129 SSEDRDKAS

-1177 KTGQIIQLNNTTFRI
+1177 KTGQVIQLNNTTFRI

-1241 DKVGDALDSEGRY
+1241 DKVGDAFDSEGRY
-1254 EENTDAEKG
+1254 EENADAEKG

-1305 QDDEG
+1305 QDNEG
-1310 NAMLAVE
+1310 NAMLAIEVKDTE
-1317 INDKAPRGKLILT
+1317 PTGKLNLT
-1330 KKFENAKNIKHGT
+1330 KKLEDTNNIKHGKI
-1343 VQFKLT
+1343 QFKLT
-1349 AKEDIIRASDGA
+1349 AKEDIINPASGE
-1361 VIYKAGSPVGVNGN
+1361 VLFKAGDPVDADGN
-1375 DNGVYTI
+1375 HANGVYVLGVNNKLTI
-1382 DGNNQIIIDG
+1382 TN
-1392 LPMGKYNIQEISTYE
+1392 LKMGKYNIQEISTYE

-1419 FKQKDDTTQEYESQM
+1419 FVQKDDATPLYTSELEI
-1434 NVENNLIKIQTIAK
+1434 ENKLIKIQTIAK

-1454 MQEASEKVTL
+1454 MQEANEKVTL

-1485 VDKDTGKPIVDADGK
+1485 VDKDTGNPIVDADGK

-1574 NLTSENGTHDQNS
+1574 NLTSENGTHDQDS
-1587 GKRVSIIDKV
+1587 GKRVSIVDKV

-1607 YTLKGTLMNKKAGEA
+1607 YTLKGTLMNKKTGEA

-1634 TKFTPDEENGSVNV
+1634 TKFTPDEESGSVNV

-1656 LEGTDIV
+1656 LEGTDVV

-1672 AQIAHHENIN
+1672 TQIAHHENIN

-1689 LIKIGTTALTGNT
+1689 LIKIGTIALTGNT

-1723 YKNLETGKK
+1723 YKNLEAGKK

-1752 EEVKA
+1752 KEVTA
-1757 ETTFTTAERNGSQ
+1757 ETTFTPAERNGSQ

-1840 EPVKEPADTENKD
+1840 EPVKEPADTEGKD
-1853 ESEDKAEDK
+1853 ESEDKTEGK
-1862 TDKDEPIPC
+1862 TDKDEPTPC
-1871 TEEADET
+1871 AEEADET
-1878 EKPSESEDTLTDTPS
+1878 EEPSETEDTLADTPS
-1893 GTKVTDLKDGAII
+1893 GTKIADLKDRTII
-1906 LNKKKYILRSIQQ
+1906 LNKKKYILRSMQ
-1919 SFKVGDEEF
+1919 SNIKDGDKDF
-1928 DIDLSDFVYVTRDD
+1928 DIDFSDFVYATRED
-1942 SGHHPKEIQIDDIN
+1942 SNHYSKKLVIDDVN
-1956 NTVLIAED
+1956 NIVFITVNSTSED
-1964 SVNENHPLSSS
+1964 KPLSSTS
-1975 RSFNLN
+1975 DFKLN
-1981 YFFDV
+1981 DFFGV

-2001 FDAAKSITVI
+2001 FDAAKNITVI

-2038 PVKVNGKTIEVD
+2038 PVKVNEKTIEVD

-2073 ADTDCVVF
+2073 ANTDCVAF

-2087 DGNADESDDEKD
+2087 DGDADESDDEKD
-2099 ILIATHEDIDDYSQ
+2099 ILIAVHEDIDDYSQ

-2190 GYVEVPF
+2190 GYVEVSF

-2252 GRSDDNTT
+2252 GHSDNDAT
-2260 PYIMGSVIV
+2260 PYIMGSIIV

>member
-7 NKKHMKSNLKK
+7 NEKHMKSNLKK
-18 ASAIA
+18 ASAIV

-42 EDTPET
+42 EDASEA

-57 VNNESAT
+57 ASNESTT
-64 ITDGET
+64 ITDGKT
-70 TYTAIDETQETSE
+70 TYTAIEETQDTQETSE
-83 AEQTPETTQTS
+83 AEQAPETTQPS
-94 ENTPNTSSDKV
+94 ENVQNTGSDKV

-118 SEVSA
+118 NEVSA
-123 QYGSMYV
+123 QYGIMYV
-130 LEYNS
+130 LEYDS
-135 QKEANEAENRLKGK
+135 QEAANEAENRLKSK

-168 GVVETEQID
+168 DIVETEQID
-177 TAINQANEKSVKDYS
+177 TAINQANEKSAKDYS

-225 ATKMTKAIRKQDKN
+225 ATRMAKAIRKQDKD
-239 AKILALKALDD
+239 AKILALKALDN

-287 LITAKVKEAIKAGIT
+287 LITAKVKEAIKAGII
-302 VVASAGNNGAD
+302 VVASAGNNSAD

-319 ANITGVITAGVCDS
+319 ANITGVITAGACDEGG
-333 NGSVLAISNYGD
+333 NVLAISNYGE

-351 NTNVTSKAAAVITGI
+351 KANATSSAAAT
-366 LSGDGK
+366 LSGVLSKNGK
-372 VEEDKKTVF
+372 IKENKKTIFAPQSVKLSSEKTDTDNSNNNDF
-381 SPKNVS
+381 S
-387 MENTKNV
+387 
-394 NVVTGTPSNS
+394 
-404 LAANDSGGAGGGS
+404 ADDSGGAGGGS
-417 GSGVGTTTNGITVSW
+417 GAGGAYTTGKVVW
-432 AIHDNNDNGLGLA
+432 AIHDNDDDGFGKA
-445 YKSDGS
+445 YNAQGG
-451 YNVDAV
+451 YNLEAV
-457 KKVLHDTFGLK
+457 KKVIRNNMSIKIGEECWSGYDFGTDDKISTALK
-468 LSYDDWGY
+468 N
-476 QSLSGATFVSEASVI
+476 AIT
-491 KSALAKAVQ
+491 
-500 QCKDNYD
+500 QCRNNYVA
-507 KTYGG
+507 TYGSESG
-512 SNFTPRIVAVGV
+512 FTPRIVAVGIAAAWYSKGQFWMYNGTAKWPV
-524 TRSTRSS
+524 EADWTNAWNSTANGLKLSHNQQAYTCGTQFHNGS
-531 ASYPAGVQGEYN
+531 ASLTQFA
-543 SSFVCY
+543 
-549 DHYWN
+549 
-554 SAWNVA
+554 
-560 SNNGQITLNH
+560 
-570 NEQSYKTGTAFH
+570 TG
-582 NSSTSLTG
+582 
-590 FALTQLAGND
+590 QLAGND

-607 DENQP
+607 DQNQP

-622 KSSSNPDATNNNGLY
+622 KSSSNPDATNNNDLY
-637 TLEGAEYQVY
+637 TLEGAEYKVY
-647 KDEAC
+647 KDESCA
-652 TGTSVGTLKVNADG
+652 GTSVGTLKVNADG

-697 KAEVKPSATVTVQVQ
+697 KAEVKPSTTVTVQVQ

-725 STLPEC
+725 STLPGC
-731 TSKNPNYTF
+731 TSGNPNYTF
-740 KGAEY
+740 EGAKY

-756 VGTFTI
+756 VGTFTVK
-762 EADGTS
+762 ADGTS
-768 NTIANLK
+768 NTIADLK

-781 KETKAPSGYLLNNEV
+781 KEIKAPSGYLLNNEV
-796 KEVSLSS
+796 KEVNLSS
-803 TSYDITTAVSD
+803 TSYNITTAVFD

-873 LCGETFDSQA
+873 LCGESFDSQA

-896 NAKEHNDGYVAK
+896 NAKEHNDGYVTK
-908 TTNANPDKTMVFQTD
+908 TTNANPDRTMVFQTD
-923 AKGYIDMNLPE
+923 AKGYINMNMPS
-934 YLVSGDIYTN
+934 YLVSGEIYKN
-944 KDGEITWPLGVV
+944 SEGDLTWPLGVV

-984 KAGANFKWLNG
+984 AEGASFKWMNG
-995 NTPVDTVVIS
+995 NTPSDTVILS
-1005 DQQIKVTEEVKTTKF
+1005 DQQIKVSEEVKTTKF

-1049 YWDATIGADNVE
+1049 YWDATTGADNVE

-1071 EADTVHGNTGL
+1071 EADAVHGNTGL

-1090 SNGEAASKELA
+1090 SNGEVTSKELA

-1177 KTGQIIQLNNTTFRI
+1177 KTGQVIQLNNTTFRI

-1280 IKAPD
+1280 IKAPS

-1290 TKEAD
+1290 TKEVD

-1310 NAMLAVE
+1310 NALLAVE
-1317 INDKAPRGKLILT
+1317 VKDTEPIGKLNLT
-1330 KKFENAKNIKHGT
+1330 KKLEDANNIKHGKI
-1343 VQFKLT
+1343 QFKLT
-1349 AKEDIIRASDGA
+1349 AKEDIINPASGEVLFRAGDPVDVDGNHA
-1361 VIYKAGSPVGVNGN
+1361 
-1375 DNGVYTI
+1375 NGVYVLGANNKLTI
-1382 DGNNQIIIDG
+1382 PN
-1392 LPMGKYNIQEISTYE
+1392 LKMGKYNIQEISTYE

-1419 FKQKDDTTQEYESQM
+1419 FVQKDDATPLYTSELEI
-1434 NVENNLIKIQTIAK
+1434 ENKLIKIQTVAK

-1454 MQEASEKVTL
+1454 MQEANEKATL

-1470 QGLLVGRKYKVAGTL
+1470 QGLLVGRKYKVTGTL
-1485 VDKDTGKPIVDADGK
+1485 VDKDTGNPVVDADGK

-1553 VAKHEDLS
+1553 IAKHEDLS

-1574 NLTSENGTHDQNS
+1574 NLTSENGTHDQDS
-1587 GKRVSIIDKV
+1587 GKRVSIVDKV

-1607 YTLKGTLMNKKAGEA
+1607 YTLKGTLMNKKTGEA

-1634 TKFTPDEENGSVNV
+1634 TKFTPDEESGSVNV

-1656 LEGTDIV
+1656 LEGTDVV

-1672 AQIAHHENIN
+1672 TQIAHHENIN

-1752 EEVKA
+1752 EEVTA
-1757 ETTFTTAERNGSQ
+1757 ETTFTPAERNGSQ

-1781 EGTTTVAFEELYKEE
+1781 EGTTIVAFEELYKEE

-1862 TDKDEPIPC
+1862 TDKDKPIPYA
-1871 TEEADET
+1871 EEADET
-1878 EKPSESEDTLTDTPS
+1878 EKPSETEDALADTPS
-1893 GTKVTDLKDGAII
+1893 GTKIADLKDRTII
-1906 LNKKKYILRSIQQ
+1906 LNKKKYILRSMQQ
-1919 SFKVGDEEF
+1919 NFKVGDKEF
-1928 DIDLSDFVYVTRDD
+1928 DIDFSDFVYVTRED
-1942 SGHHPKEIQIDDIN
+1942 SNHYSKKLVIDDIDN
-1956 NTVLIAED
+1956 KVLIEASSINED
-1964 SVNENHPLSSS
+1964 SASSS
-1975 RSFNLN
+1975 LKPFNLN

-2001 FDAAKSITVI
+2001 FDAAKNITVI

-2087 DGNADESDDEKD
+2087 DGDADESDDEKD
-2099 ILIATHEDIDDYSQ
+2099 ILIAVHEDIDDYSQ

-2218 SSYDKSEKEIAKHED
+2218 SSYDKSEKEIVKHED

-2252 GRSDDNTT
+2252 GRPDDNTT

>member
-18 ASAIA
+18 TSAIV

-33 SAGLSTASA
+33 SVGLSTASA
-42 EDTPET
+42 EDTLET
-48 ETPSLTENV
+48 EAPSLTENV
-57 VNNESAT
+57 TNNESTT
-64 ITDGET
+64 ITDGKT
-70 TYTAIDETQETSE
+70 TYTAIEETQETSE
-83 AEQTPETTQTS
+83 AEQAPETVQTS
-94 ENTPNTSSDKV
+94 ENVQNTDSDKV

-130 LEYNS
+130 LEYDS
-135 QKEANEAENRLKGK
+135 QEEANEAENRLKGK

-168 GVVETEQID
+168 DVVETEQID

-199 IDTGSDGTALD
+199 IDTGSNGTALD

-225 ATKMTKAIRKQDKN
+225 ATKMAKAIRKQDKD

-319 ANITGVITAGVCDS
+319 ANISGVITAGACDE
-333 NGSVLAISNYGD
+333 NGNVLAISNYGE

-351 NTNVTSKAAAVITGI
+351 KANATSNAAAT
-366 LSGDGK
+366 LSGMLSKSGK
-372 VEEDKKTVF
+372 IKEDKKTVF
-381 SPKNVS
+381 APQSVKLSSEKTDTDN
-387 MENTKNV
+387 
-394 NVVTGTPSNS
+394 SNS
-404 LAANDSGGAGGGS
+404 NDFSADDSGGAGGGS
-417 GSGVGTTTNGITVSW
+417 GTGGEYTTGKVVW
-432 AIHDNNDNGLGLA
+432 AIHDNDDNGFGTA
-445 YKSDGS
+445 YNAQGG
-451 YNVDAV
+451 YNLEAV
-457 KKVLHDTFGLK
+457 KKAIRNNMSIKIGEECWSGYDFGTDGKISAALK
-468 LSYDDWGY
+468 D
-476 QSLSGATFVSEASVI
+476 AIT
-491 KSALAKAVQ
+491 
-500 QCKDNYD
+500 QCRNNYVA
-507 KTYGG
+507 TYGSDSG
-512 SNFTPRIVAVGV
+512 FTPRIVAVGICA
-524 TRSTRSS
+524 TWYSKGQ
-531 ASYPAGVQGEYN
+531 YWQYN
-543 SSFVCY
+543 GTCKWPVEA
-549 DHYWN
+549 DWTNAWN
-554 SAWNVA
+554 STA
-560 SNNGQITLNH
+560 SGLELSH
-570 NEQSYKTGTAFH
+570 NQQKYNCGTQFH
-582 NSSTSLTG
+582 NGSTSLTQ
-590 FALTQLAGND
+590 FATGQLAGND

-607 DENQP
+607 DQNQP

-622 KSSSNPDATNNNGLY
+622 KSSSNPDATNNNDLY
-637 TLEGAEYQVY
+637 TLEGAEYKVY

-652 TGTSVGTLKVNADG
+652 TGTSVGTLKVNANG

-677 TYYVKETVS
+677 MYYVKETVS
-686 PTGYEKNTTVY
+686 PTGYEKNTTIY
-697 KAEVKPSATVTVQVQ
+697 KAEVKPSATVKVEVQ
-712 DTPILGSIGLKKS
+712 DTPILGSIKLKKS

-731 TSKNPNYTF
+731 TSGNPNYTF

-745 GLYTDSTTQNQ
+745 GLYTDSTAQNQ
-756 VGTFTI
+756 VGTFTV

-768 NTIANLK
+768 NTIADLK

-781 KETKAPSGYLLNNEV
+781 KEIKAPSGYLLNNEV

-803 TSYDITTAVSD
+803 TSYNITTAVSD

-860 SVALN
+860 DVALN

-873 LCGETFDSQA
+873 LCGESFDSQA

-896 NAKEHNDGYVAK
+896 NAKEHNDGYVTK
-908 TTNANPDKTMVFQTD
+908 STNANPDRTMVFQTD
-923 AKGYIDMNLPE
+923 AKGYIDMNNPD
-934 YLVSGDIYTN
+934 YLVSGDIYKN
-944 KDGEITWPLGVV
+944 EDGKITWPLGVV

-961 KAPEGYYLD
+961 KAPTGYNLD
-970 KNTYVGRVYIDTNK
+970 KNTYVGRVYIDTSK
-984 KAGANFKWLNG
+984 KVGANFKWLNG
-995 NTPVDTVVIS
+995 NTPVDNVVLS
-1005 DQQIKVTEEVKTTKF
+1005 DQQIQVTEEVKTTKF

-1049 YWDATIGADNVE
+1049 YWDATTGADNVE

-1144 NGTRIPAS
+1144 SGTRIPAS

-1177 KTGQIIQLNNTTFRI
+1177 KTGQVIQLNNTTFRI
-1192 IMKDKD
+1192 IMKDED

-1241 DKVGDALDSEGRY
+1241 DKVGDAFDSEGRY
-1254 EENTDAEKG
+1254 EENADAEKG

-1280 IKAPD
+1280 IKAPS

-1290 TKEAD
+1290 VKEAD
-1295 FTISPQTVTG
+1295 FTISAQTVTG

-1317 INDKAPRGKLILT
+1317 ANDKAPKGKLILS
-1330 KKFENAKNIKHGT
+1330 KKFEDAKNIKHGS

-1361 VIYKAGSPVGVNGN
+1361 VIYKAGDPVGVNGN

-1382 DGNNQIIIDG
+1382 DGNNQIVIDG

-1419 FKQKDDTTQEYESQM
+1419 FKQKDDTTQEYESQID
-1434 NVENNLIKIQTIAK
+1434 VENNLIKIQTTAK
-1448 SETKLH
+1448 SETGLH
-1454 MQEASEKVTL
+1454 MQEANEKVAL

-1485 VDKDTGKPIVDADGK
+1485 VDKETGNPVVDADGK
-1500 TVTAESKEFTA
+1500 TVTAKSKEFTA
-1511 KQSDGEIDVVFK
+1511 TQSDGEIDVVFK

-1553 VAKHEDLS
+1553 IAKHEDLS

-1574 NLTSENGTHDQNS
+1574 NLTSENGTHDQDS
-1587 GKRVSIIDKV
+1587 GKRVSIVDKV
-1597 TYKGLETGKQ
+1597 TCKGLETGKQ
-1607 YTLKGTLMNKKAGEA
+1607 YTLKGTLMNKKTGEA

-1634 TKFTPDEENGSVNV
+1634 TKFTPDEESGSVNV

-1656 LEGTDIV
+1656 LEGTDVV

-1672 AQIAHHENIN
+1672 TQIARHENIN

-1738 LMNKETNEALEVDG
+1738 LMNKKTNEALEVDG
-1752 EEVKA
+1752 KEVTA
-1757 ETTFTTAERNGSQ
+1757 ETTFTPAERNGSQ

-1817 TINLMNIHTTAQNP
+1817 TINLTNIHTTAQNP

-1853 ESEDKAEDK
+1853 ESEDKADDK
-1862 TDKDEPIPC
+1862 TDEDKPAPC
-1871 TEEADET
+1871 SEEANEAEEPSET
-1878 EKPSESEDTLTDTPS
+1878 EDALADTPS
-1893 GTKVTDLKDGAII
+1893 GTKIADLKNGTII
-1906 LNKKKYILRSIQQ
+1906 LNKKKYILRSMQVNIQ
-1919 SFKVGDEEF
+1919 KDNDKET
-1928 DIDLSDFVYVTRDD
+1928 IDLTDSVYVTRED
-1942 SGHHPKEIQIDDIN
+1942 SNHYSRELMIDDIN
-1956 NTVLIAED
+1956 NTVLIAEGSASED
-1964 SVNENHPLSSS
+1964 SATSNL
-1975 RSFNLN
+1975 RFFNLN

-2001 FDAAKSITVI
+2001 FDAAKNITVI

-2027 HATIMNRKSGQ
+2027 HATVMSRKSGQ
-2038 PVKVNGKTIEVD
+2038 AVKVNGKTIEVD
-2050 KVFTPETSDGYV
+2050 KVFTPETSDGCV
-2062 DVAVSF
+2062 DVAITF
-2068 DAETL
+2068 DAESL

-2087 DGNADESDDEKD
+2087 DRDADESDDEKD
-2099 ILIATHEDIDDYSQ
+2099 ILIAVHEDIDDYSQ

-2197 KFDASSFGDTDA
+2197 KFDASSFGDIDA

-2252 GRSDDNTT
+2252 GRPDNDVT
-2260 PYIMGSVIV
+2260 PYIMGSFIV
-2269 MCMAVLAI
+2269 MCMTVLAI
-2277 CIRKKYELNN
+2277 CIRKKFELNN

>member
-7 NKKHMKSNLKK
+7 NRKHMKSNFKK
-18 ASAIA
+18 ASAIV

-33 SAGLSTASA
+33 SVGLSTASA
-42 EDTPET
+42 EDTPEA

-57 VNNESAT
+57 ANNESTT
-64 ITDGET
+64 ITDGKT
-70 TYTAIDETQETSE
+70 TYTAIEETQETSE
-83 AEQTPETTQTS
+83 AEQTQETVQTS
-94 ENTPNTSSDKV
+94 ENVQNTGSDKV

-110 GKKKNVDD
+110 GKKKNVDE

-130 LEYNS
+130 LEYDS
-135 QKEANEAENRLKGK
+135 QEEANEAENRLKGK

-163 ETATS
+163 ETST
-168 GVVETEQID
+168 GDVVETEQID

-199 IDTGSDGTALD
+199 IDTGSDETALD
-210 AVSFVDGEAVDNNGH
+210 AVSFVDGEVTDNNGH
-225 ATKMTKAIRKQDKN
+225 ATKMAKAIRKQDKD

-319 ANITGVITAGVCDS
+319 ANITGVITAGVCDE
-333 NGSVLAISNYGD
+333 NGNILPISNYGE

-351 NTNVTSKAAAVITGI
+351 KANATSSAAAT
-366 LSGDGK
+366 LSGVLSENGK
-372 VEEDKKTVF
+372 IKENKKTIFAPQSVKLF
-381 SPKNVS
+381 SEKTDTDN
-387 MENTKNV
+387 
-394 NVVTGTPSNS
+394 SNNNDFS
-404 LAANDSGGAGGGS
+404 ADDSGGAGGGS
-417 GSGVGTTTNGITVSW
+417 GVGGELTTGKVVW
-432 AIHDNNDNGLGLA
+432 AIHDHNDNGFGITA
-445 YKSDGS
+445 ND
-451 YNVDAV
+451 V
-457 KKVLHDTFGLK
+457 KT
-468 LSYDDWGY
+468 
-476 QSLSGATFVSEASVI
+476 VI
-491 KSALAKAVQ
+491 KTNMGVKIGDEQWNMDMGTNGKINTALSNAIA
-500 QCKDNYD
+500 QCRRNYVA
-507 KTYGG
+507 TYGSENG
-512 SNFTPRIVAVGV
+512 FTPRIVAVGIC
-524 TRSTRSS
+524 
-531 ASYPAGVQGEYN
+531 AAWYPKGQ
-543 SSFVCY
+543 
-549 DHYWN
+549 YWN
-554 SAWNVA
+554 YNGTCKWPVEADWSNTWASAA
-560 SNNGQITLNH
+560 NGLTLYH
-570 NEQSYKTGTAFH
+570 NQQAYTCGTQFH
-582 NSSTSLTG
+582 NGSTSLTQ
-590 FALTQLAGND
+590 FATGQLAGND

-607 DENQP
+607 DQNQP

-622 KSSSNPDATNNNGLY
+622 KSSSNPDATNNNDLY
-637 TLEGAEYQVY
+637 TLEGAEYKVY

-652 TGTSVGTLKVNADG
+652 TGTSVGTLKVNANG

-677 TYYVKETVS
+677 MYYVKETVS
-686 PTGYEKNTTVY
+686 PTGYEKNTTIY
-697 KAEVKPSATVTVQVQ
+697 KAEVKPSATVKVEVQ
-712 DTPILGSIGLKKS
+712 DTPILGSIKLKKS

-731 TSKNPNYTF
+731 TSGNPNYTF

-762 EADGTS
+762 EADGSS
-768 NTIANLK
+768 NTITGLK
-775 FGTYYI
+775 FGKYYV
-781 KETKAPSGYLLNNEV
+781 KETKAPSGYLLSNDV

-803 TSYDITTAVSD
+803 TSYNVTTAVSD

-860 SVALN
+860 NVALN

-873 LCGETFDSQA
+873 LCGESFDSQA

-896 NAKEHNDGYVAK
+896 NTKEHNDGYVTK
-908 TTNANPDKTMVFQTD
+908 STNANPDRTMVFQTD

-961 KAPEGYYLD
+961 KAPTGYNLD
-970 KNTYVGRVYIDTNK
+970 KNTYVGRVYIDANK

-995 NTPVDTVVIS
+995 NTPVDAVVIS
-1005 DQQIKVTEEVKTTKF
+1005 DQQIQVTEEVKTTKF

-1049 YWDATIGADNVE
+1049 YWDATTGANNVE
-1061 HVKNALAKAK
+1061 HVQNALAKAK
-1071 EADTVHGNTGL
+1071 EADAVHGNTGL

-1090 SNGEAASKELA
+1090 SNGEATSKELA

-1177 KTGQIIQLNNTTFRI
+1177 KTGQVIQLNNTTFRI
-1192 IMKDKD
+1192 IMKDED

-1203 NYSGKTTKTD
+1203 NYSGKTTKTN

-1218 YSRVGKK
+1218 HSRVGKK

-1280 IKAPD
+1280 IKAPS

-1295 FTISPQTVTG
+1295 FTISAQTVTG

-1317 INDKAPRGKLILT
+1317 AKDTRALGQLKLT
-1330 KKFENAKNIKHGT
+1330 KKLEDANNIKHGKI
-1343 VQFKLT
+1343 QFKLT
-1349 AKEDIIRASDGA
+1349 AKEDIIDPASGE
-1361 VIYKAGSPVGVNGN
+1361 VLFKAGDPVDTDKNHA
-1375 DNGVYTI
+1375 NGVYTV
-1382 DGNNQIIIDG
+1382 GSNNKLTISN
-1392 LPMGKYNIQEISTYE
+1392 LNMGKYNIQEVSTYE

-1419 FKQKDDTTQEYESQM
+1419 FSQKDDATPLYTTELEI
-1434 NVENNLIKIQTIAK
+1434 ENNLIKIQTTAK
-1448 SETKLH
+1448 SETGLH
-1454 MQEASEKVTL
+1454 MQEANEKVTL

-1485 VDKDTGKPIVDADGK
+1485 VDKDTGNPVVDADGK

-1511 KQSDGEIDVVFK
+1511 TQSDGQIDVVFK

-1553 VAKHEDLS
+1553 IAKHEDLS

-1574 NLTSENGTHDQNS
+1574 NLTSENGTHDQDS
-1587 GKRVSIIDKV
+1587 GKRVSIVDKV

-1607 YTLKGTLMNKKAGEA
+1607 YTLKGTLMNKKTGEA

-1656 LEGTDIV
+1656 LEGTDVV

-1672 AQIAHHENIN
+1672 TQIAHHENIN

-1738 LMNKETNEALEVDG
+1738 LMNKKTNEVLEVDG
-1752 EEVKA
+1752 KEVTA
-1757 ETTFTTAERNGSQ
+1757 ETTFTPAERNGSQ
-1770 EVYFIFNAKGL
+1770 EVYFIFNAKGF

-1807 EHKDINDEAQ
+1807 EHKDINDKAQ

-1840 EPVKEPADTENKD
+1840 EPVKEPANTENKD
-1853 ESEDKAEDK
+1853 ESEDKTDDK
-1862 TDKDEPIPC
+1862 TDEDKPAPC
-1871 TEEADET
+1871 SEEADEA
-1878 EKPSESEDTLTDTPS
+1878 EEPSEAEDALTDTLS
-1893 GTKVTDLKDGAII
+1893 GTKIADLKDGTII
-1906 LNKKKYILRSIQQ
+1906 LNKKKYILRSMQQ
-1919 SFKVGDEEF
+1919 SFKVGDKEF
-1928 DIDLSDFVYVTRDD
+1928 DIDFSDFVYVTRED
-1942 SGHHPKEIQIDDIN
+1942 SNYYPKKLIIDDIDN
-1956 NTVLIAED
+1956 KVLIEASSINED
-1964 SVNENHPLSSS
+1964 NASSS
-1975 RSFNLN
+1975 LRPFNLN

-2001 FDAAKSITVI
+2001 FDAAKNITVI

-2027 HATIMNRKSGQ
+2027 HATVMSRKSGQ
-2038 PVKVNGKTIEVD
+2038 AVKVNGKTIEVD
-2050 KVFTPETSDGYV
+2050 KVFTPETSDSYV
-2062 DVAVSF
+2062 DVAITF

-2087 DGNADESDDEKD
+2087 DGDADESDDEKD
-2099 ILIATHEDIDDYSQ
+2099 ILIAMHEDIDDYSQ

-2118 KPEIKTVATVDG
+2118 KPEIKTVATADG

-2209 VAFETISHT
+2209 VAFETISHI

-2252 GRSDDNTT
+2252 GHSDNDAT

-2269 MCMAVLAI
+2269 MCITVLAI
-2277 CIRKKYELNN
+2277 CIRKKFELNN

>member
-7 NKKHMKSNLKK
+7 NKKHMKSNFKK
-18 ASAIA
+18 ASAIV

-33 SAGLSTASA
+33 SVGLSTASA
-42 EDTPET
+42 EDTPEA

-57 VNNESAT
+57 ANNESAT
-64 ITDGET
+64 ITDGKT
-70 TYTAIDETQETSE
+70 TYTAIEETQDTQEASE
-83 AEQTPETTQTS
+83 AEQTPETTQPS
-94 ENTPNTSSDKV
+94 ENVQNTGSDKV

-110 GKKKNVDD
+110 GKKKNVDG

-130 LEYNS
+130 LEYDS
-135 QKEANEAENRLKGK
+135 QEEANEAENRLKGK

-163 ETATS
+163 ETST
-168 GVVETEQID
+168 GDVVETEQID

-199 IDTGSDGTALD
+199 IDTGSDETALD
-210 AVSFVDGEAVDNNGH
+210 AVSFVDGETTDNNGH
-225 ATKMTKAIRKQDKN
+225 ATRMAKAIRKQDKN

-319 ANITGVITAGVCDS
+319 ANITGVITAGVCDE
-333 NGSVLAISNYGD
+333 NGNILPISNYGE

-351 NTNVTSKAAAVITGI
+351 KANATSNAAAT
-366 LSGDGK
+366 LSGVLSKNGK
-372 VEEDKKTVF
+372 IKENKKTIFAPQSVKL
-381 SPKNVS
+381 SSEKTDTDN
-387 MENTKNV
+387 
-394 NVVTGTPSNS
+394 SNS
-404 LAANDSGGAGGGS
+404 NDFSADDSGGAGGGS
-417 GSGVGTTTNGITVSW
+417 GVGGELTTGKVVW
-432 AIHDNNDNGLGLA
+432 AIHDHNDNG
-445 YKSDGS
+445 
-451 YNVDAV
+451 
-457 KKVLHDTFGLK
+457 FGITA
-468 LSYDDWGY
+468 DD
-476 QSLSGATFVSEASVI
+476 V
-491 KSALAKAVQ
+491 KAVIRTNMGVKIGDEQ
-500 QCKDNYD
+500 WNTDKGTNGKINTALSNAIAQCRRNYVA
-507 KTYGG
+507 TYGSENG
-512 SNFTPRIVAVGV
+512 FTPRIVAVGIC
-524 TRSTRSS
+524 
-531 ASYPAGVQGEYN
+531 AAWYPKGQ
-543 SSFVCY
+543 
-549 DHYWN
+549 YWN
-554 SAWNVA
+554 YNGTCKWPVEADWSNTWASAA
-560 SNNGQITLNH
+560 NGLTLYH
-570 NEQSYKTGTAFH
+570 NQQAYTCGTQFH
-582 NSSTSLTG
+582 NGSTSLTQ
-590 FALTQLAGND
+590 FATGQLAGND

-607 DENQP
+607 DQNQP

-622 KSSSNPDATNNNGLY
+622 KSSSNPDATNNNDLY

-652 TGTSVGTLKVNADG
+652 TGTSVGTLKVDANG
-666 TANTIKDLKLG
+666 TSNTIKDLKLG
-677 TYYVKETVS
+677 WYYVKETVS
-686 PTGYEKNTTVY
+686 PTGYEKNTTIY
-697 KAEVKPSATVTVQVQ
+697 KAEVKPSATVKVEVQ
-712 DTPILGSIGLKKS
+712 DTPILGSIKLKKS
-725 STLPEC
+725 STLPKC
-731 TSKNPNYTF
+731 TSGNPNYTF

-768 NTIANLK
+768 NTIADLK

-781 KETKAPSGYLLNNEV
+781 KEIKAPSGYLINNEV

-803 TSYDITTAVSD
+803 TSYNITTAVSD
-814 TPANDP
+814 VPANDP
-820 GIVKLRKLDINGKVS
+820 GMVKLRKLDINGKVS

-860 SVALN
+860 DVALS

-873 LCGETFDSQA
+873 LCEESFDSQA

-896 NAKEHNDGYVAK
+896 KAKEHNDGYV
-908 TTNANPDKTMVFQTD
+908 TNSTNANPDKTMVFQTD
-923 AKGYIDMNLPE
+923 AKGYIDMNNPK
-934 YLVSGDIYTN
+934 YLVN
-944 KDGEITWPLGVV
+944 GEFYKNEAGTITWPLGVV

-961 KAPEGYYLD
+961 KAPIGYNLD
-970 KNTYVGRVYIDTNK
+970 KNTYVGRVYIDANK
-984 KAGANFKWLNG
+984 DEGASFKWMNG

-1005 DQQIKVTEEVKTTKF
+1005 DQQIQVTEEVKTTKF

-1049 YWDATIGADNVE
+1049 YWDATTGADNVE

-1071 EADTVHGNTGL
+1071 EADAVHGNTGL

-1177 KTGQIIQLNNTTFRI
+1177 KTGQVIQLNNTTFRI
-1192 IMKDKD
+1192 IMKDED

-1285 GYLRN
+1285 GYLKN

-1317 INDKAPRGKLILT
+1317 IKDTEPTGKLNLT
-1330 KKFENAKNIKHGT
+1330 KKLEDANNIKHGKI
-1343 VQFKLT
+1343 QFKLT
-1349 AKEDIIRASDGA
+1349 AKEDIINPASGE
-1361 VIYKAGSPVGVNGN
+1361 VLFKAGDPVDADGN
-1375 DNGVYTI
+1375 HANGVYVLGANNKLTI
-1382 DGNNQIIIDG
+1382 SN
-1392 LPMGKYNIQEISTYE
+1392 LKMGKYNIQEISTYE

-1419 FKQKDDTTQEYESQM
+1419 FVQKDDIAPLYTSELEI
-1434 NVENNLIKIQTIAK
+1434 ENNLIKIQTVAK
-1448 SETKLH
+1448 SETGLH
-1454 MQEASEKVTL
+1454 MQEANEKVTL

-1485 VDKDTGKPIVDADGK
+1485 VDKDTGNPIVDADGK

-1511 KQSDGEIDVVFK
+1511 TQSDGQIDDVFK
-1523 LNASKLAGK
+1523 LNSSKLAGK

-1553 VAKHEDLS
+1553 IAKHEDLS
-1561 DKNQEIQFISIHT
+1561 DKNQKIQFISIHT
-1574 NLTSENGTHDQNS
+1574 NLTSENGTHDQDS
-1587 GKRVSIIDKV
+1587 GKRVSIVDKV

-1607 YTLKGTLMNKKAGEA
+1607 YTLKGTLMNKKTGEA

-1656 LEGTDIV
+1656 LEGTDVV

-1672 AQIAHHENIN
+1672 TQIARHEDIN

-1738 LMNKETNEALEVDG
+1738 LMNKKTNEALEVDG
-1752 EEVKA
+1752 KEVTA
-1757 ETTFTTAERNGSQ
+1757 ETTFTPAERNGSQ

-1862 TDKDEPIPC
+1862 TDEDEPTPYA
-1871 TEEADET
+1871 EEADET
-1878 EKPSESEDTLTDTPS
+1878 GEPSEAEDALTDTPS
-1893 GTKVTDLKDGAII
+1893 GTKIADLKDGTII
-1906 LNKKKYILRSIQQ
+1906 LNKKKYILRSMQQ
-1919 SFKVGDEEF
+1919 SFKVGDKEF
-1928 DIDLSDFVYVTRDD
+1928 DIDFSDFVYVTRED
-1942 SGHHPKEIQIDDIN
+1942 SNYYPEKLIIDDIDN
-1956 NTVLIAED
+1956 KVLIEASSINED
-1964 SVNENHPLSSS
+1964 NASSS
-1975 RSFNLN
+1975 LRPFNLN

-1994 NYTAGKQ
+1994 SYTAGKQ
-2001 FDAAKSITVI
+2001 FDAAKNITVI

-2027 HATIMNRKSGQ
+2027 HATVMSRKSGQ
-2038 PVKVNGKTIEVD
+2038 AVKVNGKTIEVD

-2062 DVAVSF
+2062 DVAITF

-2087 DGNADESDDEKD
+2087 DGDADESDDEKD

-2148 GLVPGEEYTVT
+2148 DLVPGEEYTVT

-2166 TNTPLKVNGNNVTSS
+2166 TNMPLKVNGNNVTSS

-2252 GRSDDNTT
+2252 GHQDNDAT

-2269 MCMAVLAI
+2269 MCMAILAI

>member
-7 NKKHMKSNLKK
+7 NEKHMKSNLKK
-18 ASAIA
+18 ASAIV

-33 SAGLSTASA
+33 SVGLSTASA
-42 EDTPET
+42 EDAPEA

-57 VNNESAT
+57 TNNESTT
-64 ITDGET
+64 ITDGKT
-70 TYTAIDETQETSE
+70 TYTAIEEAQETSE
-83 AEQTPETTQTS
+83 AEQTQEAVQTS
-94 ENTPNTSSDKV
+94 ENVQNTGSDKV

-130 LEYNS
+130 LEYDS
-135 QKEANEAENRLKGK
+135 QEEANEAENRLKGK

-168 GVVETEQID
+168 DVVETEQID

-210 AVSFVDGEAVDNNGH
+210 AVSFVDGKTTDNNGH
-225 ATKMTKAIRKQDKN
+225 ATRMAKAIRKQDKD

-302 VVASAGNNGAD
+302 VVASAGNDGAD

-319 ANITGVITAGVCDS
+319 ANISGVITAGACDE
-333 NGSVLAISNYGD
+333 NGNVLAISNYGD

-351 NTNVTSKAAAVITGI
+351 KANATSSAAAT
-366 LSGDGK
+366 LSGVLSENGK
-372 VEEDKKTVF
+372 IKENKKTIFAPQSVKLSSEKTDTDNSNNNDF
-381 SPKNVS
+381 S
-387 MENTKNV
+387 
-394 NVVTGTPSNS
+394 
-404 LAANDSGGAGGGS
+404 ADDSGGAGGGS
-417 GSGVGTTTNGITVSW
+417 GTGGEYTTGKVVW
-432 AIHDNNDNGLGLA
+432 AIHDNDDDGFGKAYNAQNG
-445 YKSDGS
+445 
-451 YNVDAV
+451 YNLEAV
-457 KKVLHDTFGLK
+457 KKAIRNNMGIKIGEECWSGYNFGTDDKISTALK
-468 LSYDDWGY
+468 N
-476 QSLSGATFVSEASVI
+476 AIT
-491 KSALAKAVQ
+491 
-500 QCKDNYD
+500 QCRNNYVA
-507 KTYGG
+507 TYGSDSG
-512 SNFTPRIVAVGV
+512 FTPRIVAVGV
-524 TRSTRSS
+524 CAAWYSKGQ
-531 ASYPAGVQGEYN
+531 YWQYN
-543 SSFVCY
+543 GTCKWPVEA
-549 DHYWN
+549 DWKNAWN
-554 SAWNVA
+554 SKA
-560 SNNGQITLNH
+560 NGLKLSH
-570 NEQSYKTGTAFH
+570 NQQEYTCGTQFH
-582 NSSTSLTG
+582 NGSTSLTQ
-590 FALTQLAGND
+590 FATEQLAGND
-600 NIRIIVL
+600 NIRVIVL
-607 DENQP
+607 DQNQP

-622 KSSSNPDATNNNGLY
+622 KSSSNPDATNNNDLY
-637 TLEGAEYQVY
+637 TLEGAEYKVY

-677 TYYVKETVS
+677 MYYVKETVS
-686 PTGYEKNTTVY
+686 PTGYEKNTTIY

-712 DTPILGSIGLKKS
+712 DTPILGSIKLKKS

-731 TSKNPNYTF
+731 TSGNPNYTF

-745 GLYTDSTTQNQ
+745 GLYTDSTAQNQ
-756 VGTFTI
+756 VGTFTV
-762 EADGTS
+762 EADGSS
-768 NTIANLK
+768 NTITGLK
-775 FGTYYI
+775 FSKYYV
-781 KETKAPSGYLLNNEV
+781 KETKAPSGYLLSNDV
-796 KEVSLSS
+796 KEVNLSS
-803 TSYDITTAVSD
+803 TSYNVTTAVSD

-820 GIVKLRKLDINGKVS
+820 GIVQLRKLDINGKVS
-835 KATGNASL
+835 TATGNASL

-873 LCGETFDSQA
+873 LCGESFDSQA

-896 NAKEHNDGYVAK
+896 NAKEHNDGYVTK
-908 TTNANPDKTMVFQTD
+908 STNVNPDRTMVFQTD
-923 AKGYIDMNLPE
+923 IDGFINMNVPD
-934 YLVSGDIYTN
+934 YLISGDIY
-944 KDGEITWPLGVV
+944 KDGNGKITWPLGVV

-961 KAPEGYYLD
+961 KAPTGYNLD

-984 KAGANFKWLNG
+984 PEGASFKWMNG
-995 NTPVDTVVIS
+995 NTPVDTVVLS
-1005 DQQIKVTEEVKTTKF
+1005 DQQIQVTEEVKTTKF

-1049 YWDATIGADNVE
+1049 YWDATTGANNVE
-1061 HVKNALAKAK
+1061 HVQNALAKAK
-1071 EADTVHGNTGL
+1071 EADAVHGNTGL

-1165 FKSYIQIVKKDS
+1165 FKSYIQIIKKDS
-1177 KTGQIIQLNNTTFRI
+1177 KTGQVIQLNNTTFRI
-1192 IMKDKD
+1192 IMKDED

-1241 DKVGDALDSEGRY
+1241 DKVGDAFDSEGCY
-1254 EENTDAEKG
+1254 EENADAEKG

-1280 IKAPD
+1280 IKAPS

-1290 TKEAD
+1290 VKEAD
-1295 FTISPQTVTG
+1295 FTISAQTVTG

-1317 INDKAPRGKLILT
+1317 ANDKAPKGKLILS
-1330 KKFENAKNIKHGT
+1330 KKFEDAKNIKHGS

-1361 VIYKAGSPVGVNGN
+1361 VIYKAGDPVGVNGN

-1382 DGNNQIIIDG
+1382 DGNNQIVIDG

-1419 FKQKDDTTQEYESQM
+1419 FKQKDDTTQEYESQID
-1434 NVENNLIKIQTIAK
+1434 VENNLIKIQTTAK
-1448 SETKLH
+1448 SETGLH
-1454 MQEASEKVTL
+1454 MQEANEKVTL

-1470 QGLLVGRKYKVAGTL
+1470 QGLLVGRKYKVAGAL
-1485 VDKDTGKPIVDADGK
+1485 VDKETGNPVVDADGK

-1553 VAKHEDLS
+1553 IAKHEDLS

-1574 NLTSENGTHDQNS
+1574 NLTSENRTHDQDS
-1587 GKRVSIIDKV
+1587 GKRVSIVDKV

-1607 YTLKGTLMNKKAGEA
+1607 YTLKGTLMNKKTGEA

-1634 TKFTPDEENGSVNV
+1634 TKFTPDEESGSVNV

-1656 LEGTDIV
+1656 LEGTDVV

-1672 AQIAHHENIN
+1672 TQIARHENIN

-1738 LMNKETNEALEVDG
+1738 LMNKKTNEALEVDG
-1752 EEVKA
+1752 KEVTA
-1757 ETTFTTAERNGSQ
+1757 ETTFTPAERNGSQ

-1817 TINLMNIHTTAQNP
+1817 TINLTNIHTTAQNP

-1840 EPVKEPADTENKD
+1840 EPAKEPADTENKD
-1853 ESEDKAEDK
+1853 ESEDKADDK
-1862 TDKDEPIPC
+1862 TDEDKPAPC
-1871 TEEADET
+1871 SKEADEA
-1878 EKPSESEDTLTDTPS
+1878 EEPSEAEDALADTPS
-1893 GTKVTDLKDGAII
+1893 GTKIADLKNGTII
-1906 LNKKKYILRSIQQ
+1906 LNKKKYILRSMQVNIQ
-1919 SFKVGDEEF
+1919 KDNDKET
-1928 DIDLSDFVYVTRDD
+1928 IDLTDSVYVTRED
-1942 SGHHPKEIQIDDIN
+1942 SNHYSRELMIDDIN
-1956 NTVLIAED
+1956 NTVLIAEGSASED
-1964 SVNENHPLSSS
+1964 SATSNL

-2001 FDAAKSITVI
+2001 FDAAKNITVI

-2027 HATIMNRKSGQ
+2027 HATIMSRKSGQ
-2038 PVKVNGKTIEVD
+2038 AVKVNGKTIEVD

-2062 DVAVSF
+2062 DVAITF
-2068 DAETL
+2068 DTETL

-2087 DGNADESDDEKD
+2087 DGDADESDDEKD

-2245 APKTGIA
+2245 APKTGIV
-2252 GRSDDNTT
+2252 GHQDNDAT

-2269 MCMAVLAI
+2269 MCMTVLAI
-2277 CIRKKYELNN
+2277 CIRKKFELNN

>member
-7 NKKHMKSNLKK
+7 NEKHMKSNLKK
-18 ASAIA
+18 ASAIV

-42 EDTPET
+42 EDAPET
-48 ETPSLTENV
+48 ETPNLTENV
-57 VNNESAT
+57 VSNESTT
-64 ITDGET
+64 ITDGKT
-70 TYTAIDETQETSE
+70 TYTAIEETQDIQEVSE
-83 AEQTPETTQTS
+83 AEQAPETTQPS
-94 ENTPNTSSDKV
+94 ENVQNTGSDKV

-110 GKKKNVDD
+110 GKKKNVDN

-130 LEYNS
+130 LEYDS
-135 QKEANEAENRLKGK
+135 QEEANEAENRLKGK

-168 GVVETEQID
+168 DVVETEQID
-177 TAINQANEKSVKDYS
+177 TAINKVNEKSVKDYS

-225 ATKMTKAIRKQDKN
+225 ATRMAKAIRKQDKD

-302 VVASAGNNGAD
+302 VVASAGNNSAD

-319 ANITGVITAGVCDS
+319 ANITGVITAGACDEGG
-333 NGSVLAISNYGD
+333 NVLAISNYGE
-345 SVDWYV
+345 SVDWYIKA
-351 NTNVTSKAAAVITGI
+351 NATSGAAAT
-366 LSGDGK
+366 LSGVLSKNGK
-372 VEEDKKTVF
+372 IKENKKTIFAPQSVKLSSEKTDTDNSNNNDF
-381 SPKNVS
+381 S
-387 MENTKNV
+387 
-394 NVVTGTPSNS
+394 
-404 LAANDSGGAGGGS
+404 ADDSGGAGGGS
-417 GSGVGTTTNGITVSW
+417 GTGGEYTTGKVVW
-432 AIHDNNDNGLGLA
+432 AIHDNDDDGFGKA
-445 YKSDGS
+445 YNEQGG
-451 YNVDAV
+451 YNLEAV
-457 KKVLHDTFGLK
+457 KKAIRNDMSIKIGEECWSGYNFGTDGKISTALK
-468 LSYDDWGY
+468 N
-476 QSLSGATFVSEASVI
+476 AIT
-491 KSALAKAVQ
+491 
-500 QCKDNYD
+500 QCRNNYVA
-507 KTYGG
+507 TYGSDKG
-512 SNFTPRIVAVGV
+512 FTPRIVAVGIC
-524 TRSTRSS
+524 S
-531 ASYPAGVQGEYN
+531 AWYSKGNFWQYN
-543 SSFVCY
+543 GTCKWPVEA
-549 DHYWN
+549 DWTNAWN
-554 SAWNVA
+554 STA
-560 SNNGQITLNH
+560 NGLKLSH
-570 NEQSYKTGTAFH
+570 NQQSYTCGTQFH
-582 NSSTSLTG
+582 NGSTSLTQ
-590 FALTQLAGND
+590 FATGRLAGND
-600 NIRIIVL
+600 NIRVIVL
-607 DENQP
+607 DQNQP
-612 TPATGNLTLV
+612 TPATGNLTL
-622 KSSSNPDATNNNGLY
+622 
-637 TLEGAEYQVY
+637 
-647 KDEAC
+647 
-652 TGTSVGTLKVNADG
+652 
-666 TANTIKDLKLG
+666 
-677 TYYVKETVS
+677 
-686 PTGYEKNTTVY
+686 
-697 KAEVKPSATVTVQVQ
+697 
-712 DTPILGSIGLKKS
+712 KKS

-731 TSKNPNYTF
+731 TSGNPNYTF
-740 KGAEY
+740 EGAKY

-756 VGTFTI
+756 VGTFTMK
-762 EADGTS
+762 ADGTS
-768 NTIANLK
+768 NTIADLK
-775 FGTYYI
+775 FGTYYV
-781 KETKAPSGYLLNNEV
+781 KEIKAPSGYLLSNDV

-803 TSYDITTAVSD
+803 TSYDVTTAVSD
-814 TPANDP
+814 KPANDP
-820 GIVKLRKLDINGKVS
+820 GIVQLRKLDINGKVS
-835 KATGNASL
+835 TATGNASL

-873 LCGETFDSQA
+873 LCGESFDSQA

-896 NAKEHNDGYVAK
+896 NAKEHNDGYV
-908 TTNANPDKTMVFQTD
+908 TNSTNANPDRTMVFKTD
-923 AKGYIDMNLPE
+923 IDGYIDMNNE
-934 YLVSGDIYTN
+934 DYLVNGNIYKGKN
-944 KDGEITWPLGVV
+944 GNITWPLGVV

-961 KAPEGYYLD
+961 KAPTGYNLD

-984 KAGANFKWLNG
+984 PEGASFKWMNG
-995 NTPVDTVVIS
+995 NTPVDTVVLS
-1005 DQQIKVTEEVKTTKF
+1005 DQQIQVSEEVKTTKF

-1049 YWDATIGADNVE
+1049 YWDATTGADNVE

-1071 EADTVHGNTGL
+1071 EADAVHGNTGL

-1090 SNGEAASKELA
+1090 SNGEATSKELA

-1241 DKVGDALDSEGRY
+1241 DKVGDAFDSEGRY
-1254 EENTDAEKG
+1254 EENADAEKG

-1310 NAMLAVE
+1310 NAMLAIEVKDTE
-1317 INDKAPRGKLILT
+1317 PTGKLNLT
-1330 KKFENAKNIKHGT
+1330 KKLEDANNIKHGKI
-1343 VQFKLT
+1343 QFKLT
-1349 AKEDIIRASDGA
+1349 AKEDIINQANGE
-1361 VIYKAGSPVGVNGN
+1361 VLFKAGDPVDADGN
-1375 DNGVYTI
+1375 HANGVYVLGANNKLTI
-1382 DGNNQIIIDG
+1382 TN
-1392 LPMGKYNIQEISTYE
+1392 LKMGKYNIQEISTYE

-1419 FKQKDDTTQEYESQM
+1419 FVQKDDATPLYTSELEI
-1434 NVENNLIKIQTIAK
+1434 ENKLIKIQTIAK

-1454 MQEASEKVTL
+1454 MQEANEKVTL

-1485 VDKDTGKPIVDADGK
+1485 VDKDTGNPVVDADGK

-1574 NLTSENGTHDQNS
+1574 NLTSENGTHDQDS
-1587 GKRVSIIDKV
+1587 GKRVSIVDKV

-1607 YTLKGTLMNKKAGEA
+1607 YTLKGTLMNKKTGET

-1634 TKFTPDEENGSVNV
+1634 TKFTPDEESGSVNV
-1648 TFEFNTKG
+1648 TFEFNTKR
-1656 LEGTDIV
+1656 LEETDVV

-1672 AQIAHHENIN
+1672 TQIAHHENIN

-1752 EEVKA
+1752 KEVTA
-1757 ETTFTTAERNGSQ
+1757 ETTFTPAERNGSQ

-1796 ETGSGKDVKVA
+1796 ETGSGKDVKVT

-1840 EPVKEPADTENKD
+1840 EPVKEPADTEDKN
-1853 ESEDKAEDK
+1853 ESEDKTEGK
-1862 TDKDEPIPC
+1862 TDEDEPTPC
-1871 TEEADET
+1871 AEEADEA
-1878 EKPSESEDTLTDTPS
+1878 EEPSETEDTLADTPS
-1893 GTKVTDLKDGAII
+1893 GTKIADLKDRTII
-1906 LNKKKYILRSIQQ
+1906 LNKKKYILRSMQ
-1919 SFKVGDEEF
+1919 SNVKDGDKDF
-1928 DIDLSDFVYVTRDD
+1928 DIDFSDFVYATRED
-1942 SGHHPKEIQIDDIN
+1942 SNHYSKKLVIDDVN
-1956 NTVLIAED
+1956 NIVFITVNSTSED
-1964 SVNENHPLSSS
+1964 KPLSSTS
-1975 RSFNLN
+1975 DFKLN
-1981 YFFDV
+1981 DFFDV

-2001 FDAAKSITVI
+2001 FDAAKNITVI

-2038 PVKVNGKTIEVD
+2038 PVKVSGKIIEVD

-2087 DGNADESDDEKD
+2087 DGDADESDDEKD
-2099 ILIATHEDIDDYSQ
+2099 ILIAVHEDIDDYSQ

-2190 GYVEVPF
+2190 GYVEIPF

-2252 GRSDDNTT
+2252 GHSDNDAI